1 MKAIFK
7 PFFALCGMIALST
20 ALSAD
25 SRVSPVGGAA
35 SSGAAGFLYSD
46 YLQTASD
53 EGHEL
58 GFQGS
63 FVVAE
68 RRSFLSGLAD
78 IGGGFSGRVLE
89 EVQSLPLRE
98 WGLHALGGGI
108 FEGERPA
115 HRRALLE
122 RGWRLADW
130 LADETLLAA
139 TEGGRASG
147 FIRTFELDVRSELGG
162 RRAQVGLNVLG
173 ALRERNDDAVAWQL
187 RGFKSSKGQGGNAG
201 LIYRR
206 LAGDALAGANVFLD
220 YETYSGDGFWR
231 WSGGTEFR
239 SAWVDVFGN
248 VYKAI
253 SDEEE
258 DGNVR
263 IYTADGYELEL
274 NVHSP
279 DVPWL
284 TGEATYYNW
293 DGKGSLKDDSGIRW
307 GLKLA
312 PWAGLEFGLEY
323 ENQDDSKNKSFAG
336 RVSYRGNFG
345 GVDAGQS
352 GGGGAFEARDWF
364 FAPAERE
371 YSQRIRKYEATNFQI
386 VIDFD
391 RTKTPPTRRFPI
403 TVVKP
408 GGVREIIMSAAELP
422 LTVIVPSGT
431 TVTISDNDAATS
443 ADPPLVLTYP
453 RTGGRVEIRSTV
465 AFALDGDRDFFRL
478 VEGGANITLAG
489 GTNAGFSFVAEQFA
503 TTMNFRRFELTLG
516 HTLSIAVS
524 ANPVPVTLTRL
535 AGKITLTTRI
545 PPPQAKTGV
554 MFAGGVIGG
563 TPIEPQ
569 QIAGLMAST
578 VLVQADTET
587 PPRFF
592 ATGASANAVV
602 VATLEASGGGVP
614 YIWGKAASE
623 GGQLLINNEGVVS
636 IPANTSPNGNTLT
649 LKAVVDDTP
658 AVNAP
663 VNPEPL
669 TVGFTI
675 VYRTLEQLAA
685 ATKLAVDNRIAS
697 GTPNLAFHPSGGI
710 SLVVATLEAS
720 KGLGGYTWTGTGEL
734 QINNDGVVWIP
745 ASQNPALPGRVLTVR
760 AILNDNAAHPL
771 AADTE
776 PLTVDFTVRYEAR
789 DPLTAT
795 AVAATDNSLDSDATP
810 PVYYTESTL
819 AAAAILV
826 ATVQHSGGGGDRTLL
841 RQGGQLLLD
850 DTTGALRIP
859 AGSIPTA
866 QGLLLSARVLVN
878 DDPNDPYGAQ
888 TPPVIVDFTVSY
900 QRITPLAV
908 VTNYAQGISPPTAGP
923 PPLPA
928 RAFHDSGGI
937 SLAVATLEAS
947 GGVGGNTWTG
957 TGQLE
962 IDNSGAVWIPDSQTP
977 TNAGRILTIRAV
989 LEDSSTHPS
998 TGRTEPV
1005 TVDLTVRYELQS
1017 PLTADIEFTSDN
1029 SLNRRESPPGFYV
1042 AANVADGEHI
1052 VATVRHTG
1060 GGGDRDRAAERGTF
1074 RWDKAADPEGGQ
1086 LLIDRASGEVRIPS
1100 SAVPTAE
1107 GVSLSLQAILN
1118 DDPADPYGA
1127 VSPPLTVKLTVVY
1140 KLIAGLAA
1148 RINIADGVVAGSE
1161 AITAQIRS
1169 GGGDP
1174 YTLTL
1179 YYDSAGRRRSSPII
1193 LGTPVYYDANGNRI
1207 NSPVTRVVTPPEQSK
1222 FYVRPAVE
1230 PRTINIVRLER
1241 RGSRRVA
1248 VEGTNPPIFREV
1260 PTFATITTETVIPGI
1275 PAQTMTT
1282 NLNVIPAS
1290 PALLLTASGSAEAIT
1305 VATMTASGGG
1315 GSYSFRAE
1323 PGGGLLVNLAGVVR
1337 IPGGEVPTA
1346 DGRTLTVRAILN
1358 DDPGTAAGLATDPVT
1373 VDFAVVY
1380 RTGLPPERRGEVVL
1394 ASDSL
1399 IDASGD
1405 VPVFYS
1411 DGAAETALIAATLQS
1426 NGRQANE
1433 VWSNQINKFTVGARQ
1448 GQLPDGVLE
1457 VDGGGVV
1464 RIPAGTEPTA
1474 AGRTMTLAAVVNY
1487 NYRSEDY
1494 TLRVTLQASTVT
1506 VRGTSPAFDRLT
1518 VGFTLAYRLR
1528 PLADWEH
1535 FISGQS
1541 ILERRVTIAGTGGR
1555 VVTTPVRVTAWGLA
1569 DSPAIPLATAVID
1582 GRGVFS
1588 ATRIAGGLDVAR
1600 QPSGEWA
1607 AIIPANTRPGG
1618 ELTLAARVAGLDTL
1632 PPRTVGLTAL
1642 FNALTPLRTEL
1653 RPAQMQ
1659 PAASQFSGGD
1669 EFVDVAPLRLVSGV
1683 LNVGN
1688 ISELHLLA
1696 SPTRDRELF
1705 ALTPSGGAAG
1715 ETAEYE
1721 FSVVGSPA
1729 EDFLRFNA
1737 ATGDFL
1743 LKEGEPGNNSEVFE
1757 ITVVLNDKGLGSELT
1772 PPLSTILSIRYLAF
1786 NTPLPSYPPLGLTWT
1801 NEQTSAE
1808 TRIPPPPR
1816 EGNSPFTRVRVDAK
1830 PEGRVS
1836 LIAGRFMAT
1845 GGSGNAR
1852 VESAEILPLFID
1864 PKTEPEEIPALRER
1878 YLPLEFLPDGRVR
1891 IEATCIGKD
1900 VSIRVRVSD
1909 AESGASQ
1916 IFRAAVATEA
1926 CPPPAFSDLE
1936 AKLAGKIPRDDRNK
1950 LNSLLRF
1957 GGQEFNFIT
1966 RGTDDGAPVDL
1977 NSVIRT
1983 FYVPD
1988 EGSTTSGRE
1997 YVILRDIRFKNGDRD
2012 ANLIVER
2019 GGDRFG
2025 LRRTDEGVYEI
2036 RFKRG
2041 QAYNTGNAH
2050 AVLVL
2055 RAQNT
2060 GGGSIVRTEIGV
2072 DRDGNRVARL
2082 VTTTVAGNPEFAA
2095 REPRRYTL
2103 RIHTGRFTHFEVYEV
2118 NTSRP
2123 GGGRLI
2129 EGGDFASILY
2139 YGGSTLAADTNI
2151 ADIRVVEGP
2160 GRSNLE
2166 TWVWQVEGGNT
2177 KAVAFLPGGANGT
2190 LRRVQI
2196 KNGQVPDADNIF
2208 RVTVSVRM
2216 PNEGNIQATV
2226 TVSALVVDPRH
2237 ADLKAQLGN
2246 TTITADL
2253 NNPIT
2258 LSAASATPLT
2268 TQILVLQ
2275 SLGLNLQLLQ
2285 LGQDEEFTRVNKI
2298 GGDLEYARTGTVGSV
2313 FISRFQPPG
2322 TTLSLILQ
2330 ASDGD
2335 GIPNNRGHVDTLR
2348 QHRPDRTYS
2357 VTVVYAAPPT
2367 TMTTTPPVVPLPPLP
2382 RRDVAVTAH
2391 LSDTEGMRV
2400 PGGRILDFYEVVPGD
2415 PRIVPSQLQQPP
2427 LPTRLAIAEVVSQ
2440 GANTLEIIGDD
2451 LALDGGTLYI
2461 PAGTLP
2467 SLPGQPTTLQSEV
2480 VVADVAD
2487 LLEPTTLT
2495 VRGRYLAT
2503 SGRLEAGAEDNS
2515 GGAIIAEHLMY
2526 AVGATSS
2533 PVAVASITARRPSV
2547 AADRVAA
2554 AMVRADPSNLAYRAL
2569 GDLEVDA
2576 QGRVLIPADVAPL
2589 TPPNGQL
2596 LTGAI
2601 VVSSDAQNFD
2611 FAPTTVSITV
2621 RYVLAEPLG
2630 TLQMKVIPRHVLA
2643 KTDANGNLDTSQRI
2657 TTFNSHLESF
2667 AERFVGTGIATRQG
2681 FATAPLTIAELSIP
2695 NAPAETLITS
2705 TRPEVRGYATGTTT
2719 TIAVPVTLTVGAQI
2733 DIVSRR
2739 NIGGIETEVPGG
2751 SGLAVIKEGGKTLL
2765 VNPSRQAYGEL
2776 FTATLRVSD
2785 TNDNALSR
2793 TRPVAYYTITAV
2805 HMLSVETEIFGP
2817 NLESRTSVFRGV
2829 SYVANRNTTSLDADN
2844 RAPSGARAVKEITV
2858 EIGSGE
2864 GVMYY
2869 SNAELTNG
2877 ARYHKGQRRVAL
2889 LKPRAPESIEL
2900 EAESIPLA
2908 ANLWPGSVEEFSPGT
2923 PRAGFVLKIDGAQRV
2938 LEDRLIIDGVE
2949 YGNHPH
2955 YLRNQ
2960 ARVVWKEKNLA
2971 PGAVSKVLPATLTV
2985 PIRNVEFT
2993 LGVEWNED
3001 GLLPVFKEGA
3011 GRTTLAI
3018 TVNSVEGNKG
3028 KRELGY
3034 AFANVRA
3041 LDAFRPAIYYPPGAP
3056 KNSPISNARQEVHN
3070 PGNQFSVEWLN
3081 SADGRTLLNRQT
3093 GGPVRI
3099 DFDPDDNI
3107 PPEGGKIFFELGWQH
3122 MYPGLGPHAER
3133 TTQGSD
3139 HYLWVKVVYQ
3149 TRPIA
3154 LSIRTP
3160 RTLGNTYLRDQ
3171 DSRGENDP
3179 YKVAVSRAGELGTLA
3194 LFHVNANDGARDDS
3208 NMTLKVIERNGFHV
3222 VDETE
3227 AGRSWPVQISA
3238 DVQAN
3243 GQTLTLIAEVND
3255 GDSGDAQYTKA
3266 QRITLRA
3273 AYGDYGNPIIIT
3285 TANSTMTM
3293 ARVAADP
3300 RVRGSFSAHGDAAEP
3315 GVVAN
3320 ALEYTRRFPNVPL
3333 SLRAT
3338 SPIDPTLNLVNLSGG
3353 SDADSTTPLTLSIV
3367 LNTGFDIVRRPNIDN
3382 DPDNGRAWLVR
3393 IASTT
3398 AAPVGQTLSLVVE
3411 LDDQGPAAFI
3421 TPQPARITLQAIYG
3435 TPPDILEAESKVGFI
3450 SPADSALRPA
3460 NIADR
3465 LLGVGETPLVHRR
3478 RSSSRPR
3485 LALAPF
3491 PASGGG

>member
-98 WGLHALGGGI
+98 WGLHALGGGV

-239 SAWVDVFGN
+239 SEWVDVFGN

-253 SDEEE
+253 TGVKK
-258 DGNVR
+258 DGIFR
-263 IYTADGYELEL
+263 IYTADGYEVEL

-293 DGKGSLKDDSGIRW
+293 DDKNLGEDDKDESGVRW

-323 ENQDDSKNKSFAG
+323 EKQDDDGKEFAG

-371 YSQRIRKYEATNFQI
+371 YSQRIRKVKENNFQVVIEGSTPASRLPI
-386 VIDFD
+386 VIKGSGVDV
-391 RTKTPPTRRFPI
+391 TI
-403 TVVKP
+403 TSHTQLPYPVV
-408 GGVREIIMSAAELP
+408 
-422 LTVIVPSGT
+422 VPSGT
-431 TVTISDNDAATS
+431 TVTISDNPNAPDD
-443 ADPPLVLTYP
+443 ADPIVLTYP

-516 HTLSIAVS
+516 HTLSIAVMPES
-524 ANPVPVTLTRL
+524 AATGP
-535 AGKITLTTRI
+535 ARI
-545 PPPQAKTGV
+545 PPPQVRAGV
-554 MFAGGVIGG
+554 RVEETIQGVVR
-563 TPIEPQ
+563 PFQ
-569 QIAGLMAST
+569 QVMALVAST
-578 VLVQADTET
+578 VLVQADSET
-587 PPRFF
+587 PPRFY
-592 ATGASANAVV
+592 ALAASPNLVE
-602 VATLEASGGGVP
+602 VATLTGSGGVDP
-614 YIWGKAASE
+614 HTWTRA
-623 GGQLLINNEGVVS
+623 GGQLEIDNAGVVS
-636 IPANTSPNGNTLT
+636 IPTGQSPSPSINGNILT
-649 LKAVVDDTP
+649 LKAILNDNPDP
-658 AVNAP
+658 NNAIASST
-663 VNPEPL
+663 EPL

-675 VYRTLEQLAA
+675 AYRTLEPLAVA
-685 ATKLAVDNRIAS
+685 ATNLADGIVS
-697 GTPNLAFHPSGGI
+697 GTPNLAFHGSGGI

-745 ASQNPALPGRVLTVR
+745 ASENPALPGRVLTVR

-826 ATVQHSGGGGDRTLL
+826 ATVQHSGGGGTRTLL

-850 DTTGALRIP
+850 TASGELRIP
-859 AGSIPTA
+859 AGSIPTE

-888 TPPVIVDFTVSY
+888 TSPVIVDFTVSY
-900 QRITPLAV
+900 RRITPLAAAV
-908 VTNYAQGISPPTAGP
+908 NYAQGISPPTAGP

-962 IDNSGAVWIPDSQTP
+962 IDNSGAVWIPTSQTP

-998 TGRTEPV
+998 TDRTEPV

-1179 YYDSAGRRRSSPII
+1179 YYDSSGRRRSSPVFFES
-1193 LGTPVYYDANGNRI
+1193 TPIHYDKNGDRI
-1207 NSPVTRVVTPPEQSK
+1207 PSPITRVVTPPEQSK

-1230 PRTINIVRLER
+1230 PRTINIVRVER

-1248 VEGTNPPIFREV
+1248 VEGTNPPIFREI

-1290 PALLLTASGSAEAIT
+1290 PALLLTASGSAQAII

-1380 RTGLPPERRGEVVL
+1380 RTGLPPERRGEAVL

-1457 VDGGGVV
+1457 VDGEGVV

-1541 ILERRVTIAGTGGR
+1541 ILERRETIPGTGGR
-1555 VVTTPVRVTAWGLA
+1555 AVAVPVRVTAWGLA

-1607 AIIPANTRPGG
+1607 AIIPANTAPGG

-1642 FNALTPLRTEL
+1642 FNALTSLNVELRRTQKQGLVNIVGGGVELEDEAPPSRTVNGVINVQNNPRLVLRTT
-1653 RPAQMQ
+1653 
-1659 PAASQFSGGD
+1659 D
-1669 EFVDVAPLRLVSGV
+1669 
-1683 LNVGN
+1683 
-1688 ISELHLLA
+1688 
-1696 SPTRDRELF
+1696 TRFF

-1715 ETAEYE
+1715 GAADYE
-1721 FSVVGSPA
+1721 FSVVGSPT
-1729 EDFLRFNA
+1729 EDFMRFDA
-1737 ATGDFL
+1737 ATGEFFL
-1743 LKEGEPGNNSEVFE
+1743 KRAEAGSNTEVFE

-1772 PPLSTILSIRYLAF
+1772 PPVSTILSIKYLPA
-1786 NTPLPSYPPLGLTWT
+1786 NSPLPSYPPLVLTWT

-1836 LIAGRFMAT
+1836 LIAGRFVAT

-1864 PKTEPEEIPALRER
+1864 PKTEPEEIPALQAR

-1988 EGSTTSGRE
+1988 EGNTTSGRE

-2487 LLEPTTLT
+2487 VLEPTTLT

-2611 FAPTTVSITV
+2611 FAPTTVNIAV

-2719 TIAVPVTLTVGAQI
+2719 TISVPVTLTVGAQI

-2805 HMLSVETEIFGP
+2805 HMLSVEMDIFGP
-2817 NLESRTSVFRGV
+2817 NLESRTSVFRGAA
-2829 SYVANRNTTSLDADN
+2829 YAANRSTTNLDSDN

-2960 ARVVWKEKNLA
+2960 ARVVWKEKN

-3353 SDADSTTPLTLSIV
+3353 SDADSTTPLKLSIV
-3367 LNTGFDIVRRPNIDN
+3367 LNTGFSIPTTD
-3382 DPDNGRAWLVR
+3382 GRAWTVR
-3393 IASTT
+3393 IAATT

-3411 LDDQGPAAFI
+3411 LDDQGPAAAI
-3421 TPQPARITLQAIYG
+3421 TPDPVTITLRAIYG
-3435 TPPDILEAESKVGFI
+3435 TPPDILEAEAKVGFI

-3465 LLGVGETPLVHRR
+3465 LLGVGETPPVHRR

>member
-89 EVQSLPLRE
+89 EVESLPLRE

-147 FIRTFELDVRSELGG
+147 FIRTFELDVRSELGT

-253 SDEEE
+253 SDEVE

-293 DGKGSLKDDSGIRW
+293 DGKHSQKDDNGVRW

-323 ENQDDSKNKSFAG
+323 EKQDDDGKEFAG

-371 YSQRIRKYEATNFQI
+371 YSQRIRKVTVGA
-386 VIDFD
+386 DFL
-391 RTKTPPTRRFPI
+391 I
-403 TVVKP
+403 TVVSATGSNVFP
-408 GGVREIIMSAAELP
+408 IEVRGQGISIDITAVPHTITVAGGVSIT
-422 LTVIVPSGT
+422 LTHGT
-431 TVTISDNDAATS
+431 PGVVGFG
-443 ADPPLVLTYP
+443 LQ
-453 RTGGRVEIRSTV
+453 RTGVRITTRSTV
-465 AFALDGDRDFFRL
+465 EFSFVGNTDIFRL
-478 VEGGANITLAG
+478 TDGEAEINKGAGISENFA
-489 GTNAGFSFVAEQFA
+489 FVAEQFGN
-503 TTMNFRRFELTLG
+503 TLNMRRFTL
-516 HTLSIAVS
+516 IAGTALAITVDDDAG
-524 ANPVPVTLTRL
+524 ANDPQNL
-535 AGKITLTTRI
+535 I
-545 PPPQAKTGV
+545 PPPQLRAGV
-554 MFAGGVIGG
+554 MVEETIQGVVR
-563 TPIEPQ
+563 PFQ
-569 QIAGLMAST
+569 QVMALVAAT
-578 VLVQADTET
+578 ALVQADTET

-592 ATGASANAVV
+592 ALAASANPVD
-602 VATLEASGGGVP
+602 VATLTGSGGFGDHT
-614 YIWGKAASE
+614 WAKAASQ
-623 GGQLLINNEGVVS
+623 GGQLEINNAGVVS
-636 IPANTSPNGNTLT
+636 IPTGQSPSANGNTLT
-649 LKAVVDDTP
+649 LKAIVNDDDSDP
-658 AVNAP
+658 NNAIASST
-663 VNPEPL
+663 EPL

-675 VYRTLEQLAA
+675 AYRTVEPLAVA
-685 ATKLAVDNRIAS
+685 ATNLADGIVS
-697 GTPNLAFHPSGGI
+697 GTPNLAFHGSGGI

-720 KGLGGYTWTGTGEL
+720 KGLPGDYTWTGTGEL

-745 ASQNPALPGRVLTVR
+745 ASENPALPGRVLTVR
-760 AILNDNAAHPL
+760 AVLNDDAAHP
-771 AADTE
+771 AAAITE

-789 DPLTAT
+789 DPLAAN
-795 AVAATDNSLDSDATP
+795 AVAATDNSLDSAATP

-826 ATVQHSGGGGDRTLL
+826 ATVQHSGGGGNRTLL

-850 DTTGALRIP
+850 TASGELRIP
-859 AGSIPTA
+859 AGSIPTE

-900 QRITPLAV
+900 QLITPLAV

-923 PPLPA
+923 PPVPA

-962 IDNSGAVWIPDSQTP
+962 IDNSGAVWIPTSQTP
-977 TNAGRILTIRAV
+977 TSDGRILTIRAI
-989 LEDSSTHPS
+989 LNDSAAHPS

-1017 PLTADIEFTSDN
+1017 PLAADIEYASDN
-1029 SLNRRESPPGFYV
+1029 NLNRRESPPGFYV
-1042 AANVADGEHI
+1042 AANAADGEHI

-1060 GGGDRDRAAERGTF
+1060 GGGDRDTF
-1074 RWDKAADPEGGQ
+1074 RWEKAADPEGGQ
-1086 LLIDRASGEVRIPS
+1086 LLIDRASGEVRIPG
-1100 SAVPTAE
+1100 SAVPTEE
-1107 GVSLSLQAILN
+1107 GVSLSLQAIIN
-1118 DDPADPYGA
+1118 DDPNDPFGA

-1148 RINIADGVVAGSE
+1148 RVNVADGVVAGSE
-1161 AITAQIRS
+1161 AITVQVLS
-1169 GGGDP
+1169 GGSYTVTMHYDGFGNP
-1174 YTLTL
+1174 ASGPEILIVSGVTLTR
-1179 YYDSAGRRRSSPII
+1179 YYDE
-1193 LGTPVYYDANGNRI
+1193 NGNQI
-1207 NSPVTRVVTPPEQSK
+1207 PSPRTQVVQGPEQSN
-1222 FYVRPAVE
+1222 FYVLPAIP
-1230 PRTINIVRLER
+1230 PRTFTQLQVS
-1241 RGSRRVA
+1241 G
-1248 VEGTNPPIFREV
+1248 NPPVI
-1260 PTFATITTETVIPGI
+1260 TTITTTIPGI
-1275 PAQTMTT
+1275 PAKTITT

-1290 PALLLTASGSAEAIT
+1290 PALLLTASGSAQAII

-1358 DDPGTAAGLATDPVT
+1358 DDDGTAAGQATDPVT

-1380 RTGLPPERRGEVVL
+1380 RTGLPPERRGEAVL

-1399 IDASGD
+1399 IDTSGD
-1405 VPVFYS
+1405 VPVFYR
-1411 DGAAETALIAATLQS
+1411 DGAADTALIVATLQS

-1433 VWSNQINKFTVGARQ
+1433 IWSNGVDKFTLGARQ

-1457 VDGGGVV
+1457 VDGEGVV

-1487 NYRSEDY
+1487 NFRLEPY
-1494 TLRVTLQASTVT
+1494 TLQVTLRASTVT
-1506 VRGTSPAFDRLT
+1506 VRGRSQAFDQLT
-1518 VGFTLAYRLR
+1518 VGFTVSYRLR

-1541 ILERRVTIAGTGGR
+1541 ILERRETIPGTGGR
-1555 VVTTPVRVTAWGLA
+1555 AVAVPVRLTAWGLA

-1607 AIIPANTRPGG
+1607 AIIPANTAPGG
-1618 ELTLAARVAGLDTL
+1618 ELTLLARVAGLDTL
-1632 PPRTVGLTAL
+1632 PPRTVGLTAV
-1642 FNALTPLRTEL
+1642 FNALTPFRVEVL
-1653 RPAQMQ
+1653 P
-1659 PAASQFSGGD
+1659 SD
-1669 EFVDVAPLRLVSGV
+1669 EVTPWRLVNGV
-1683 LNVGN
+1683 LNVYQPNQDFAFSGR
-1688 ISELHLLA
+1688 ETRLFVLA
-1696 SPTRDRELF
+1696 
-1705 ALTPSGGAAG
+1705 PSGGAAG
-1715 ETAEYE
+1715 GAADYE
-1721 FSVVGSPA
+1721 FSAVGVPT
-1729 EDFLRFNA
+1729 EDFMRFDA
-1737 ATGDFL
+1737 ATGGFFL
-1743 LKEGEPGNNSEVFE
+1743 KPFEPGSNTEIFE

-1772 PPLSTILSIRYLAF
+1772 PPLTTVVKIRYLEHR
-1786 NTPLPSYPPLGLTWT
+1786 TPLPSYAPLGLTWT

-1808 TRIPPPPR
+1808 TSFPPPPSS
-1816 EGNSPFTRVRVDAK
+1816 GDAPFTTVRVDAE
-1830 PEGRVS
+1830 PGGRVS

-1845 GGSGNAR
+1845 GGSGNVR
-1852 VESAEILPLFID
+1852 VELAEILPLFIPQYD
-1864 PKTEPEEIPALRER
+1864 PKLNPTGRVDEQERLALQAR

-1936 AKLAGKIPRDDRNK
+1936 VSRAGSLSRADRDKLEDPD
-1950 LNSLLRF
+1950 LNNELISRQRLL
-1957 GGQEFNFIT
+1957 T
-1966 RGTDDGAPVDL
+1966 RGALDGSPVDVSNL
-1977 NSVIRT
+1977 IRT
-1983 FYVPD
+1983 FHPPGD
-1988 EGSTTSGRE
+1988 DLNQPNPKE
-1997 YVILRDIRFKNGDRD
+1997 YVILKEIRFKDGDRD
-2012 ANLIVER
+2012 ANLLVER

-2025 LRRTDEGVYEI
+2025 LRRTNEGVYALT
-2036 RFKRG
+2036 FKKDQR
-2041 QAYNTGNAH
+2041 YNTGNNH

-2055 RAQNT
+2055 RAQNR
-2060 GGGSIVRTEIGV
+2060 GGGSVVRTEISV
-2072 DRDGNRVARL
+2072 DSNGNRVARL
-2082 VTTTVAGNPEFAA
+2082 VTTTVAGNPEFAD
-2095 REPRRYTL
+2095 RVPRRYTL
-2103 RIHTGRFTHFEVYEV
+2103 RIFTGSYPHFNLHIPVGNTHQ
-2118 NTSRP
+2118 TAGR
-2123 GGGRLI
+2123 GRLI
-2129 EGGDFASILY
+2129 EDDIVLTVYGRQLRADLVAADMWVQERPSRSNIGGWFWRVL
-2139 YGGSTLAADTNI
+2139 GGSSKAELRAFETNS
-2151 ADIRVVEGP
+2151 A
-2160 GRSNLE
+2160 
-2166 TWVWQVEGGNT
+2166 
-2177 KAVAFLPGGANGT
+2177 
-2190 LRRVQI
+2190 LRRLTF
-2196 KNGQVPDADNIF
+2196 KSGQRPDADGILRATVLVNITDNNIQTG
-2208 RVTVSVRM
+2208 VTVSV
-2216 PNEGNIQATV
+2216 
-2226 TVSALVVDPRH
+2226 LFLPRPVH
-2237 ADLKAQLGN
+2237 VDLKGQLPNGE
-2246 TTITADL
+2246 TADL
-2253 NNPIT
+2253 SGTIT
-2258 LSAASATPLT
+2258 IMAASAERNPSP
-2268 TQILVLQ
+2268 ILALQ
-2275 SLGLNLQLLQ
+2275 NLGLNLDLLQ
-2285 LGQDEEFTRVNKI
+2285 PGHDENYTSIRQSGGALMYESLGSKNGRVWIPANWATDSTLHLNI
-2298 GGDLEYARTGTVGSV
+2298 LATDGGGGGGGDLGGGVVTESN
-2313 FISRFQPPG
+2313 
-2322 TTLSLILQ
+2322 
-2330 ASDGD
+2330 D
-2335 GIPNNRGHVDTLR
+2335 LR
-2348 QHRPDRTYS
+2348 RERYDRTYR
-2357 VTVVYAAPPT
+2357 VTVAYIAPPMTMAT
-2367 TMTTTPPVVPLPPLP
+2367 TMTLPPLP

-2391 LSDTEGMRV
+2391 LSDNEGMRV
-2400 PGGRILDFYEVVPGD
+2400 PGGRILDFYAVVPGD
-2415 PRIVPSQLQQPP
+2415 PGFVPSRLQQPP

-2461 PAGTLP
+2461 PAGALP

-2503 SGRLEAGAEDNS
+2503 SGRLAAGVEDNS
-2515 GGAIIAEHLMY
+2515 GGALVAEHLMY

-2533 PVAVASITARRPSV
+2533 PVAVASITASRPPLL
-2547 AADRVAA
+2547 ADTLAGRTS
-2554 AMVRADPSNLAYRAL
+2554 MVRADPSNLAYRAL
-2569 GDLEVDA
+2569 GDFEVDA
-2576 QGRVLIPADVAPL
+2576 QGKVLIPADVAPL

-2621 RYVLAEPLG
+2621 RYLLAEPLG
-2630 TLQMKVIPRHVLA
+2630 TLQMKAVTTPKVHVIG
-2643 KTDANGNLDTSQRI
+2643 KTDDNGNLDFTGQRL
-2657 TTFNSHLESF
+2657 TTFNSHSE
-2667 AERFVGTGIATRQG
+2667 AIAHVTRGT
-2681 FATAPLTIAELSIP
+2681 FDPLTIAELSIP

-2705 TRPEVRGYATGTTT
+2705 TRPQVNGIGTDTTT
-2719 TIAVPVTLTVGAQI
+2719 TISVPVTLTIGAQI

-2785 TNDNALSR
+2785 NNDNPLSR
-2793 TRPVAYYTITAV
+2793 TRPVSYYTLTAV
-2805 HMLSVETEIFGP
+2805 HMLSVEMDVFGP
-2817 NLESRTSVFRGV
+2817 DLKT
-2829 SYVANRNTTSLDADN
+2829 
-2844 RAPSGARAVKEITV
+2844 P
-2858 EIGSGE
+2858 GS

-2869 SNAELTNG
+2869 SNVQLTNG
-2877 ARYHKGQRRVAL
+2877 ALYHKGQRRVAL
-2889 LKPRAPESIEL
+2889 LKPRFPSFTGGRSQLQPDFVTRIDTPPKPLAL
-2900 EAESIPLA
+2900 EAEPIALGQGF
-2908 ANLWPGSVEEFSPGT
+2908 WPGSVEEFARGFPG
-2923 PRAGFVLKIDGAQRV
+2923 AGYVLKIDGAQRV
-2938 LEDRLIIDGVE
+2938 IGDCNPNCE
-2949 YGNHPH
+2949 GNSPTHS
-2955 YLRNQ
+2955 LRNK
-2960 ARVVWKEKNLA
+2960 ARVVWKEKDLA
-2971 PGAVSKVLPATLTV
+2971 PGAVPRVLPATLTV
-2985 PIRNVEFT
+2985 SIQNVEFSGSPVWQELPGHANLGSRRDRLGPVEPGLVPIFNSRAQATTTTTVNNVT
-2993 LGVEWNED
+2993 LRSTLFG
-3001 GLLPVFKEGA
+3001 G
-3011 GRTTLAI
+3011 TTLAI
-3018 TVNSVEGNKG
+3018 TVNSVEGRANNKG
-3028 KRELGY
+3028 RRDLGY
-3034 AFANVRA
+3034 AIADISG
-3041 LDAFRPAIYYPPGAP
+3041 LDAFRPAIYYPPRTDLTSMITLSRRVIHNP
-3056 KNSPISNARQEVHN
+3056 ENQFDVSFVNPLLITNSPTFTRPLTLP
-3070 PGNQFSVEWLN
+3070 PGAS
-3081 SADGRTLLNRQT
+3081 

-3099 DFDPDDNI
+3099 NFDPNDSI
-3107 PPEGGKIFFELGWQH
+3107 PPDGRKIFYELGWNH
-3122 MYPGLGPHAER
+3122 RYPGLGPHAER
-3133 TTQGSD
+3133 TTQGSER
-3139 HYLWVKVVYQ
+3139 YLWVKVIYQ

-3154 LSIRTP
+3154 PGIRIP

-3179 YKVAVSRAGELGTLA
+3179 YKVAVSRTGELGTLA
-3194 LFHVNANDGARDDS
+3194 LFHVRANGGAHDND
-3208 NMTLKVIERNGFHV
+3208 MTLSIVARNGFNV
-3222 VDETE
+3222 MGADE
-3227 AGRSWPVQISA
+3227 AGRSWPVQISTGIQP
-3238 DVQAN
+3238 D
-3243 GQTLTLIAEVND
+3243 GRMLTLIAEITD
-3255 GDSGDAQYTKA
+3255 GNSGFAQYTKA

-3273 AYGDYGNPIIIT
+3273 IYGGQANPAT
-3285 TANSTMTM
+3285 
-3293 ARVAADP
+3293 P
-3300 RVRGSFSAHGDAAEP
+3300 RVRGSFSAHGDAAET
-3315 GVVAN
+3315 GVAAN

-3353 SDADSTTPLTLSIV
+3353 SDADSTTPLKLSIV
-3367 LNTGFDIVRRPNIDN
+3367 LNTGFDI
-3382 DPDNGRAWLVR
+3382 PDTDDAREWIVR

-3421 TPQPARITLQAIYG
+3421 TPQPATITLRAIYG
-3435 TPPDILEAESKVGFI
+3435 TPPDILEAEAKVGFI

-3465 LLGVGETPLVHRR
+3465 LLGVGETPPVHRR

>member
-68 RRSFLSGLAD
+68 RRSFLSALSEV
-78 IGGGFSGRVLE
+78 GGGFSGRVLE
-89 EVQSLPLRE
+89 EVESLPLRE

-147 FIRTFELDVRSELGG
+147 FIRTFELDVRSELGT

-253 SDEEE
+253 SDEVE

-293 DGKGSLKDDSGIRW
+293 DGKHSQKDDNGVRW

-371 YSQRIRKYEATNFQI
+371 YSQRIRKVT
-386 VIDFD
+386 VGTDFL
-391 RTKTPPTRRFPI
+391 I
-403 TVVKP
+403 TVVSADNAVFPISVRGSGISMDIASIASYPYIITVGGGVSITITHKP
-408 GGVREIIMSAAELP
+408 GA
-422 LTVIVPSGT
+422 
-431 TVTISDNDAATS
+431 VTFD
-443 ADPPLVLTYP
+443 LP
-453 RTGGRVEIRSTV
+453 RTGVRIIVKSEVE
-465 AFALDGDRDFFRL
+465 
-478 VEGGANITLAG
+478 
-489 GTNAGFSFVAEQFA
+489 FSFVGNRDIFRLNEGSAEINRGA
-503 TTMNFRRFELTLG
+503 GLNNGNFIFVAQQYADDENNRRF
-516 HTLSIAVS
+516 
-524 ANPVPVTLTRL
+524 
-535 AGKITLTTRI
+535 TLTTGHALAITVLATSSAMPADDPARI
-545 PPPQAKTGV
+545 PL
-554 MFAGGVIGG
+554 
-563 TPIEPQ
+563 PQ
-569 QIAGLMAST
+569 QLQTGINVEQRIDGIVVHQQVGTNTTLMANT
-578 VLVQADTET
+578 VLVQASTLT

-592 ATGASANAVV
+592 ATGSSTNPVE
-602 VATLEASGGGVP
+602 VATLEAMGGGGANSG
-614 YIWGKAASE
+614 YKWERAE
-623 GGQLLINNEGVVS
+623 TEDGQLTINNEGVIS
-636 IPANTSPNGNTLT
+636 IPANASPSAAGNTLT
-649 LKAVVDDTP
+649 LKAVLNDDDTV
-658 AVNAP
+658 ATP
-663 VNPEPL
+663 VGMMSEPL

-675 VYRTLEQLAA
+675 VYRTVEQLAA
-685 ATKLAVDNRIAS
+685 AVNYAQNSLRILPPTA
-697 GTPNLAFHPSGGI
+697 GPPPVPARAFHGSGGI

-734 QINNDGVVWIP
+734 QINNAGVVWIP
-745 ASQNPALPGRVLTVR
+745 ASENPALPGRELTVR
-760 AILNDNAAHPL
+760 AILNDNPSHPL

-789 DPLTAT
+789 DPPTVV
-795 AVAATDNSLDSDATP
+795 AVAANDNSLDSSSVTP
-810 PVYYTESTL
+810 LVYYTETTGE

-826 ATVQHSGGGGDRTLL
+826 ATMQHSGGGGTRTLAK
-841 RQGGQLLLD
+841 RGGQLELN
-850 DTTGALRIP
+850 TANGEVRIP
-859 AGSIPTA
+859 ARSIPSEE
-866 QGLLLSARVLVN
+866 GLSLSVRVVVN
-878 DDPNDPYGAQ
+878 DDPNDPYGAL
-888 TPPVIVDFTVSY
+888 TPEATLDFTVVY
-900 QRITPLAV
+900 RLITPLTAAV
-908 VTNYAQGISPPTAGP
+908 NYAQGISPPTAGP
-923 PPLPA
+923 PPVPA

-962 IDNSGAVWIPDSQTP
+962 IDNSGAVWIPTSQTP
-977 TNAGRILTIRAV
+977 TNAGRVLTIRAV

-1005 TVDLTVRYELQS
+1005 TVDLTVRYEIQS
-1017 PLTADIEFTSDN
+1017 PLAANIELAADN
-1029 SLNRRESPPGFYV
+1029 NLNRSETPPVFYV
-1042 AANVADGEHI
+1042 AENAKDGEHI
-1052 VATVRHTG
+1052 VATVQHTG
-1060 GGGDRDRAAERGTF
+1060 GGGDRDRFF
-1074 RWDKAADPEGGQ
+1074 RWEKAADPEGGQ
-1086 LLIDRASGEVRIPS
+1086 LEIDRASGEVRIPG
-1100 SAVPTAE
+1100 SAVPTPD

-1118 DDPADPYGA
+1118 DDPNDPYGA
-1127 VSPPLTVKLTVVY
+1127 VSPPLTVKFTVVY
-1140 KLIAGLAA
+1140 RLIEGLAA
-1148 RINIADGVVAGSE
+1148 RINVAQGVVAGAD
-1161 AITAQIRS
+1161 AITTQARS
-1169 GGGDP
+1169 GGNNFYVLP
-1174 YTLTL
+1174 
-1179 YYDSAGRRRSSPII
+1179 A
-1193 LGTPVYYDANGNRI
+1193 TPPRTFTRLQVSGNP
-1207 NSPVTRVVTPPEQSK
+1207 PVTT
-1222 FYVRPAVE
+1222 
-1230 PRTINIVRLER
+1230 
-1241 RGSRRVA
+1241 
-1248 VEGTNPPIFREV
+1248 
-1260 PTFATITTETVIPGI
+1260 TITTTIPGR

-1282 NLNVIPAS
+1282 GLNVIPAS
-1290 PALLLTASGSAEAIT
+1290 PALLLRPSGAATAII
-1305 VATMTASGGG
+1305 VATMRASGGG

-1337 IPGGEVPTA
+1337 IPAGEVPTE

-1373 VDFAVVY
+1373 VDFAVAY
-1380 RTGLPPERRGEVVL
+1380 RTGLSAERRGKVTL

-1399 IDASGD
+1399 LDASGD

-1411 DGAAETALIAATLQS
+1411 DGAAATGIIAATLQS

-1433 VWSNQINKFTVGARQ
+1433 IWSNRIAKLQ
-1448 GQLPDGVLE
+1448 GQLPDGVLDVNGE
-1457 VDGGGVV
+1457 GVV
-1464 RIPAGTEPTA
+1464 RIPGGTEPTA
-1474 AGRTMTLAAVVNY
+1474 DGKTLTLGAVLDYNLLFSSDREALLASALVTLKPEQLAAQL
-1487 NYRSEDY
+1487 S
-1494 TLRVTLQASTVT
+1494 LS
-1506 VRGTSPAFDRLT
+1506 RGILLDSDQLT

-1535 FISGQS
+1535 FISGES
-1541 ILERRVTIAGTGGR
+1541 LSGRVTIAGTGGR

-1588 ATRIAGGLDVAR
+1588 VTRIAGGLDAAR

-1607 AIIPANTRPGG
+1607 AIIPANTAPGG

-1632 PPRTVGLTAL
+1632 PPRTVGLTAV

-1653 RPAQMQ
+1653 RKPTRTFVR
-1659 PAASQFSGGD
+1659 PSGVTERAD
-1669 EFVDVAPLRLVSGV
+1669 FPSRTVNGV
-1683 LNVGN
+1683 LNIEWMSAHSQTN
-1688 ISELHLLA
+1688 DSLLF
-1696 SPTRDRELF
+1696 SLI
-1705 ALTPSGGAAG
+1705 PSGGAAG
-1715 ETAEYE
+1715 GAADYTLSA
-1721 FSVVGSPA
+1721 VGVPT
-1729 EDFLRFNA
+1729 EDFMRFDE
-1737 ATGDFL
+1737 ATGELFL
-1743 LKEGEPGNNSEVFE
+1743 KAAEAGSNSEVFE
-1757 ITVVLNDKGLGSELT
+1757 ITVVLNDKGLGGELT
-1772 PPLSTILSIRYLAF
+1772 PPLSTILSIKYLPQYS
-1786 NTPLPSYPPLGLTWT
+1786 PLPSYPALGLTWT

-1845 GGSGNAR
+1845 GGSGNVR

-1864 PKTEPEEIPALRER
+1864 PKTEPEEIPALQAR

-1936 AKLAGKIPRDDRNK
+1936 VRLAGRLSRADRDK
-1950 LNSLLRF
+1950 LEGLTAEEIRTESQKGLL
-1957 GGQEFNFIT
+1957 T
-1966 RGTDDGAPVDL
+1966 KGTLEDAPVDL
-1977 NSVIRT
+1977 NGVIRT
-1983 FYVPD
+1983 ASPD
-1988 EGSTTSGRE
+1988 GRTTTTNSKE
-1997 YVILRDIRFKNGDRD
+1997 YVILKGIRFTNGDRD
-2012 ANLIVER
+2012 ANLIVES
-2019 GGDRFG
+2019 GGNRFG
-2025 LRRTDEGVYEI
+2025 LRRASDGTYEI
-2036 RFKRG
+2036 TFKEM
-2041 QAYNTGNAH
+2041 QVYNSGFNDH
-2050 AVLVL
+2050 SILVL
-2055 RAQNT
+2055 RAQNR
-2060 GGGSIVRTEIGV
+2060 GGGSVVRTEISV
-2072 DRDGNRVARL
+2072 DSDGNRVARL
-2082 VTTTVAGNPEFAA
+2082 VTTTVAGNPEFAD
-2095 REPRRYTL
+2095 RVPRRYTL
-2103 RIHTGRFTHFEVYEV
+2103 RINTGFHPRFDIHRAGVGSGGSGPVFESY
-2118 NTSRP
+2118 
-2123 GGGRLI
+2123 I
-2129 EGGDFASILY
+2129 ILTV
-2139 YGGSTLAADTNI
+2139 YGGQLRADTTV
-2151 ADIRVVEGP
+2151 ADIWLVDQP
-2160 GRSNLE
+2160 GRGIINQW
-2166 TWVWQVEGGNT
+2166 TWHVFGGNS
-2177 KAVAFLPGGANGT
+2177 KAVLSVPRTTNE
-2190 LRRVQI
+2190 RRRRLLI
-2196 KNGQVPDADNIF
+2196 KAGQRPEADGLL
-2208 RVTVSVRM
+2208 RVTVSV
-2216 PNEGNIQATV
+2216 NLVGTGTQIAGTV
-2226 TVSALVVDPRH
+2226 AVRFIPRPVH
-2237 ADLKAQLGN
+2237 VDLKAQLTNGA
-2246 TTITADL
+2246 TADL
-2253 NNPIT
+2253 TKPIT
-2258 LSAASATPLT
+2258 IMAASATPNPN
-2268 TQILVLQ
+2268 QILVLQ
-2275 SLGLNLQLLQ
+2275 SVGLNLDLLQ
-2285 LGQDEEFTRVNKI
+2285 PGHDEHYTDLRKSRGPLLYEGTRRANGKVWIPPNWVTNSTLFVHLLATDGGGGG
-2298 GGDLEYARTGTVGSV
+2298 GGDLGGGVVTESN
-2313 FISRFQPPG
+2313 
-2322 TTLSLILQ
+2322 
-2330 ASDGD
+2330 D
-2335 GIPNNRGHVDTLR
+2335 LR
-2348 QHRPDRTYS
+2348 RERYDRTYR
-2357 VTVVYAAPPT
+2357 VTVVYAAPMT
-2367 TMTTTPPVVPLPPLP
+2367 LTTTPPMTLPPLP

-2400 PGGRILDFYEVVPGD
+2400 PGGRILDFYEVVPGE
-2415 PRIVPSQLQQPP
+2415 PGFVPSRLQQPP
-2427 LPTRLAIAEVVSQ
+2427 LQTRLAIAEVVSQ

-2461 PAGTLP
+2461 PAGALP
-2467 SLPGQPTTLQSEV
+2467 SLPDQPKELRSEV

-2503 SGRLEAGAEDNS
+2503 SGRLAAGAEDNS
-2515 GGAIIAEHLMY
+2515 GGALVAEHLMY
-2526 AVGATSS
+2526 AIGATSS
-2533 PVAVASITARRPSV
+2533 PVAVASITASRPSIL
-2547 AADRVAA
+2547 ADTLAGRTSP
-2554 AMVRADPSNLAYRAL
+2554 MVRADPSNLAYRAL
-2569 GDLEVDA
+2569 GDFEVDA
-2576 QGRVLIPADVAPL
+2576 QGKVLIPADVAPL

-2630 TLQMKVIPRHVLA
+2630 TLQIKVSPRHVLA

-2681 FATAPLTIAELSIP
+2681 FATIPLTIAELSIP

-2705 TRPEVRGYATGTTT
+2705 TRPEVRGYRTGTTT
-2719 TIAVPVTLTVGAQI
+2719 TISVPVTLTVGAQI

-2765 VNPSRQAYGEL
+2765 INPSRQAYGEL
-2776 FTATLRVSD
+2776 FTATLRVRDTSD
-2785 TNDNALSR
+2785 EALSR
-2793 TRPVAYYTITAV
+2793 ARPASYYTITAV
-2805 HMLSVETEIFGP
+2805 HMLSVEMDIFGP
-2817 NLESRTSVFRGV
+2817 NLESRTSVFRGL
-2829 SYVANRNTTSLDADN
+2829 SYAANRDPNNLLA
-2844 RAPSGARAVKEITV
+2844 GARTSKDITL

-2869 SNAELTNG
+2869 SNVELTNG
-2877 ARYHKGQRRVAL
+2877 ALYHKGQRRVAL
-2889 LKPRAPESIEL
+2889 LKPRAPEGIEL
-2900 EAESIPLA
+2900 EADSIPIGQGFA
-2908 ANLWPGSVEEFSPGT
+2908 PGSVEEFSPGT
-2923 PRAGFVLKIDGAQRV
+2923 PRAGFVLNIDGAQQAFN
-2938 LEDRLIIDGVE
+2938 I
-2949 YGNHPH
+2949 
-2955 YLRNQ
+2955 NQ
-2960 ARVVWKEKNLA
+2960 ARVVWKEKGLA

-2985 PIRNVEFT
+2985 PITNVLFT
-2993 LGVEWNED
+2993 LGVEWKEE
-3001 GLLPVFKEGA
+3001 GVVLPVFKDGT

-3018 TVNSVEGNKG
+3018 TVNSVEGRPNDKAN
-3028 KRELGY
+3028 RELGY
-3034 AFANVRA
+3034 ALANVRP
-3041 LDAFRPAIYYPPGAP
+3041 LDSFRPAIYYPPGAP
-3056 KNSPISNARQEVHN
+3056 NNSLISNARQEVHN
-3070 PGNQFSVEWLN
+3070 PDNQFSVSWLDA
-3081 SADGRTLLNRQT
+3081 ADVNTLLRRQT

-3099 DFDPDDNI
+3099 DFDPNDNI
-3107 PPEGGKIFFELGWQH
+3107 PPDGRKIFFELGWQH
-3122 MYPGLGPHAER
+3122 AYPGLGPHAGR

-3179 YKVAVSRAGELGTLA
+3179 YKVAVSRAGELSTLA
-3194 LFHVNANDGARDDS
+3194 LFHVRANDGARDDS
-3208 NMTLKVIERNGFHV
+3208 NMTLKVIESNGFHV

-3227 AGRSWPVQISA
+3227 AGRSWPVLISTG
-3238 DVQAN
+3238 VQAN

-3255 GDSGDAQYTKA
+3255 GNTGFAQYTKA

-3273 AYGDYGNPIIIT
+3273 IYGGQANP
-3285 TANSTMTM
+3285 
-3293 ARVAADP
+3293 AAP
-3300 RVRGSFSAHGDAAEP
+3300 RVRGSFSAHGDAAEI

-3320 ALEYTRRFPNVPL
+3320 ALAYNRQIPPVPFL
-3333 SLRAT
+3333 MISAT
-3338 SPIDPTLNLVNLSGG
+3338 SPVNPTLNLVNLSGG
-3353 SDADSTTPLTLSIV
+3353 SDADSTSPLKLSIV
-3367 LNTGFDIVRRPNIDN
+3367 LNTGFDI
-3382 DPDNGRAWLVR
+3382 PDTDDAREWIVR

-3398 AAPVGQTLSLVVE
+3398 AAPVGQTLTLVVE
-3411 LDDQGPAAFI
+3411 LDDTGPAAFI
-3421 TPQPARITLQAIYG
+3421 TPQPATITLQAIYG
-3435 TPPDILEAESKVGFI
+3435 TPPDILEAEAKVGFI

-3460 NIADR
+3460 NIADQ
-3465 LLGVGETPLVHRR
+3465 LLGVGETPPVHRR

>member
-78 IGGGFSGRVLE
+78 IGGGFSGRVIE

-98 WGLHALGGGI
+98 WGLHALGSGV

-253 SDEEE
+253 TDEKK
-258 DGNVR
+258 DGNFI

-293 DGKGSLKDDSGIRW
+293 DGKHSQKDDNGVRW

-323 ENQDDSKNKSFAG
+323 EKQDDDGKEFAG

-371 YSQRIRKYEATNFQI
+371 YSQRIRKVTVGGNFQI
-386 VIDFD
+386 TLSTGDSNVFPISVIDPQG
-391 RTKTPPTRRFPI
+391 TNI
-403 TVVKP
+403 TVITLNTPVP
-408 GGVREIIMSAAELP
+408 HTNTITVAGGVSIT
-422 LTVIVPSGT
+422 LTHRPG
-431 TVTISDNDAATS
+431 A
-443 ADPPLVLTYP
+443 LTLDLP
-453 RTGGRVEIRSTV
+453 RTGVRIEVKSTV
-465 AFALDGDRDFFRL
+465 AFSFDDNMDFFRL
-478 VEGGANITLAG
+478 TDGEAVITK
-489 GTNAGFSFVAEQFA
+489 GTGISENFAFVAEQFGN
-503 TTMNFRRFELTLG
+503 TLNMRRFELRTTG
-516 HTLSIAVS
+516 DTLSMTVNAS
-524 ANPVPVTLTRL
+524 AS
-535 AGKITLTTRI
+535 AGEKI
-545 PPPQAKTGV
+545 PPPQAKAGV
-554 MFAGGVIGG
+554 MFVSGIVNGQAIPFQNLPVQNLPV
-563 TPIEPQ
+563 T
-569 QIAGLMAST
+569 GLRASP
-578 VLVQADTET
+578 VLVQADAET
-587 PPRFF
+587 PPRFY
-592 ATGASANAVV
+592 ALAASANPVV
-602 VATLEASGGGVP
+602 VASMMASGGGMP
-614 YIWGKAASE
+614 YAWTKA
-623 GGQLLINNEGVVS
+623 GGQLEINNEGVVS
-636 IPANTSPNGNTLT
+636 IPTGQSPSANGNTLT
-649 LKAVVDDTP
+649 LTAIVNDTP
-658 AVNAP
+658 ANAP
-663 VNPEPL
+663 VATEPPAPTEPL
-669 TVGFTI
+669 TIGFTI
-675 VYRTLEQLAA
+675 AYRTAEALEA
-685 ATKLAVDNRIAS
+685 ATNLADGIVS
-697 GTPNLAFHPSGGI
+697 GTPNLAFHGSGGI

-720 KGLGGYTWTGTGEL
+720 KGLPGDYTWTGTGEL

-745 ASQNPALPGRVLTVR
+745 ASENPALPGRVLTVR
-760 AILNDNAAHPL
+760 AVLNDDAAHP
-771 AADTE
+771 AADITE

-789 DPLTAT
+789 DPLAVV
-795 AVAATDNSLDSDATP
+795 AVAANDNNLDSSSLTP
-810 PVYYTESTL
+810 LVYYTETTGE

-826 ATVQHSGGGGDRTLL
+826 ATMQHSGGGGTRTLAK
-841 RQGGQLLLD
+841 RGGQLELN
-850 DTTGALRIP
+850 TANGEVRIP
-859 AGSIPTA
+859 ARSIPSEE
-866 QGLLLSARVLVN
+866 GLSLSVRVVVN
-878 DDPNDPYGAQ
+878 DDPNDPYGAL
-888 TPPVIVDFTVSY
+888 TPEATLDFTVVY
-900 QRITPLAV
+900 RLITPLAAAV
-908 VTNYAQGISPPTAGP
+908 NYAQGISPPT

-962 IDNSGAVWIPDSQTP
+962 IDNSGAVWIPTSQTP
-977 TNAGRILTIRAV
+977 TNAGRILTIRAI
-989 LEDSSTHPS
+989 LNDSAAHPS

-1005 TVDLTVRYELQS
+1005 TVDLTVRYEIQS
-1017 PLTADIEFTSDN
+1017 PLAADIEYASDN
-1029 SLNRRESPPGFYV
+1029 NLNRRESPPAFYV
-1042 AANVADGEHI
+1042 AANAAAGEHI

-1060 GGGDRDRAAERGTF
+1060 GGGDRDRAVERGTF
-1074 RWDKAADPEGGQ
+1074 RWEKAADPEGGQ
-1086 LLIDRASGEVRIPS
+1086 LEIGEIIGEVRIPG
-1100 SAVPTAE
+1100 SAVPTEE

-1118 DDPADPYGA
+1118 DDPTDPYGA
-1127 VSPPLTVKLTVVY
+1127 VSPPLTAKLTVVY

-1148 RINIADGVVAGSE
+1148 RVNVAEGVVAGAD
-1161 AITAQIRS
+1161 AITAQVRS
-1169 GGGDP
+1169 GGNNFYVLP
-1174 YTLTL
+1174 AIPPRTFTRLQV
-1179 YYDSAGRRRSSPII
+1179 S
-1193 LGTPVYYDANGNRI
+1193 GNP
-1207 NSPVTRVVTPPEQSK
+1207 PVTT
-1222 FYVRPAVE
+1222 
-1230 PRTINIVRLER
+1230 TI
-1241 RGSRRVA
+1241 
-1248 VEGTNPPIFREV
+1248 
-1260 PTFATITTETVIPGI
+1260 ATTIPGI
-1275 PAQTMTT
+1275 PAKTITT

-1290 PALLLTASGSAEAIT
+1290 PALLLTASGSAQAIV

-1315 GSYSFRAE
+1315 GSYTFRAE

-1380 RTGLPPERRGEVVL
+1380 RTGLPPERRGEAVL

-1405 VPVFYS
+1405 VPVFYR
-1411 DGAAETALIAATLQS
+1411 DGAADTALIVATLQS

-1433 VWSNQINKFTVGARQ
+1433 IWSNGVDKFTLGARQ

-1457 VDGGGVV
+1457 VDGDGVV

-1487 NYRSEDY
+1487 NFRLEPY
-1494 TLRVTLQASTVT
+1494 TLQVTLRASTVT
-1506 VRGTSPAFDRLT
+1506 VRGRSQAFDQLT
-1518 VGFTLAYRLR
+1518 VGFTVSYRLR

-1541 ILERRVTIAGTGGR
+1541 ILERRETIPGTGGR
-1555 VVTTPVRVTAWGLA
+1555 AVAVPVRLTAWGLA

-1632 PPRTVGLTAL
+1632 PPRTVGLTAV

-1653 RPAQMQ
+1653 RKPTRTFVR
-1659 PAASQFSGGD
+1659 PGGVTERAD
-1669 EFVDVAPLRLVSGV
+1669 FPSRTVNGV
-1683 LNVGN
+1683 LNIEWMSAHSQTN
-1688 ISELHLLA
+1688 DSLLF
-1696 SPTRDRELF
+1696 SLI
-1705 ALTPSGGAAG
+1705 PSGGAAG
-1715 ETAEYE
+1715 GAADYTLSA
-1721 FSVVGSPA
+1721 VGVPT
-1729 EDFLRFNA
+1729 EDFMRFDE
-1737 ATGDFL
+1737 ATGELFL
-1743 LKEGEPGNNSEVFE
+1743 KAAEAGSNSEVFE

-1772 PPLSTILSIRYLAF
+1772 PPLSTILSIKYLPQYS
-1786 NTPLPSYPPLGLTWT
+1786 PLPSYPALGLTWT

-1864 PKTEPEEIPALRER
+1864 PKTKPEEIPALQAR

-1936 AKLAGKIPRDDRNK
+1936 VRLVGQLSRDELSRLEGKTQ
-1950 LNSLLRF
+1950 
-1957 GGQEFNFIT
+1957 QEISYNRIRTKGPFD
-1966 RGTDDGAPVDL
+1966 GTLVDV

-1983 FYVPD
+1983 FRV
-1988 EGSTTSGRE
+1988 EGDGQNRVFKE
-1997 YVILRDIRFKNGDRD
+1997 YRILQGIRFKDGDRD
-2012 ANLIVER
+2012 ANLIAER
-2019 GGDRFG
+2019 GAGLSGRFIFRKGRGD
-2025 LRRTDEGVYEI
+2025 TYEVLI
-2036 RFKRG
+2036 KAG
-2041 QAYNTGNAH
+2041 QGYHLNENLSSE
-2050 AVLVL
+2050 LVL
-2055 RAQNT
+2055 RAQNR
-2060 GGGSIVRTEIGV
+2060 GGGSFVRTEISV
-2072 DRDGNRVARL
+2072 DSNGNRVARL
-2082 VTTTVAGNPEFAA
+2082 VTTTVAGNPEFAD

-2103 RIHTGRFTHFEVYEV
+2103 RIYTGRFGHFHVHIP
-2118 NTSRP
+2118 NTSGSP
-2123 GGGRLI
+2123 GSGPLVLGGVATTI
-2129 EGGDFASILY
+2129 
-2139 YGGSTLAADTNI
+2139 YGGAFAADTAI
-2151 ADIRVVEGP
+2151 ADIWLQDQPNGDTTP
-2160 GRSNLE
+2160 
-2166 TWVWQVEGGNT
+2166 WVWGFDGGSN
-2177 KAVAFLPGGANGT
+2177 KAELQATRGLGQNQGHF
-2190 LRRVQI
+2190 RRVFA
-2196 KNGQVPDADNIF
+2196 KAGQRPDADGVF
-2208 RVTVSVRM
+2208 RVTVSVRTV
-2216 PNEGNIQATV
+2216 PQHSEVRATV
-2226 TVSALVVDPRH
+2226 TVSAQFVPRPRH
-2237 ADLKAQLGN
+2237 VDLKAQLTNGA
-2246 TTITADL
+2246 TADL
-2253 NNPIT
+2253 TNPIT
-2258 LSAASATPLT
+2258 IMAASATPDT
-2268 TQILVLQ
+2268 NQILVLQ
-2275 SLGLNLQLLQ
+2275 SVGLNLDLLQ
-2285 LGQDEEFTRVNKI
+2285 PGHDENYTDLRKSRGPLLYEGTRGANGKVWIPPNWVTNSTLFVHLLATDGGGGG
-2298 GGDLEYARTGTVGSV
+2298 GGDLGGGVVTESN
-2313 FISRFQPPG
+2313 
-2322 TTLSLILQ
+2322 
-2330 ASDGD
+2330 D
-2335 GIPNNRGHVDTLR
+2335 LR
-2348 QHRPDRTYS
+2348 RERYDRTYR
-2357 VTVVYAAPPT
+2357 VTVVYAAPMT
-2367 TMTTTPPVVPLPPLP
+2367 LTTTPPMTLPPLP

-2400 PGGRILDFYEVVPGD
+2400 PGGRILDFYEVVPGE
-2415 PRIVPSQLQQPP
+2415 PGFVPSRLQQPP
-2427 LPTRLAIAEVVSQ
+2427 LQTRLAIAEVVSQ

-2461 PAGTLP
+2461 PAGALP
-2467 SLPGQPTTLQSEV
+2467 SLPDQPKELRSEV

-2503 SGRLEAGAEDNS
+2503 SGRLAAGAEDNS
-2515 GGAIIAEHLMY
+2515 GGALIAEHLMY
-2526 AVGATSS
+2526 AIGATSS
-2533 PVAVASITARRPSV
+2533 PVAVASITASRPSIL
-2547 AADRVAA
+2547 ADTLAGRTA

-2569 GDLEVDA
+2569 GDFEVDA

-2621 RYVLAEPLG
+2621 RYLLAEPLG
-2630 TLQMKVIPRHVLA
+2630 TLQMKAVTTPKVHVIA
-2643 KTDANGNLDTSQRI
+2643 KTDDNGNLDFTGQRL
-2657 TTFNSHLESF
+2657 TTFNSHSE
-2667 AERFVGTGIATRQG
+2667 AIAHVTRGT
-2681 FATAPLTIAELSIP
+2681 FAPLTIAELSIP
-2695 NAPAETLITS
+2695 NAPDETLITS
-2705 TRPEVRGYATGTTT
+2705 TRPQVNGIGTDTTT
-2719 TIAVPVTLTVGAQI
+2719 TISVPHTLTVGAQI

-2785 TNDNALSR
+2785 NNDNPLSR
-2793 TRPVAYYTITAV
+2793 TRPVSYYTLTAV
-2805 HMLSVETEIFGP
+2805 HMLSVEMDVFGP
-2817 NLESRTSVFRGV
+2817 DLKT
-2829 SYVANRNTTSLDADN
+2829 
-2844 RAPSGARAVKEITV
+2844 P
-2858 EIGSGE
+2858 GS

-2869 SNAELTNG
+2869 SNVELTNG
-2877 ARYHKGQRRVAL
+2877 ALYHKGQRRVAL
-2889 LKPRAPESIEL
+2889 LKPRFPSFTGGRSQLQPDFVTRIDTPPKPLAL
-2900 EAESIPLA
+2900 EAEPIALGQGF
-2908 ANLWPGSVEEFSPGT
+2908 WPGSVEEFAPGF
-2923 PRAGFVLKIDGAQRV
+2923 PGAGYVLKIDGAQRV
-2938 LEDRLIIDGVE
+2938 IGDCNPNCE
-2949 YGNHPH
+2949 GNSPTHS
-2955 YLRNQ
+2955 LRNK
-2960 ARVVWKEKNLA
+2960 ARVVWKEKDLA
-2971 PGAVSKVLPATLTV
+2971 PGAVPRVLPATLTV
-2985 PIRNVEFT
+2985 SIQNVEFSGSPVWQE
-2993 LGVEWNED
+2993 LPGHANLP
-3001 GLLPVFKEGA
+3001 GLVPVFNSGA
-3011 GRTTLAI
+3011 QATTTTTVNNVTLRSTLFGGTTLAI
-3018 TVNSVEGNKG
+3018 TVNSVEGRTNNKG
-3028 KRELGY
+3028 RRELGY
-3034 AFANVRA
+3034 AIADISG
-3041 LDAFRPAIYYPPGAP
+3041 LDAFRPAIYYPPRTDLSSMITLSRRVIHNP
-3056 KNSPISNARQEVHN
+3056 ENQFDVSFVSPLRITNSPTFTRPLTLP
-3070 PGNQFSVEWLN
+3070 PGAS
-3081 SADGRTLLNRQT
+3081 

-3099 DFDPDDNI
+3099 NFDPNDSI
-3107 PPEGGKIFFELGWQH
+3107 PPDGRKIFYELGWNH
-3122 MYPGLGPHAER
+3122 RYPGLGPHAER
-3133 TTQGSD
+3133 TTQGSER
-3139 HYLWVKVVYQ
+3139 YLWVKVIYQ

-3154 LSIRTP
+3154 PGIRTP

-3179 YKVAVSRAGELGTLA
+3179 YKVAVSRTGELGTLA
-3194 LFHVNANDGARDDS
+3194 LFHVRANGGAHDNDMQLS
-3208 NMTLKVIERNGFHV
+3208 IVARNGFHV
-3222 VDETE
+3222 VDADE
-3227 AGRSWPVQISA
+3227 AGRSWPVQISTGIQP
-3238 DVQAN
+3238 D
-3243 GQTLTLIAEVND
+3243 GRTLTLIAEMTD
-3255 GDSGDAQYTKA
+3255 GNSGFAQYTKA

-3273 AYGDYGNPIIIT
+3273 IYGGQANPAT
-3285 TANSTMTM
+3285 
-3293 ARVAADP
+3293 P
-3300 RVRGSFSAHGDAAEP
+3300 RVRGSFSAHGDAAET
-3315 GVVAN
+3315 GVAAN

-3353 SDADSTTPLTLSIV
+3353 SDADSTTPLKLSIV
-3367 LNTGFDIVRRPNIDN
+3367 LNTGFDI
-3382 DPDNGRAWLVR
+3382 PDTDDSREWIVR

-3435 TPPDILEAESKVGFI
+3435 TPPDILEAEAKVGFI

-3465 LLGVGETPLVHRR
+3465 LLGVGETPPVHRR

>member
-58 GFQGS
+58 GFRGS

-98 WGLHALGGGI
+98 WGLHALGGGV

-253 SDEEE
+253 TDEVE

-279 DVPWL
+279 DVPWV

-293 DGKGSLKDDSGIRW
+293 DGKHSHKDDNGVRW

-323 ENQDDSKNKSFAG
+323 EKQDDDGKEFAG

-352 GGGGAFEARDWF
+352 GGGAAFEARDWF

-371 YSQRIRKYEATNFQI
+371 YSQRIRKVTVDVRNFQI
-386 VIDFD
+386 VIEDS
-391 RTKTPPTRRFPI
+391 TPNSRLPI
-403 TVVKP
+403 MVE
-408 GGVREIIMSAAELP
+408 GSGVDVTINIGELP
-422 LTVIVPSGT
+422 FTLVVPDRT
-431 TVTISDNDAATS
+431 TVTISDNPAADNT
-443 ADPPLVLTYP
+443 DPPLVLTYP

-489 GTNAGFSFVAEQFA
+489 GTNADFSFVAEQFA

-658 AVNAP
+658 AANAP

-745 ASQNPALPGRVLTVR
+745 ASENPALPGRVLTVR

-826 ATVQHSGGGGDRTLL
+826 ATVQHSGGGGTRTLL

-850 DTTGALRIP
+850 TASGELRIP

-1086 LLIDRASGEVRIPS
+1086 LLIDRASGEVRIPG

-1230 PRTINIVRLER
+1230 PRTINIVRVER

-1248 VEGTNPPIFREV
+1248 VEGTNPPIFREI
-1260 PTFATITTETVIPGI
+1260 PTFVTITTETVIPGI

-1290 PALLLTASGSAEAIT
+1290 PALLLTASGSADAVT

-1535 FISGQS
+1535 FVSGQS
-1541 ILERRVTIAGTGGR
+1541 ILERRETIPGTGGR
-1555 VVTTPVRVTAWGLA
+1555 AVAVPVRVTAWGLA

-1607 AIIPANTRPGG
+1607 AIIPANTAPGG

-1659 PAASQFSGGD
+1659 PAASQFSSGD

-1936 AKLAGKIPRDDRNK
+1936 AKLAGKRHRDDRNK

-1957 GGQEFNFIT
+1957 GGQEFDLIT

-1983 FYVPD
+1983 FYVPG
-1988 EGSTTSGRE
+1988 EGETTSGRE
-1997 YVILRDIRFKNGDRD
+1997 YVILRDVRFKNGDRD

-2103 RIHTGRFTHFEVYEV
+2103 RIFTGSFLHFEVREV
-2118 NTSRP
+2118 Q
-2123 GGGRLI
+2123 GRLV
-2129 EGGDFASILY
+2129 EGGDFPTILY
-2139 YGGSTLAADTNI
+2139 SDSFTLAADTDI
-2151 ADIRVVEGP
+2151 ADIRLEEGP
-2160 GRSNLE
+2160 ARSNIPQ
-2166 TWVWQVEGGNT
+2166 WVWQIEGGSS
-2177 KAVAFLPGGANGT
+2177 KAALLGSGIV
-2190 LRRVQI
+2190 RRVRV
-2196 KNGQVPDADNIF
+2196 KGGQAADADNII
-2208 RVTVSVRM
+2208 RVTVSVRL
-2216 PNEGNIQATV
+2216 PNDGNIQATV
-2226 TVSALVVDPRH
+2226 TVSALVVNPRH

-2258 LSAASATPLT
+2258 LTTASATPLT
-2268 TQILVLQ
+2268 TRILVLQ

-2298 GGDLEYARTGTVGSV
+2298 GGDLGLEYVRTGTVGSV
-2313 FISRFQPPG
+2313 FIAPGQPPG
-2322 TTLSLILQ
+2322 ATLSLILR

-2487 LLEPTTLT
+2487 VLEPTTLT

-2569 GDLEVDA
+2569 GDFEVDA
-2576 QGRVLIPADVAPL
+2576 QGKVLIPADVAPL

-2621 RYVLAEPLG
+2621 RYLLAEPLG
-2630 TLQMKVIPRHVLA
+2630 TLQMKAVTTPKVHVIA
-2643 KTDANGNLDTSQRI
+2643 KTDDNGNLDFTGQRL
-2657 TTFNSHLESF
+2657 TTFNSHSE
-2667 AERFVGTGIATRQG
+2667 AIAHVTRGT
-2681 FATAPLTIAELSIP
+2681 FAPLTIAELSIP

-2705 TRPEVRGYATGTTT
+2705 TRPEVRGIGTDTTT
-2719 TIAVPVTLTVGAQI
+2719 TISVPHTLTVGAQI

-2785 TNDNALSR
+2785 NNDNPLSR
-2793 TRPVAYYTITAV
+2793 TRPVSYYTITAV
-2805 HMLSVETEIFGP
+2805 HMLSVEMDVFGP
-2817 NLESRTSVFRGV
+2817 DLKT
-2829 SYVANRNTTSLDADN
+2829 
-2844 RAPSGARAVKEITV
+2844 P
-2858 EIGSGE
+2858 GS

-2869 SNAELTNG
+2869 SNVELTNG
-2877 ARYHKGQRRVAL
+2877 ALYHKGQRRVAL
-2889 LKPRAPESIEL
+2889 LKPRFPSFTGGRSQLQPDFVTRIDTPPKPLTL
-2900 EAESIPLA
+2900 EAEPIALGQGF
-2908 ANLWPGSVEEFSPGT
+2908 WPGSVEEFARGFPG
-2923 PRAGFVLKIDGAQRV
+2923 AGYVLKIDGAQRV
-2938 LEDRLIIDGVE
+2938 IGDCNPNCE
-2949 YGNHPH
+2949 GNSPTHS
-2955 YLRNQ
+2955 LRNK
-2960 ARVVWKEKNLA
+2960 ARVVWKEKDLA
-2971 PGAVSKVLPATLTV
+2971 PGAVPRVLPATLTV
-2985 PIRNVEFT
+2985 SIQNVEFSGSPVWRE
-2993 LGVEWNED
+2993 LPGHANLP
-3001 GLLPVFKEGA
+3001 GLVPVFNSGA
-3011 GRTTLAI
+3011 QATTTTTVNNVTLRSTLFGGTTLAI
-3018 TVNSVEGNKG
+3018 TVNSVEGRTNNKG
-3028 KRELGY
+3028 RRELGY
-3034 AFANVRA
+3034 AIADISG
-3041 LDAFRPAIYYPPGAP
+3041 LDAFRPAIYYPPRTDLSSMITLSRRVIHNP
-3056 KNSPISNARQEVHN
+3056 ENQFDVSFVSPLRITNSPTFTRPLTLP
-3070 PGNQFSVEWLN
+3070 PGAS
-3081 SADGRTLLNRQT
+3081 

-3099 DFDPDDNI
+3099 NFDPNDNI
-3107 PPEGGKIFFELGWQH
+3107 PPDGRKIFYELGWNH
-3122 MYPGLGPHAER
+3122 RYPGLGPHAER
-3133 TTQGSD
+3133 TTQGSER
-3139 HYLWVKVVYQ
+3139 YLWVKVIYQ

-3154 LSIRTP
+3154 PGIRTP

-3179 YKVAVSRAGELGTLA
+3179 YKVAVSRTGELGTLA
-3194 LFHVNANDGARDDS
+3194 LFHVRANGGAHDNDMQLS
-3208 NMTLKVIERNGFHV
+3208 IVARNGFHV
-3222 VDETE
+3222 VDADE
-3227 AGRSWPVQISA
+3227 AGRSWPVQISTGIQP
-3238 DVQAN
+3238 D
-3243 GQTLTLIAEVND
+3243 GRTLTLIAEITD
-3255 GDSGDAQYTKA
+3255 GNSGFAQYTKA

-3273 AYGDYGNPIIIT
+3273 IYGGQANPAT
-3285 TANSTMTM
+3285 
-3293 ARVAADP
+3293 P
-3300 RVRGSFSAHGDAAEP
+3300 RVRGSFSAHGDAAET
-3315 GVVAN
+3315 GVAAN

-3353 SDADSTTPLTLSIV
+3353 SDADSTTPLKLSIV
-3367 LNTGFDIVRRPNIDN
+3367 LNTGFDI
-3382 DPDNGRAWLVR
+3382 PDTDDAREWIVR

-3421 TPQPARITLQAIYG
+3421 TPQPATITLRAIYG
-3435 TPPDILEAESKVGFI
+3435 TPPDILEAEAKVGFI

-3460 NIADR
+3460 DIADR
-3465 LLGVGETPLVHRR
+3465 LLGVGETPPIHRR

>member
-98 WGLHALGGGI
+98 WGLHALGGGV

-187 RGFKSSKGQGGNAG
+187 RGFKSSKGTGGNAG

-239 SAWVDVFGN
+239 SEWVDVFGN

-253 SDEEE
+253 SDEVE

-263 IYTADGYELEL
+263 IYTADGYEVEL

-279 DVPWL
+279 DVPWV

-293 DGKGSLKDDSGIRW
+293 KGKYPQNDDKDESGVRW
-307 GLKLA
+307 GVKLA

-323 ENQDDSKNKSFAG
+323 EKQDKSKNKEFAG

-371 YSQRIRKYEATNFQI
+371 YSQRIRKVTVGA
-386 VIDFD
+386 DFEI
-391 RTKTPPTRRFPI
+391 RVVGSSVPI
-403 TVVKP
+403 TVE
-408 GGVREIIMSAAELP
+408 GSGIDNITIAANTP
-422 LTVIVPSGT
+422 TVIIIPSGVS
-431 TVTISDNDAATS
+431 VT
-443 ADPPLVLTYP
+443 LTHSSGMVTLRYP
-453 RTGGRVEIRSTV
+453 RTGVQVVIQSEVVLASDDTT
-465 AFALDGDRDFFRL
+465 DFFRL
-478 VEGGANITLAG
+478 NDGIADIERGTGITARAFRFVAQQYADDDNNRRFTLATG
-489 GTNAGFSFVAEQFA
+489 HSLAITVDMDATGVANQIPLPQQLQTGINVEQRIDGIVVHQQVGTN
-503 TTMNFRRFELTLG
+503 TT
-516 HTLSIAVS
+516 
-524 ANPVPVTLTRL
+524 
-535 AGKITLTTRI
+535 
-545 PPPQAKTGV
+545 
-554 MFAGGVIGG
+554 
-563 TPIEPQ
+563 
-569 QIAGLMAST
+569 LMANT
-578 VLVQADTET
+578 VLVQASTLT

-592 ATGASANAVV
+592 ATGSSTNPVE
-602 VATLEASGGGVP
+602 VATLEAMGGGGANSG
-614 YIWGKAASE
+614 YKWERAE
-623 GGQLLINNEGVVS
+623 TEDGQLTINNEGVIS
-636 IPANTSPNGNTLT
+636 IPANASPSAAGNTLT
-649 LKAVVDDTP
+649 LKAVLNDDDTV
-658 AVNAP
+658 ATP
-663 VNPEPL
+663 VGMESEPL

-675 VYRTLEQLAA
+675 VYRTVEQLAA
-685 ATKLAVDNRIAS
+685 AVNYAQNTLRILPPTA
-697 GTPNLAFHPSGGI
+697 GPPPLPARAFHGSGGI

-734 QINNDGVVWIP
+734 QINNAGVVWIP
-745 ASQNPALPGRVLTVR
+745 ASENPALPGRELTVR
-760 AILNDNAAHPL
+760 AILNDNPSHPL

-789 DPLTAT
+789 DPPTVV
-795 AVAATDNSLDSDATP
+795 AVAANDNSLDSSSVTP
-810 PVYYTESTL
+810 LVYYTETTGE

-826 ATVQHSGGGGDRTLL
+826 ATMQHSGGGGTRTLAK
-841 RQGGQLLLD
+841 RGGQLELN
-850 DTTGALRIP
+850 TANGEVRIP
-859 AGSIPTA
+859 ARSIPSEE
-866 QGLLLSARVLVN
+866 GLSLSVRVVVN
-878 DDPNDPYGAQ
+878 DDPNDPYGAL
-888 TPPVIVDFTVSY
+888 TPEATLDFTVVY
-900 QRITPLAV
+900 RLITPLTAAV
-908 VTNYAQGISPPTAGP
+908 NYAQGISPPTAGP
-923 PPLPA
+923 PPVPA

-962 IDNSGAVWIPDSQTP
+962 IDNSGAVWIPTSQTP
-977 TNAGRILTIRAV
+977 TNAGRVLTIRAV
-989 LEDSSTHPS
+989 LNDSATHPS

-1005 TVDLTVRYELQS
+1005 TVDLTVRYEIQS
-1017 PLTADIEFTSDN
+1017 PLAANIELAADN
-1029 SLNRRESPPGFYV
+1029 NLNRSETPPVFYV
-1042 AANVADGEHI
+1042 AENAKDGEHI
-1052 VATVRHTG
+1052 VATVQHTG
-1060 GGGDRDRAAERGTF
+1060 GGGDRDRFF
-1074 RWDKAADPEGGQ
+1074 RWEKAADPEGGQ
-1086 LLIDRASGEVRIPS
+1086 LEIDRASGEVRIPG
-1100 SAVPTAE
+1100 SAVPTPD

-1118 DDPADPYGA
+1118 DDPNDPYGA
-1127 VSPPLTVKLTVVY
+1127 VSPPLTVKFTVVY
-1140 KLIAGLAA
+1140 RLIEGLAA
-1148 RINIADGVVAGSE
+1148 RINVAQGVVAGAD
-1161 AITAQIRS
+1161 AITTQARS
-1169 GGGDP
+1169 GGNNFYVLP
-1174 YTLTL
+1174 
-1179 YYDSAGRRRSSPII
+1179 A
-1193 LGTPVYYDANGNRI
+1193 TPPRTFTRLQVSGNP
-1207 NSPVTRVVTPPEQSK
+1207 PVTT
-1222 FYVRPAVE
+1222 
-1230 PRTINIVRLER
+1230 
-1241 RGSRRVA
+1241 
-1248 VEGTNPPIFREV
+1248 
-1260 PTFATITTETVIPGI
+1260 TITTTIPGR

-1282 NLNVIPAS
+1282 GLNVIPAS
-1290 PALLLTASGSAEAIT
+1290 PALLLRPSGAATAII
-1305 VATMTASGGG
+1305 VATMRASGGG

-1337 IPGGEVPTA
+1337 IPAGEVPTE

-1373 VDFAVVY
+1373 VDFAVAY
-1380 RTGLPPERRGEVVL
+1380 RTGLSAERRGKVTL

-1399 IDASGD
+1399 LDASGD

-1411 DGAAETALIAATLQS
+1411 DGAAATGIIAATLQS

-1433 VWSNQINKFTVGARQ
+1433 IWSNRIAKLQ
-1448 GQLPDGVLE
+1448 GQLPDGVLDVNGE
-1457 VDGGGVV
+1457 GVV
-1464 RIPAGTEPTA
+1464 RIPGGTEPTA
-1474 AGRTMTLAAVVNY
+1474 DGKTLTLGAVLDYNLLFSSDREALLASALVTLNSEQLAAQL
-1487 NYRSEDY
+1487 S
-1494 TLRVTLQASTVT
+1494 LS
-1506 VRGTSPAFDRLT
+1506 RGILLDSDQLT

-1535 FISGQS
+1535 FISGES
-1541 ILERRVTIAGTGGR
+1541 LSGRVTIAGTGGR

-1588 ATRIAGGLDVAR
+1588 VTRIAGGLDAAR

-1607 AIIPANTRPGG
+1607 AIIPANTAPGG

-1632 PPRTVGLTAL
+1632 PPRTVGLTAV

-1653 RPAQMQ
+1653 RKPTRTFVR
-1659 PAASQFSGGD
+1659 PGGVTERAD
-1669 EFVDVAPLRLVSGV
+1669 FPSRTVNGV
-1683 LNVGN
+1683 LNIEWMSAHSQTN
-1688 ISELHLLA
+1688 DSLLF
-1696 SPTRDRELF
+1696 SLI
-1705 ALTPSGGAAG
+1705 PSGGAAG
-1715 ETAEYE
+1715 GAADYTLSA
-1721 FSVVGSPA
+1721 VGVPT
-1729 EDFLRFNA
+1729 EDFMRFDE
-1737 ATGDFL
+1737 ATGELFL
-1743 LKEGEPGNNSEVFE
+1743 KAAEAGSNSEVFE

-1772 PPLSTILSIRYLAF
+1772 PPLSTILSIKYLPQYS
-1786 NTPLPSYPPLGLTWT
+1786 PLPSYPALGLTWT

-1845 GGSGNAR
+1845 GGSGNVR

-1864 PKTEPEEIPALRER
+1864 PKTEPEEIPALQAR

-1926 CPPPAFSDLE
+1926 CPPPVFSDLE
-1936 AKLAGKIPRDDRNK
+1936 AKLAGKRHRDDRNK

-1957 GGQEFNFIT
+1957 GGQEFDFIT

-1983 FYVPD
+1983 FYVPG

-1997 YVILRDIRFKNGDRD
+1997 YVILRDVRFKNGDRD

-2025 LRRTDEGVYEI
+2025 LRRTNEGVYEI

-2103 RIHTGRFTHFEVYEV
+2103 RIFTGSFLHFDVREVQ
-2118 NTSRP
+2118 
-2123 GGGRLI
+2123 GRLV
-2129 EGGDFASILY
+2129 EGGDFPTILY
-2139 YGGSTLAADTNI
+2139 SDSFTLAADTDI
-2151 ADIRVVEGP
+2151 ADIRLEEGP
-2160 GRSNLE
+2160 ARSNIPQ
-2166 TWVWQVEGGNT
+2166 WVWQIEGGSS
-2177 KAVAFLPGGANGT
+2177 KAALLGSGVV
-2190 LRRVQI
+2190 RRVRV
-2196 KNGQVPDADNIF
+2196 KGGQAADADNII
-2208 RVTVSVRM
+2208 RVTVSVRL
-2216 PNEGNIQATV
+2216 PNDGNIQATV
-2226 TVSALVVDPRH
+2226 TVSALVVNPRH

-2258 LSAASATPLT
+2258 LTTASATPLT
-2268 TQILVLQ
+2268 TRILVLQ

-2298 GGDLEYARTGTVGSV
+2298 GGDLGLEYVRTGTVGSV
-2313 FISRFQPPG
+2313 FIAPGQPPG
-2322 TTLSLILQ
+2322 ATLSLILQ

-2335 GIPNNRGHVDTLR
+2335 GLPNNRGHVDTLR
-2348 QHRPDRTYS
+2348 QHRPDRDYEITI
-2357 VTVVYAAPPT
+2357 VYAAPPAPPA
-2367 TMTTTPPVVPLPPLP
+2367 PPVVPPPPPLP

-2400 PGGRILDFYEVVPGD
+2400 PGGRTLDFYTVAPSANKFFA
-2415 PRIVPSQLQQPP
+2415 PLSARI
-2427 LPTRLAIAEVVSQ
+2427 AIAEVVSQ
-2440 GANTLEIIGDD
+2440 GANTLAITGDD
-2451 LALDGGTLYI
+2451 LELDGVTLYI
-2461 PAGTLP
+2461 PAGARP
-2467 SLPGQPTTLQSEV
+2467 SLPSDATGLRTAEV

-2495 VRGRYLAT
+2495 VRGRYLGVSEQLA
-2503 SGRLEAGAEDNS
+2503 AGAEDNS
-2515 GGAIIAEHLMY
+2515 GGAIISEHIVY

-2533 PVAVASITARRPSV
+2533 PVAVASITASRKRFETSDNRPG
-2547 AADRVAA
+2547 RVE
-2554 AMVRADPSNLAYRAL
+2554 PSDLAYRAL
-2569 GDLEVDA
+2569 GDFEVDA

-2589 TPPNGQL
+2589 TPPDGQL

-2601 VVSSDAQNFD
+2601 VVSSANQQNLNL
-2611 FAPTTVSITV
+2611 APTTVSITV

-2630 TLQMKVIPRHVLA
+2630 TLQMKVSPRHVLA

-2681 FATAPLTIAELSIP
+2681 FATIPLTIAELSIP

-2739 NIGGIETEVPGG
+2739 NIGGIETEVLGG

-2765 VNPSRQAYGEL
+2765 VNPTRQAYGEL
-2776 FTATLRVSD
+2776 FTATLRVRDTSD
-2785 TNDNALSR
+2785 EALSR
-2793 TRPVAYYTITAV
+2793 ARPASYYTLTAV
-2805 HMLSVETEIFGP
+2805 HMLSVEMDIFGP
-2817 NLESRTSVFRGV
+2817 NLESRTSVFRGL
-2829 SYVANRNTTSLDADN
+2829 SYAANRDPNNLLA
-2844 RAPSGARAVKEITV
+2844 GARTSKDITL

-2869 SNAELTNG
+2869 SNVELTNG
-2877 ARYHKGQRRVAL
+2877 ALYHKGQRRVAL
-2889 LKPRAPESIEL
+2889 LKPRAPEGIEL
-2900 EAESIPLA
+2900 EADSIPIGQGFA
-2908 ANLWPGSVEEFSPGT
+2908 PGSVEEFSPGT
-2923 PRAGFVLKIDGAQRV
+2923 PRAGFVLNIDGAQQAFN
-2938 LEDRLIIDGVE
+2938 I
-2949 YGNHPH
+2949 
-2955 YLRNQ
+2955 NQ
-2960 ARVVWKEKNLA
+2960 ARVVWKEKGLA

-2985 PIRNVEFT
+2985 PITNVLFT
-2993 LGVEWNED
+2993 LGVEWSEE

-3018 TVNSVEGNKG
+3018 TVNSVEGRPNNKA

-3107 PPEGGKIFFELGWQH
+3107 PPDGRKIFFELGWQH

-3227 AGRSWPVQISA
+3227 AGRSWPVQISTG
-3238 DVQAN
+3238 VQAN

-3255 GDSGDAQYTKA
+3255 GNTGFAQYTKA

-3273 AYGDYGNPIIIT
+3273 IYGGQANP
-3285 TANSTMTM
+3285 
-3293 ARVAADP
+3293 AAP
-3300 RVRGSFSAHGDAAEP
+3300 RVRGSFSAHGDAAEI

-3320 ALEYTRRFPNVPL
+3320 ALAYNRQIPPVPFL
-3333 SLRAT
+3333 MISAT
-3338 SPIDPTLNLVNLSGG
+3338 SPVNPTLNLVNLSGG
-3353 SDADSTTPLTLSIV
+3353 SDADSTSPLKLSIV
-3367 LNTGFDIVRRPNIDN
+3367 LNTGFDI
-3382 DPDNGRAWLVR
+3382 PDTDDSREWIVR

-3398 AAPVGQTLSLVVE
+3398 AAPVGQTLTLVVE
-3411 LDDQGPAAFI
+3411 LDDTGPAAFI
-3421 TPQPARITLQAIYG
+3421 TPQPATITLQAIYG
-3435 TPPDILEAESKVGFI
+3435 TPPDILEAEAKVGFI

-3465 LLGVGETPLVHRR
+3465 LLSVGETPPVHRR

>member
-98 WGLHALGGGI
+98 WGLHALGGGV

-239 SAWVDVFGN
+239 SEWVDVFGN

-253 SDEEE
+253 TDEKK
-258 DGNVR
+258 DGIFR
-263 IYTADGYELEL
+263 TYTADGYELEL

-293 DGKGSLKDDSGIRW
+293 KGKYPQNDDKDESGVRW
-307 GLKLA
+307 GVKLA

-323 ENQDDSKNKSFAG
+323 EKQDKSKNKEFAG

-371 YSQRIRKYEATNFQI
+371 YSQRIRKVTVGAPPP
-386 VIDFD
+386 
-391 RTKTPPTRRFPI
+391 PPTPTFTFARTSLPIRLLGQGGGLDLMFPD
-403 TVVKP
+403 
-408 GGVREIIMSAAELP
+408 
-422 LTVIVPSGT
+422 VPSGHSV
-431 TVTISDNDAATS
+431 TVTGMENGAPAPTRILSPD
-443 ADPPLVLTYP
+443 
-453 RTGGRVEIRSTV
+453 RTTGDYTFAV
-465 AFALDGDRDFFRL
+465 AFALTGTVTVQHDSGSGTSPLIYIFPETGTTVRVMSTVAISSQEFDFLRLTDGSAEISR
-478 VEGGANITLAG
+478 GTGITTTIG
-489 GTNAGFSFVAEQFA
+489 FVAEQFGN
-503 TTMNFRRFELTLG
+503 TLNFRRFTLATG
-516 HTLSIAVS
+516 NTLAITVS
-524 ANPVPVTLTRL
+524 AG
-535 AGKITLTTRI
+535 AGANDPQNLI
-545 PPPQAKTGV
+545 PPPQLRAGV
-554 MFAGGVIGG
+554 MVEETIQGVVR
-563 TPIEPQ
+563 PFQ
-569 QIAGLMAST
+569 QVMALVAAT
-578 VLVQADTET
+578 NLVQADTET

-592 ATGASANAVV
+592 ALAASSTPVE
-602 VATLEASGGGVP
+602 VATLTGSGGVDP
-614 YIWGKAASE
+614 HTWAKAASQ
-623 GGQLLINNEGVVS
+623 GGQLEINSAGVVS
-636 IPANTSPNGNTLT
+636 IPTGQSPLANGNTLT
-649 LKAVVDDTP
+649 LKAIVNDDASDP
-658 AVNAP
+658 NNAIARST
-663 VNPEPL
+663 EPL

-675 VYRTLEQLAA
+675 AYRTVEAFTAVTNLADGI
-685 ATKLAVDNRIAS
+685 VS

-720 KGLGGYTWTGTGEL
+720 GGIPNIDYTWTGTGEL
-734 QINNDGVVWIP
+734 QINNAGVVWIP
-745 ASQNPALPGRVLTVR
+745 ASENPALPGRVLTVR
-760 AILNDNAAHPL
+760 AVLNDNPNHGG
-771 AADTE
+771 TE
-776 PLTVDFTVRYEAR
+776 PLTLDFTVRYEAR
-789 DPLTAT
+789 DPLAAS
-795 AVAATDNSLDSDATP
+795 AVAADDNSLDSAATP

-826 ATVQHSGGGGDRTLL
+826 ATVQHSGGGGTRTLL

-850 DTTGALRIP
+850 TSSGALRIP
-859 AGSIPTA
+859 AGSIPSTA
-866 QGLLLSARVLVN
+866 GLLLSARVLVN
-878 DDPNDPYGAQ
+878 DDPNDPYGAV

-900 QRITPLAV
+900 QLITPLTAAV
-908 VTNYAQGISPPTAGP
+908 NYAQGISPPTAGP

-937 SLAVATLEAS
+937 SLAVATLEVS

-1161 AITAQIRS
+1161 AITAQVR
-1169 GGGDP
+1169 
-1174 YTLTL
+1174 
-1179 YYDSAGRRRSSPII
+1179 SAG
-1193 LGTPVYYDANGNRI
+1193 NN
-1207 NSPVTRVVTPPEQSK
+1207 
-1222 FYVRPAVE
+1222 FYVLPAIP
-1230 PRTINIVRLER
+1230 PRTFTQLQVS
-1241 RGSRRVA
+1241 G
-1248 VEGTNPPIFREV
+1248 NPPVI
-1260 PTFATITTETVIPGI
+1260 TTITTTIPGI
-1275 PAQTMTT
+1275 PAKTITT

-1290 PALLLTASGSAEAIT
+1290 PALLLTASGSAEAII

-1535 FISGQS
+1535 FISGES
-1541 ILERRVTIAGTGGR
+1541 LSGRVTIAGTGGR

-1588 ATRIAGGLDVAR
+1588 ATRITGGLDVAR

-1642 FNALTPLRTEL
+1642 FNALTSLNVELRRTQKQGLVNIVGGGVELEDEAPPSRTVNGVINVQNNPRLVLRTT
-1653 RPAQMQ
+1653 
-1659 PAASQFSGGD
+1659 D
-1669 EFVDVAPLRLVSGV
+1669 
-1683 LNVGN
+1683 
-1688 ISELHLLA
+1688 
-1696 SPTRDRELF
+1696 TRFF

-1715 ETAEYE
+1715 GAADYE
-1721 FSVVGSPA
+1721 LSVVGSPA
-1729 EDFLRFNA
+1729 EDFMRFDA
-1737 ATGDFL
+1737 ATGEFFL
-1743 LKEGEPGNNSEVFE
+1743 KRAETGSNTEVFE

-1772 PPLSTILSIRYLAF
+1772 PPVSTILSIKYLPV
-1786 NTPLPSYPPLGLTWT
+1786 NVPLPSYPPVGLTWT

-1808 TRIPPPPR
+1808 TSFPPPPSS
-1816 EGNSPFTRVRVDAK
+1816 GDAPFTTVRVDAE
-1830 PEGRVS
+1830 PGGRVS

-1845 GGSGNAR
+1845 GGSGNVR

-1936 AKLAGKIPRDDRNK
+1936 AKLAGKRFRDDRNK
-1950 LNSLLRF
+1950 LESLLRY
-1957 GGQEFNFIT
+1957 GGQGFDLIT

-1983 FYVPD
+1983 FYVPGED
-1988 EGSTTSGRE
+1988 DTTSRRE

-2082 VTTTVAGNPEFAA
+2082 VTTTVAGNPEFAD

-2313 FISRFQPPG
+2313 FISRFQSPG

-2487 LLEPTTLT
+2487 VLEPTTLT

-2503 SGRLEAGAEDNS
+2503 SGRLAAGAEDNS

-2576 QGRVLIPADVAPL
+2576 QGKVLIPADVAPL

-2621 RYVLAEPLG
+2621 SYVLAEPLG
-2630 TLQMKVIPRHVLA
+2630 TLQMKVAPRHVLA

-2681 FATAPLTIAELSIP
+2681 FATIPLTIAELSIP

-2719 TIAVPVTLTVGAQI
+2719 TISVPVTLTVGAQI

-2805 HMLSVETEIFGP
+2805 HMLSVEMDIFGP
-2817 NLESRTSVFRGV
+2817 NLESRTSVFRGAA
-2829 SYVANRNTTSLDADN
+2829 YAANRSTTNLDSDN

-2960 ARVVWKEKNLA
+2960 ARVVWKEKN

-2993 LGVEWNED
+2993 LGVEWKE
-3001 GLLPVFKEGA
+3001 GEGSLPVFQDGT

-3018 TVNSVEGNKG
+3018 TVNSVEGRPKNKE
-3028 KRELGY
+3028 KRVLGY
-3034 AFANVRA
+3034 AIADVSG
-3041 LDAFRPAIYYPPGAP
+3041 LDAFRPAIYYPPGTP
-3056 KNSPISNARQEVHN
+3056 KNSMITLSRREIHN
-3070 PGNQFSVEWLN
+3070 PEGQFDVSFVSPLVVDN
-3081 SADGRTLLNRQT
+3081 SLTFPNSFTLSPVAS

-3099 DFDPDDNI
+3099 SFDPNDNI
-3107 PPEGGKIFFELGWQH
+3107 PPDGRKIFFELGWNH
-3122 MYPGLGPHAER
+3122 RYSGLGPHAER

-3139 HYLWVKVVYQ
+3139 HYLWVKVIYQ

-3154 LSIRTP
+3154 PGIRIP

-3171 DSRGENDP
+3171 DSRGENDS

-3194 LFHVNANDGARDDS
+3194 LFHVRANDGAHDNDMQLS
-3208 NMTLKVIERNGFHV
+3208 IVARNGFHV
-3222 VDETE
+3222 VDADE
-3227 AGRSWPVQISA
+3227 AGRSWPVQISTGIQP
-3238 DVQAN
+3238 D
-3243 GQTLTLIAEVND
+3243 GRTLTLIAEITD
-3255 GDSGDAQYTKA
+3255 GNSGFAQYTKA

-3285 TANSTMTM
+3285 TENSTMTM

-3300 RVRGSFSAHGDAAEP
+3300 RVRGSFSAHGDAAET

-3353 SDADSTTPLTLSIV
+3353 SDADSTTPLKLSIV
-3367 LNTGFDIVRRPNIDN
+3367 LNTGFDI
-3382 DPDNGRAWLVR
+3382 PDTDDSREWIVR

-3435 TPPDILEAESKVGFI
+3435 TPPDILEAEAKVGFI

-3465 LLGVGETPLVHRR
+3465 LLGVGETPPVHRR

-3491 PASGGG
+3491 PVSGGG

>member
-98 WGLHALGGGI
+98 WGLHALGGGV

-253 SDEEE
+253 SDEVE

-293 DGKGSLKDDSGIRW
+293 KGKYPQNDDKDESGVRW
-307 GLKLA
+307 GVKLA

-323 ENQDDSKNKSFAG
+323 EKQDKSKNKEFAG

-371 YSQRIRKYEATNFQI
+371 YAQRIRKVTVGA
-386 VIDFD
+386 DFL
-391 RTKTPPTRRFPI
+391 I
-403 TVVKP
+403 TVVSADSAAYP
-408 GGVREIIMSAAELP
+408 IEVEGPGVAITIASGPAPHTITVAGGVS
-422 LTVIVPSGT
+422 LTIT
-431 TVTISDNDAATS
+431 H
-443 ADPPLVLTYP
+443 DPGAVVFALQ
-453 RTGGRVEIRSTV
+453 RTGVRITTRSEVEFSFVGNTDI
-465 AFALDGDRDFFRL
+465 FRL
-478 VEGGANITLAG
+478 TDGEAEINKGAGISENFA
-489 GTNAGFSFVAEQFA
+489 FVAEQFGN
-503 TTMNFRRFELTLG
+503 TLNMRRFTLTAGNALAI
-516 HTLSIAVS
+516 TVS
-524 ANPVPVTLTRL
+524 AN
-535 AGKITLTTRI
+535 AGADDPQNLI
-545 PPPQAKTGV
+545 PPPQLQAGV
-554 MFAGGVIGG
+554 QVQEMIRGVVR
-563 TPIEPQ
+563 PFQ
-569 QIAGLMAST
+569 QVAALVAAT
-578 VLVQADTET
+578 ALVQADTET

-592 ATGASANAVV
+592 ALAASANPVE
-602 VATLEASGGGVP
+602 VATLTGSGGFGDHT
-614 YIWGKAASE
+614 WAKAASQ
-623 GGQLLINNEGVVS
+623 GGQLEINNAGVVS
-636 IPANTSPNGNTLT
+636 IPTGQSPSANGNTLT
-649 LKAVVDDTP
+649 LKAIVNDDDSDP
-658 AVNAP
+658 NNAIASST
-663 VNPEPL
+663 EPL

-675 VYRTLEQLAA
+675 AYRTAEALEA
-685 ATKLAVDNRIAS
+685 ATNLADGIVS
-697 GTPNLAFHPSGGI
+697 GTPNLAFHGSGGI

-720 KGLGGYTWTGTGEL
+720 KGLPGDYTWTGTGEL

-745 ASQNPALPGRVLTVR
+745 ASENPALPGRVLTVR
-760 AILNDNAAHPL
+760 AVLNDDAAHP
-771 AADTE
+771 AADITE

-850 DTTGALRIP
+850 TASGELRIP
-859 AGSIPTA
+859 AGSIPTE

-888 TPPVIVDFTVSY
+888 TPPVIVDFTVAY
-900 QRITPLAV
+900 QLITPLAV

-962 IDNSGAVWIPDSQTP
+962 IDNSGAVWIPASQTP

-1248 VEGTNPPIFREV
+1248 VEGTNPPIFREI
-1260 PTFATITTETVIPGI
+1260 PTFVTITTETVIPGI

-1290 PALLLTASGSAEAIT
+1290 PALLLTASGSAQAIT

-1457 VDGGGVV
+1457 VDSEGVV

-1535 FISGQS
+1535 FISGES
-1541 ILERRVTIAGTGGR
+1541 LSGRVTIAGTGGR

-1632 PPRTVGLTAL
+1632 PPRTVGLTAV

-1659 PAASQFSGGD
+1659 PAASQFSSGN

-1988 EGSTTSGRE
+1988 EGNTTSGRE

-2025 LRRTDEGVYEI
+2025 LRRTNEGVYEI

-2060 GGGSIVRTEIGV
+2060 GGGSVVRTEIGV

-2082 VTTTVAGNPEFAA
+2082 VTTTVAGNPEFAD
-2095 REPRRYTL
+2095 RVPRRYTL

-2285 LGQDEEFTRVNKI
+2285 RGQDEEFTRVNKI

-2487 LLEPTTLT
+2487 VLEPTTLT

-2576 QGRVLIPADVAPL
+2576 QGRVFIPADVAPL

-2611 FAPTTVSITV
+2611 FAPTTVNIAV

-2705 TRPEVRGYATGTTT
+2705 TRPEVRGYRTGTTT
-2719 TIAVPVTLTVGAQI
+2719 TISVPVTLTVGAQI

-2805 HMLSVETEIFGP
+2805 HMLSVEMDIFGP
-2817 NLESRTSVFRGV
+2817 NLESRTSVFRGAA
-2829 SYVANRNTTSLDADN
+2829 YAANRSTTDLNSDN

-3001 GLLPVFKEGA
+3001 GLLPVFKDGA

-3435 TPPDILEAESKVGFI
+3435 TPPDILEAEAKVGFI

-3465 LLGVGETPLVHRR
+3465 LLGVGETPPVHRR

-3491 PASGGG
+3491 PVSGGG

>member
-98 WGLHALGGGI
+98 WGLHALGGGV

-258 DGNVR
+258 EGNVR
-263 IYTADGYELEL
+263 IYTADGYEVEL

-293 DGKGSLKDDSGIRW
+293 KGKYPQNDDKDESGVRW
-307 GLKLA
+307 GVKLA

-323 ENQDDSKNKSFAG
+323 EKQDKSKNKEFAG

-352 GGGGAFEARDWF
+352 GGGAAFEARDWF

-371 YSQRIRKYEATNFQI
+371 YSQRIRKVTVGA
-386 VIDFD
+386 DFL
-391 RTKTPPTRRFPI
+391 I
-403 TVVKP
+403 TVV
-408 GGVREIIMSAAELP
+408 SAANEVFPISVRGSGISLDIARADITTFP
-422 LTVIVPSGT
+422 YTITVGSGVSLTITHAPGEVVF
-431 TVTISDNDAATS
+431 
-443 ADPPLVLTYP
+443 VLP
-453 RTGGRVEIRSTV
+453 RTGVRIEVKSTV
-465 AFALDGDRDFFRL
+465 
-478 VEGGANITLAG
+478 V
-489 GTNAGFSFVAEQFA
+489 FSFVGNRDIVRLIGGSAEFNKGAGISDDFVFQA
-503 TTMNFRRFELTLG
+503 QQYGDENHNRMYELLTTG
-516 HTLSIAVS
+516 DTLSMTVNA
-524 ANPVPVTLTRL
+524 AATGL
-535 AGKITLTTRI
+535 AQI
-545 PPPQAKTGV
+545 PPPQARVGV
-554 MFAGGVIGG
+554 MVVGGMLGENNPLQQG
-563 TPIEPQ
+563 PIT
-569 QIAGLMAST
+569 GLRAAT

-592 ATGASANAVV
+592 ALAASANPVE
-602 VATLEASGGGVP
+602 VATLTGSGGGDP
-614 YIWGKAASE
+614 HTWAKATSQ
-623 GGQLLINNEGVVS
+623 GGQLEINSAGVVS
-636 IPANTSPNGNTLT
+636 IPTGQSPSANGNTLT
-649 LKAVVDDTP
+649 LKAILDHNAATAP
-658 AVNAP
+658 AAA
-663 VNPEPL
+663 EPL

-675 VYRTLEQLAA
+675 AYRTAEALEA
-685 ATKLAVDNRIAS
+685 ATNLADGIVS
-697 GTPNLAFHPSGGI
+697 GTPNLAFHGSGGI

-720 KGLGGYTWTGTGEL
+720 KGLPGDYTWTGTGEL

-745 ASQNPALPGRVLTVR
+745 ASENPALPGRVLTVR
-760 AILNDNAAHPL
+760 AVLNDDAAHP
-771 AADTE
+771 AADITE

-789 DPLTAT
+789 DPLAAN
-795 AVAATDNSLDSDATP
+795 AVAATDPSLDSAATP

-850 DTTGALRIP
+850 TASGELRIP
-859 AGSIPTA
+859 AGSIPTE

-900 QRITPLAV
+900 QLITPLAAV
-908 VTNYAQGISPPTAGP
+908 VNYAQGISPPTAGP

-937 SLAVATLEAS
+937 SLAVATLEVS

-962 IDNSGAVWIPDSQTP
+962 IDNSGAVWIPTSQTP

-1161 AITAQIRS
+1161 AITAQVR
-1169 GGGDP
+1169 
-1174 YTLTL
+1174 
-1179 YYDSAGRRRSSPII
+1179 SAG
-1193 LGTPVYYDANGNRI
+1193 NN
-1207 NSPVTRVVTPPEQSK
+1207 
-1222 FYVRPAVE
+1222 FYVLPAIP
-1230 PRTINIVRLER
+1230 PRTFTQLQVS
-1241 RGSRRVA
+1241 G
-1248 VEGTNPPIFREV
+1248 NPPVI
-1260 PTFATITTETVIPGI
+1260 TTITTTIPGI
-1275 PAQTMTT
+1275 PAKTITT

-1290 PALLLTASGSAEAIT
+1290 PALLLTASGSAQAII

-1399 IDASGD
+1399 IDTSGD

-1541 ILERRVTIAGTGGR
+1541 ILERRETIPGTGGR
-1555 VVTTPVRVTAWGLA
+1555 AVAVPVRVTAWGLA

-1607 AIIPANTRPGG
+1607 AIIPANTAPGG

-1642 FNALTPLRTEL
+1642 FNALTSLNVELRRTQKQGLVNIVGGGVELEDEAPPSRTVNGVINVQNNPRLVLRTT
-1653 RPAQMQ
+1653 
-1659 PAASQFSGGD
+1659 D
-1669 EFVDVAPLRLVSGV
+1669 
-1683 LNVGN
+1683 
-1688 ISELHLLA
+1688 
-1696 SPTRDRELF
+1696 TRFF

-1715 ETAEYE
+1715 GAADYE
-1721 FSVVGSPA
+1721 FSVVGSPT
-1729 EDFLRFNA
+1729 EDFMRFDA
-1737 ATGDFL
+1737 ATGEFFL
-1743 LKEGEPGNNSEVFE
+1743 KRAEAGSNTEVFE

-1772 PPLSTILSIRYLAF
+1772 PPVSTILSIKYLPA
-1786 NTPLPSYPPLGLTWT
+1786 NSPLPSYPPLVLTWT

-1836 LIAGRFMAT
+1836 LIAGRFVAT

-1864 PKTEPEEIPALRER
+1864 PKTEPEEIPALQAR

-1988 EGSTTSGRE
+1988 EGNTTSGRE

-2487 LLEPTTLT
+2487 VLEPTTLT

-2611 FAPTTVSITV
+2611 FAPTTVNIAV

-2630 TLQMKVIPRHVLA
+2630 TLQMKVAPRHVLA

-2705 TRPEVRGYATGTTT
+2705 TRPEVRGYRTGTTT
-2719 TIAVPVTLTVGAQI
+2719 TISVPVTLTVGAQI

-2805 HMLSVETEIFGP
+2805 HMLSVEMDIFGP
-2817 NLESRTSVFRGV
+2817 NLESRTSVFRGAA
-2829 SYVANRNTTSLDADN
+2829 YAANRSTTGLNSDN

-3160 RTLGNTYLRDQ
+3160 RTLGNAYLRDQ

-3273 AYGDYGNPIIIT
+3273 AYGDYGDPIIIT

-3367 LNTGFDIVRRPNIDN
+3367 LNTGFDI
-3382 DPDNGRAWLVR
+3382 PDTDDAREWIVR

-3435 TPPDILEAESKVGFI
+3435 TPPDILEAEAKVGFI

-3460 NIADR
+3460 DIADR
-3465 LLGVGETPLVHRR
+3465 LLGVGETPPVHRR

>member
-239 SAWVDVFGN
+239 SEWVDVFGN

-253 SDEEE
+253 TDEKK
-258 DGNVR
+258 DGNFI

-293 DGKGSLKDDSGIRW
+293 DGKHSQKDDNGVRW

-323 ENQDDSKNKSFAG
+323 EKQDDSKNKSFAG

-352 GGGGAFEARDWF
+352 GGGAAFEARDWF

-371 YSQRIRKYEATNFQI
+371 YSQRIRKATRSGGGPVEI
-386 VIDFD
+386 TLRAGSAVL
-391 RTKTPPTRRFPI
+391 PI
-403 TVVKP
+403 TVQSSGITTIIPVGTTFPHIITVTSGGSSITITHKP
-408 GGVREIIMSAAELP
+408 GA
-422 LTVIVPSGT
+422 
-431 TVTISDNDAATS
+431 VTFD
-443 ADPPLVLTYP
+443 LP
-453 RTGGRVEIRSTV
+453 RTGVRIIVKSEV
-465 AFALDGDRDFFRL
+465 VFASDDNTDFFRL
-478 VEGGANITLAG
+478 TDGEAEITRG
-489 GTNAGFSFVAEQFA
+489 VGITTRNFVFVAEQYA
-503 TTMNFRRFELTLG
+503 DENHNRRFELLTTG
-516 HTLSIAVS
+516 DTLSIAVS

-745 ASQNPALPGRVLTVR
+745 ASENPALPGRVLTVR

-789 DPLTAT
+789 DPLAVV
-795 AVAATDNSLDSDATP
+795 AVAANDNNLDSSSVTP
-810 PVYYTESTL
+810 LVYYTETTGE

-826 ATVQHSGGGGDRTLL
+826 ATMQHSGGGGTRTLAK
-841 RQGGQLLLD
+841 RGGQLELN
-850 DTTGALRIP
+850 TANGEVRIP
-859 AGSIPTA
+859 ARSIPSEE
-866 QGLLLSARVLVN
+866 GLSLSVRVVVN
-878 DDPNDPYGAQ
+878 DDNSDAYGAL
-888 TPPVIVDFTVSY
+888 TPEVILDFTVVY
-900 QRITPLAV
+900 RLITPLAV

-923 PPLPA
+923 PPVPA

-962 IDNSGAVWIPDSQTP
+962 IDNSGAVWIPTSQTP
-977 TNAGRILTIRAV
+977 TNAGRVLTIRAV
-989 LEDSSTHPS
+989 LNDSATHPS

-1005 TVDLTVRYELQS
+1005 TVDLTVRYEIQS
-1017 PLTADIEFTSDN
+1017 PLAANIELAADN
-1029 SLNRRESPPGFYV
+1029 NLNRSETPPVFYV
-1042 AANVADGEHI
+1042 AENAKDGEHI
-1052 VATVRHTG
+1052 VATVQHTG
-1060 GGGDRDRAAERGTF
+1060 GGGDRDRFF
-1074 RWDKAADPEGGQ
+1074 RWEKAADPEGGQ
-1086 LLIDRASGEVRIPS
+1086 LEIDRASGEVRIPG
-1100 SAVPTAE
+1100 SAVPTPD

-1118 DDPADPYGA
+1118 DDPNDPYGA
-1127 VSPPLTVKLTVVY
+1127 VSPPLTVKFTVVY
-1140 KLIAGLAA
+1140 RLIEGLAA
-1148 RINIADGVVAGSE
+1148 RINVAQGVVAGAD
-1161 AITAQIRS
+1161 AITTQARS
-1169 GGGDP
+1169 GGNNFYVLP
-1174 YTLTL
+1174 
-1179 YYDSAGRRRSSPII
+1179 A
-1193 LGTPVYYDANGNRI
+1193 TPPRTFTRLQVSGNP
-1207 NSPVTRVVTPPEQSK
+1207 PVTT
-1222 FYVRPAVE
+1222 
-1230 PRTINIVRLER
+1230 
-1241 RGSRRVA
+1241 
-1248 VEGTNPPIFREV
+1248 
-1260 PTFATITTETVIPGI
+1260 TITTTIPGR

-1282 NLNVIPAS
+1282 GLNVIPAS
-1290 PALLLTASGSAEAIT
+1290 PALLLRPSGAATAII
-1305 VATMTASGGG
+1305 VATMRASGGG

-1337 IPGGEVPTA
+1337 IPAGEVPTE

-1373 VDFAVVY
+1373 VDFAVAY
-1380 RTGLPPERRGEVVL
+1380 RTGLSAERRGKVTL

-1399 IDASGD
+1399 LDASGD

-1411 DGAAETALIAATLQS
+1411 DGAAATGIIAATLQS

-1433 VWSNQINKFTVGARQ
+1433 IWSNRIAKLQ
-1448 GQLPDGVLE
+1448 GQLPDGVLDVNGE
-1457 VDGGGVV
+1457 GVV
-1464 RIPAGTEPTA
+1464 RIPGGTEPTA
-1474 AGRTMTLAAVVNY
+1474 DGKTLTLGAVLDYNLLFSSDREALLASALVTLKPEQLAAQL
-1487 NYRSEDY
+1487 S
-1494 TLRVTLQASTVT
+1494 LS
-1506 VRGTSPAFDRLT
+1506 RGILLDSDQLT

-1535 FISGQS
+1535 FISGES
-1541 ILERRVTIAGTGGR
+1541 LSGRVTIAGTGGR

-1588 ATRIAGGLDVAR
+1588 VTRIAGGLDAAR

-1607 AIIPANTRPGG
+1607 AIIPANTAPGG

-1632 PPRTVGLTAL
+1632 PPRTVGLTAV

-1653 RPAQMQ
+1653 RKPTRTFVR
-1659 PAASQFSGGD
+1659 PGGVTERAD
-1669 EFVDVAPLRLVSGV
+1669 FPSRTVNGV
-1683 LNVGN
+1683 LNIEWLSAHSQSN
-1688 ISELHLLA
+1688 DSLLF
-1696 SPTRDRELF
+1696 SMI
-1705 ALTPSGGAAG
+1705 PSGGAAG
-1715 ETAEYE
+1715 GTADYTL
-1721 FSVVGSPA
+1721 SVEGVPT
-1729 EDFLRFNA
+1729 EDFMRFDA
-1737 ATGDFL
+1737 ATGELFL
-1743 LKEGEPGNNSEVFE
+1743 KAAEAGSNSEVFE

-1772 PPLSTILSIRYLAF
+1772 PPLSTILSIKYLPQYS
-1786 NTPLPSYPPLGLTWT
+1786 PLPSYPAIGLTWT

-1816 EGNSPFTRVRVDAK
+1816 DGDSPFTTVRVDAER
-1830 PEGRVS
+1830 EGRVS

-1845 GGSGNAR
+1845 GGSGNVR

-1864 PKTEPEEIPALRER
+1864 PKTEPEEIPALQAR

-1936 AKLAGKIPRDDRNK
+1936 VRLVGQLNRAELSRLEGKTQQEISYNRIRTKGPFD
-1950 LNSLLRF
+1950 
-1957 GGQEFNFIT
+1957 GGL
-1966 RGTDDGAPVDL
+1966 VDV

-1983 FYVPD
+1983 FRV
-1988 EGSTTSGRE
+1988 EGDGQNRV
-1997 YVILRDIRFKNGDRD
+1997 YKPYRILQGIRFKDGDRD
-2012 ANLIVER
+2012 ANLIAER
-2019 GGDRFG
+2019 GAGPSGRFIFRKGSGD
-2025 LRRTDEGVYEI
+2025 TYEVLI
-2036 RFKRG
+2036 KAG
-2041 QAYNTGNAH
+2041 QGYQTNPNNPSI
-2050 AVLVL
+2050 LVL
-2055 RAQNT
+2055 RAQNR
-2060 GGGSIVRTEIGV
+2060 GGGSFVRTEISV

-2082 VTTTVAGNPEFAA
+2082 VTTTVAGNPEFAD

-2103 RIHTGRFTHFEVYEV
+2103 RIYTGRFGHFHVHNVE
-2118 NTSRP
+2118 T
-2123 GGGRLI
+2123 GALT
-2129 EGGDFASILY
+2129 EGGEALTV
-2139 YGGSTLAADTNI
+2139 YGGSFRADTAI
-2151 ADIRVVEGP
+2151 ADIWLQRIPSGDK
-2160 GRSNLE
+2160 GA
-2166 TWVWQVEGGNT
+2166 WVWGFDGGSN
-2177 KAVAFLPGGANGT
+2177 KAELQAPRGTSGQNGH
-2190 LRRVQI
+2190 LRRVVA
-2196 KNGQVPDADNIF
+2196 KAGQRPDADGVF
-2208 RVTVSVRM
+2208 RVTVSVRTV
-2216 PNEGNIQATV
+2216 PQHSEVLATV
-2226 TVSALVVDPRH
+2226 TVSALFLPRPVH
-2237 ADLKAQLGN
+2237 VDLKAQLTNGA
-2246 TTITADL
+2246 TADL
-2253 NNPIT
+2253 TKPIT
-2258 LSAASATPLT
+2258 LTAASATPNPN
-2268 TQILVLQ
+2268 QILVLQ
-2275 SLGLNLQLLQ
+2275 SVGLNLDLLQ
-2285 LGQDEEFTRVNKI
+2285 PGHDENYTDLRKSRGPLLYEGTRGANGKVWIPPNWVTNSTLFVHLLATDGGGGG
-2298 GGDLEYARTGTVGSV
+2298 GGDLGGGVVTESN
-2313 FISRFQPPG
+2313 
-2322 TTLSLILQ
+2322 
-2330 ASDGD
+2330 D
-2335 GIPNNRGHVDTLR
+2335 LR
-2348 QHRPDRTYS
+2348 RERYDRTYR
-2357 VTVVYAAPPT
+2357 VTVVYAAPMT
-2367 TMTTTPPVVPLPPLP
+2367 LTTTPPMTLPPLP

-2400 PGGRILDFYEVVPGD
+2400 PGGRILDFHVVVPGE
-2415 PRIVPSQLQQPP
+2415 PGFVPSRLQQPP
-2427 LPTRLAIAEVVSQ
+2427 LQARLAIAEVVSQ

-2461 PAGTLP
+2461 PAGALP

-2503 SGRLEAGAEDNS
+2503 SGRLAAGAEDNS
-2515 GGAIIAEHLMY
+2515 GGALIAEHLMY
-2526 AVGATSS
+2526 AIGATSS
-2533 PVAVASITARRPSV
+2533 PVAVASITASRPSIL
-2547 AADRVAA
+2547 ADTLAGRTA

-2601 VVSSDAQNFD
+2601 VVSSDAQNFN

-2630 TLQMKVIPRHVLA
+2630 TLQMKAVPRHVLA
-2643 KTDANGNLDTSQRI
+2643 KTDADGNLDTSQRI

-2681 FATAPLTIAELSIP
+2681 FVNAPLTIAELSIP

-2705 TRPEVRGYATGTTT
+2705 TRPQVNGIGTGTTN
-2719 TIAVPVTLTVGAQI
+2719 TISVPVILTVGAQI

-2765 VNPSRQAYGEL
+2765 INPTRQAYGEL
-2776 FTATLRVSD
+2776 FTATLRVRDTSD
-2785 TNDNALSR
+2785 EALSR
-2793 TRPVAYYTITAV
+2793 ARPASYYTITAV
-2805 HMLSVETEIFGP
+2805 HMLSVEMDIFGP
-2817 NLESRTSVFRGV
+2817 NLESRTSVFRGL
-2829 SYVANRNTTSLDADN
+2829 SYAANRDPNNLLA
-2844 RAPSGARAVKEITV
+2844 GARTSKDITL

-2869 SNAELTNG
+2869 SNVELTNG
-2877 ARYHKGQRRVAL
+2877 ALYHKGLRRVAL
-2889 LKPRAPESIEL
+2889 LKPRAPEGIEL
-2900 EAESIPLA
+2900 EADSIPIGQGFA
-2908 ANLWPGSVEEFSPGT
+2908 PGSVEEFSPGT
-2923 PRAGFVLKIDGAQRV
+2923 PRAGFVLNIDGAQQAFN
-2938 LEDRLIIDGVE
+2938 I
-2949 YGNHPH
+2949 
-2955 YLRNQ
+2955 NQ
-2960 ARVVWKEKNLA
+2960 ARVVWKEKGLA

-2985 PIRNVEFT
+2985 PIRNELFT
-2993 LGVEWNED
+2993 LGVEWKEE
-3001 GLLPVFKEGA
+3001 GVVLPVFKDGT

-3018 TVNSVEGNKG
+3018 TVNSVEGRPNNKAN
-3028 KRELGY
+3028 RELGY
-3034 AFANVRA
+3034 ALANVRP
-3041 LDAFRPAIYYPPGAP
+3041 LDSFRPAIYYPPGAP
-3056 KNSPISNARQEVHN
+3056 NNSLISNARQEVHN
-3070 PGNQFSVEWLN
+3070 PDNQFSVSWLDA
-3081 SADGRTLLNRQT
+3081 ADVNTLLRRQT

-3099 DFDPDDNI
+3099 DFDPNDNI
-3107 PPEGGKIFFELGWQH
+3107 PPDGRKIFFELGWQH
-3122 MYPGLGPHAER
+3122 AYPGLGPHAGR

-3179 YKVAVSRAGELGTLA
+3179 YKVAVSRAGELSTLA
-3194 LFHVNANDGARDDS
+3194 LFHVRANDGARDDS
-3208 NMTLKVIERNGFHV
+3208 NMTLKVIESNGFHV

-3227 AGRSWPVQISA
+3227 AGRSWPVLISTG
-3238 DVQAN
+3238 VQAN

-3255 GDSGDAQYTKA
+3255 GNTGFAQYTKA

-3273 AYGDYGNPIIIT
+3273 IYGGQANP
-3285 TANSTMTM
+3285 
-3293 ARVAADP
+3293 AAP
-3300 RVRGSFSAHGDAAEP
+3300 RVRGSFSAHGDAAEI

-3320 ALEYTRRFPNVPL
+3320 ALAYNRQIPPVPFL
-3333 SLRAT
+3333 MISAT
-3338 SPIDPTLNLVNLSGG
+3338 SPVNPTLNLVNLSGG
-3353 SDADSTTPLTLSIV
+3353 SDADSTSPLKLSIV
-3367 LNTGFDIVRRPNIDN
+3367 LNTGFDI
-3382 DPDNGRAWLVR
+3382 PDTDDAREWIVR

-3398 AAPVGQTLSLVVE
+3398 AAPVGQTLTLVVE
-3411 LDDQGPAAFI
+3411 LDDTGPAAFI
-3421 TPQPARITLQAIYG
+3421 TPQPATITLQAIYG
-3435 TPPDILEAESKVGFI
+3435 TPPDILEAEAKVGFI

-3465 LLGVGETPLVHRR
+3465 LLSVGETPPVHRR

>member
-89 EVQSLPLRE
+89 EVESLPLRE
-98 WGLHALGGGI
+98 WGLHALGGGV

-147 FIRTFELDVRSELGG
+147 FIRTFELDVRSELGT

-253 SDEEE
+253 TDEKK
-258 DGNVR
+258 DGNFI

-293 DGKGSLKDDSGIRW
+293 DGKGSLKDDNGVRW

-371 YSQRIRKYEATNFQI
+371 YSQRIRKATRPGSTPVQI
-386 VIDFD
+386 TLVSADNAVL
-391 RTKTPPTRRFPI
+391 PI
-403 TVVKP
+403 TVQSSGITTTIPVGTTFPHVITVTSGGSSITITHKP
-408 GGVREIIMSAAELP
+408 GA
-422 LTVIVPSGT
+422 
-431 TVTISDNDAATS
+431 VTFD
-443 ADPPLVLTYP
+443 LP
-453 RTGGRVEIRSTV
+453 RTGVRIIVKSEV
-465 AFALDGDRDFFRL
+465 VFASDDNTDFFRL
-478 VEGGANITLAG
+478 TDGEAEITRG
-489 GTNAGFSFVAEQFA
+489 VGITTRNFVFVAEQYA
-503 TTMNFRRFELTLG
+503 DENHNRRFELLTTG
-516 HTLSIAVS
+516 DTLSIAVS

-850 DTTGALRIP
+850 TASGELRIP
-859 AGSIPTA
+859 AGSIPTE

-888 TPPVIVDFTVSY
+888 TSPVIVDFTVSY

-962 IDNSGAVWIPDSQTP
+962 IDNSGAVWIPASQTP
-977 TNAGRILTIRAV
+977 TADGRILTIRAV

-1017 PLTADIEFTSDN
+1017 PLAADIEFTSDN

-1074 RWDKAADPEGGQ
+1074 RWDKAANPEGGQ

-1148 RINIADGVVAGSE
+1148 RINIADGVVAGSD
-1161 AITAQIRS
+1161 AITAQVLS

-1179 YYDSAGRRRSSPII
+1179 YYDSNGSPVSRPFVVVSGPFTATIH
-1193 LGTPVYYDANGNRI
+1193 YNENGNRVS
-1207 NSPVTRVVTPPEQSK
+1207 SPVTRVVTPPEQSK

-1230 PRTINIVRLER
+1230 PRTINIVRVER
-1241 RGSRRVA
+1241 RGSRRVE
-1248 VEGTNPPIFREV
+1248 VEGTNPPIFREI

-1290 PALLLTASGSAEAIT
+1290 PALLLTASGSAQAII

-1373 VDFAVVY
+1373 VDFAVAY
-1380 RTGLPPERRGEVVL
+1380 RTGLSAERRGKVTL

-1399 IDASGD
+1399 LDASGD

-1411 DGAAETALIAATLQS
+1411 DGAAATGIIAATLQS

-1433 VWSNQINKFTVGARQ
+1433 IWSNRIAKLQ
-1448 GQLPDGVLE
+1448 GQLPDGVLDVNGE
-1457 VDGGGVV
+1457 GVV
-1464 RIPAGTEPTA
+1464 RIPGGTEPTA
-1474 AGRTMTLAAVVNY
+1474 DGKTLTLGAVLDYNLLFSSDREALLASALVTLNSEQLAAQL
-1487 NYRSEDY
+1487 S
-1494 TLRVTLQASTVT
+1494 LS
-1506 VRGTSPAFDRLT
+1506 RGILLDSDQLT

-1535 FISGQS
+1535 FISGES
-1541 ILERRVTIAGTGGR
+1541 LSGRVTIAGTGGR

-1588 ATRIAGGLDVAR
+1588 VTRIAGGLDAAR

-1632 PPRTVGLTAL
+1632 PPRTVGLTAV

-1653 RPAQMQ
+1653 RKPTRTFVR
-1659 PAASQFSGGD
+1659 PGGVTERAD
-1669 EFVDVAPLRLVSGV
+1669 FPSRTVNGV
-1683 LNVGN
+1683 LNIEWMSAHSQTN
-1688 ISELHLLA
+1688 DSLLF
-1696 SPTRDRELF
+1696 SLI
-1705 ALTPSGGAAG
+1705 PSGGAAG
-1715 ETAEYE
+1715 GAADYTL
-1721 FSVVGSPA
+1721 SVEGVPT
-1729 EDFLRFNA
+1729 EDFMRFDA
-1737 ATGDFL
+1737 ATGELFL
-1743 LKEGEPGNNSEVFE
+1743 KAAEAGSNSEVFE

-1772 PPLSTILSIRYLAF
+1772 PPLSTILSIKYLPQYS
-1786 NTPLPSYPPLGLTWT
+1786 PLPSYPAIGLTWT

-1816 EGNSPFTRVRVDAK
+1816 DGDSPFTTVRVDAER
-1830 PEGRVS
+1830 EGRVS

-1845 GGSGNAR
+1845 GGSGNVR

-1864 PKTEPEEIPALRER
+1864 PKTEPEEIPALQAR

-1936 AKLAGKIPRDDRNK
+1936 AKLAGKRHRDDRNK

-1957 GGQEFNFIT
+1957 GGQEFDLIT

-1983 FYVPD
+1983 FYVPG
-1988 EGSTTSGRE
+1988 EGNTTSGRE
-1997 YVILRDIRFKNGDRD
+1997 YVILRDVRFKNGDRD

-2072 DRDGNRVARL
+2072 DQDGNRVARL

-2103 RIHTGRFTHFEVYEV
+2103 RIFTGRFLHFEVREV
-2118 NTSRP
+2118 Q
-2123 GGGRLI
+2123 GRLV
-2129 EGGDFASILY
+2129 EGGDFPTILY
-2139 YGGSTLAADTNI
+2139 SDSFTLAADTDI
-2151 ADIRVVEGP
+2151 ADIRLEEGP
-2160 GRSNLE
+2160 LRSNIPQ
-2166 TWVWQVEGGNT
+2166 WVWQIEGGSS
-2177 KAVAFLPGGANGT
+2177 KAALLGSGVV
-2190 LRRVQI
+2190 RRVRV
-2196 KNGQVPDADNIF
+2196 KGGQAADADNII
-2208 RVTVSVRM
+2208 RVTVSVRL
-2216 PNEGNIQATV
+2216 PNDGNIQATV
-2226 TVSALVVDPRH
+2226 TVSALVVNPRH

-2258 LSAASATPLT
+2258 LTTASATPLT
-2268 TQILVLQ
+2268 TRILVLQ

-2285 LGQDEEFTRVNKI
+2285 RGQDEEFTRVNKI
-2298 GGDLEYARTGTVGSV
+2298 GGDLALEYVRTGTVGSV
-2313 FISRFQPPG
+2313 FIAAGQPPG
-2322 TTLSLILQ
+2322 TTLSLILR

-2335 GIPNNRGHVDTLR
+2335 GLPNNRGHVDTLR
-2348 QHRPDRTYS
+2348 QHRPDRDYEITI
-2357 VTVVYAAPPT
+2357 VYAAPPAPPA
-2367 TMTTTPPVVPLPPLP
+2367 PPVVPPPPPLP

-2391 LSDTEGMRV
+2391 LSDTDGMRV
-2400 PGGRILDFYEVVPGD
+2400 PGGRTLDFYTVAPSANKFFA
-2415 PRIVPSQLQQPP
+2415 PLSARI
-2427 LPTRLAIAEVVSQ
+2427 AIAEVVSQ
-2440 GANTLEIIGDD
+2440 GANTLAITGDD
-2451 LALDGGTLYI
+2451 LELDGVTLYI
-2461 PAGTLP
+2461 PAGARP
-2467 SLPGQPTTLQSEV
+2467 SLPSDATGLRTAEV

-2487 LLEPTTLT
+2487 VLEPTTLT
-2495 VRGRYLAT
+2495 VRGRYLGVSEQLA
-2503 SGRLEAGAEDNS
+2503 AGAEDNS
-2515 GGAIIAEHLMY
+2515 GGAIISEHIVY

-2533 PVAVASITARRPSV
+2533 PVAVASITASRKRFETSDNRPG
-2547 AADRVAA
+2547 RVE
-2554 AMVRADPSNLAYRAL
+2554 PSDLAYRAL
-2569 GDLEVDA
+2569 GDFEVDA

-2589 TPPNGQL
+2589 TPPNGQR

-2601 VVSSDAQNFD
+2601 VVSPAAQNSD
-2611 FAPTTVSITV
+2611 IAPTTVSITV
-2621 RYVLAEPLG
+2621 SYVLAEPLG
-2630 TLQMKVIPRHVLA
+2630 TLQIKVSPRHVLA

-2681 FATAPLTIAELSIP
+2681 FATIPLTIAELSIP

-2765 VNPSRQAYGEL
+2765 INPTRQAYGEL
-2776 FTATLRVSD
+2776 FTATLRVRDTSD
-2785 TNDNALSR
+2785 EALSR
-2793 TRPVAYYTITAV
+2793 ARPASYYTITAV
-2805 HMLSVETEIFGP
+2805 HMLSVEMDIFGP
-2817 NLESRTSVFRGV
+2817 NLESRTSVFRGL
-2829 SYVANRNTTSLDADN
+2829 SYAANRDPNNLLA
-2844 RAPSGARAVKEITV
+2844 GARTSKDITL

-2869 SNAELTNG
+2869 SNVELTNG
-2877 ARYHKGQRRVAL
+2877 ALYHKGLRRVAL
-2889 LKPRAPESIEL
+2889 LKPRAPEGIEL
-2900 EAESIPLA
+2900 EADSIPIGQGFA
-2908 ANLWPGSVEEFSPGT
+2908 PGSVEEFSPGT
-2923 PRAGFVLKIDGAQRV
+2923 PRAGFVLNIDGAQQAFN
-2938 LEDRLIIDGVE
+2938 I
-2949 YGNHPH
+2949 
-2955 YLRNQ
+2955 NQ
-2960 ARVVWKEKNLA
+2960 ARVVWKEKGLA

-2985 PIRNVEFT
+2985 PITNVLFT
-2993 LGVEWNED
+2993 LGVEWNEE
-3001 GLLPVFKEGA
+3001 GLLPVFKDGA

-3018 TVNSVEGNKG
+3018 TVNSVEGRPNNKA

-3435 TPPDILEAESKVGFI
+3435 TPPDILEAEAKVGFI

-3465 LLGVGETPLVHRR
+3465 LLGVGETPPVHRR

>member
-25 SRVSPVGGAA
+25 SRVSSGGGAA

-58 GFQGS
+58 AFQGS

-98 WGLHALGGGI
+98 WGLHALGGGV

-239 SAWVDVFGN
+239 SEWVDVFGN

-293 DGKGSLKDDSGIRW
+293 KGKYPQNDDKDESGVRW
-307 GLKLA
+307 GVKLA

-323 ENQDDSKNKSFAG
+323 EKQDKSKKKEFAG

-371 YSQRIRKYEATNFQI
+371 YSQRIRKVT
-386 VIDFD
+386 VGSDFL
-391 RTKTPPTRRFPI
+391 I
-403 TVVKP
+403 TVVSADSVVYP
-408 GGVREIIMSAAELP
+408 IEVESSGRTLTTIASGPAPHTITVAGGVS
-422 LTVIVPSGT
+422 LTIT
-431 TVTISDNDAATS
+431 H
-443 ADPPLVLTYP
+443 DPGAVVFALQ
-453 RTGGRVEIRSTV
+453 RTGVRITTRSTV
-465 AFALDGDRDFFRL
+465 
-478 VEGGANITLAG
+478 V
-489 GTNAGFSFVAEQFA
+489 FSFVGNRDIFRLINGRAEFIKGAGINDGYVFEAQQFGDEENMRRYELL
-503 TTMNFRRFELTLG
+503 TTG
-516 HTLSIAVS
+516 DTLSMTVDAS
-524 ANPVPVTLTRL
+524 ASE
-535 AGKITLTTRI
+535 AAKI

-554 MFAGGVIGG
+554 MFAGGVVGG
-563 TPIEPQ
+563 IVLQQQPIT
-569 QIAGLMAST
+569 GLRAAT

-587 PPRFF
+587 PPRFY
-592 ATGASANAVV
+592 ALAASANPVE
-602 VATLEASGGGVP
+602 VATLTGSGGGDP
-614 YIWGKAASE
+614 HTWAKATSQ
-623 GGQLLINNEGVVS
+623 GGQLEINSAGVVS
-636 IPANTSPNGNTLT
+636 IPTGQSPSANGNTLT
-649 LKAVVDDTP
+649 LKAILNHNAATAP
-658 AVNAP
+658 AAA
-663 VNPEPL
+663 EPL

-675 VYRTLEQLAA
+675 AYRTAEALEA
-685 ATKLAVDNRIAS
+685 ATNLADGIVS
-697 GTPNLAFHPSGGI
+697 GTPNLAFHGSGGI

-720 KGLGGYTWTGTGEL
+720 KGLPGDYTWTGTGEL

-745 ASQNPALPGRVLTVR
+745 ASENPALPGRVLTVR
-760 AILNDNAAHPL
+760 AVLNDDAAHP
-771 AADTE
+771 AAAITE

-789 DPLTAT
+789 DPLAAN
-795 AVAATDNSLDSDATP
+795 AVAATDNSLDSAATP

-826 ATVQHSGGGGDRTLL
+826 ATVQHSGGGGNRTLL

-850 DTTGALRIP
+850 TASGELRIP
-859 AGSIPTA
+859 AGSIPTE

-888 TPPVIVDFTVSY
+888 TPPVIVDFTVAY
-900 QRITPLAV
+900 QLITPLAV

-937 SLAVATLEAS
+937 SLAVATLEVS

-1248 VEGTNPPIFREV
+1248 VEGTNPPIFREI
-1260 PTFATITTETVIPGI
+1260 PIFATITTETVIPGI

-1290 PALLLTASGSAEAIT
+1290 PALLLTASGSADAIT

-1380 RTGLPPERRGEVVL
+1380 RTGLPPERRGEAVL

-1535 FISGQS
+1535 FISGES
-1541 ILERRVTIAGTGGR
+1541 LSGRVTIAGTGGR

-1588 ATRIAGGLDVAR
+1588 ATRITGGLDVAR

-1607 AIIPANTRPGG
+1607 AIIPANTAPGG

-1659 PAASQFSGGD
+1659 PAASQFSSGD

-1936 AKLAGKIPRDDRNK
+1936 AKLAGKRHRDDRNK

-1957 GGQEFNFIT
+1957 GGQEFDLIT

-1983 FYVPD
+1983 FYVPG
-1988 EGSTTSGRE
+1988 EGNTTSGRE
-1997 YVILRDIRFKNGDRD
+1997 YVILRDVRFKNGDRD

-2025 LRRTDEGVYEI
+2025 LRRTNEGVYEI

-2103 RIHTGRFTHFEVYEV
+2103 RIFTGRFLHFEVREV
-2118 NTSRP
+2118 Q
-2123 GGGRLI
+2123 GRLV
-2129 EGGDFASILY
+2129 EGGDFPTILY
-2139 YGGSTLAADTNI
+2139 SDSFTLAADTDI
-2151 ADIRVVEGP
+2151 ADIRLEEGP
-2160 GRSNLE
+2160 ARSNIPQ
-2166 TWVWQVEGGNT
+2166 WVWQIEGGSS
-2177 KAVAFLPGGANGT
+2177 KAALLGSGVV
-2190 LRRVQI
+2190 RRVRV
-2196 KNGQVPDADNIF
+2196 KGGQAADADNII
-2208 RVTVSVRM
+2208 RVTVSVRL
-2216 PNEGNIQATV
+2216 PNDGNIQATV

-2258 LSAASATPLT
+2258 LTTASTTPLT
-2268 TQILVLQ
+2268 TRILVLQ

-2285 LGQDEEFTRVNKI
+2285 RGQDEEFTRVNKI
-2298 GGDLEYARTGTVGSV
+2298 GGDLALEYVRTGTVGSV
-2313 FISRFQPPG
+2313 FIAAGQPPG
-2322 TTLSLILQ
+2322 TTLSLILR

-2335 GIPNNRGHVDTLR
+2335 GLPNNRGHVDTLR
-2348 QHRPDRTYS
+2348 QHRPDRDYEITI
-2357 VTVVYAAPPT
+2357 VYAAPPAPPA
-2367 TMTTTPPVVPLPPLP
+2367 PPVVPPPPPLP

-2400 PGGRILDFYEVVPGD
+2400 PGGRTLDFYTVAPSANKFFA
-2415 PRIVPSQLQQPP
+2415 PLSARI
-2427 LPTRLAIAEVVSQ
+2427 AIAEVVSQ
-2440 GANTLEIIGDD
+2440 GANTLAITGDD
-2451 LALDGGTLYI
+2451 LELDGVTLYI
-2461 PAGTLP
+2461 PAGARP
-2467 SLPGQPTTLQSEV
+2467 SLPSDATGLRTAEV

-2487 LLEPTTLT
+2487 VLEPTTLT
-2495 VRGRYLAT
+2495 VRGRYLGVSEQLA
-2503 SGRLEAGAEDNS
+2503 AGAEDNS
-2515 GGAIIAEHLMY
+2515 GGAIISEHIVY

-2533 PVAVASITARRPSV
+2533 PVAVASITASRKRFETSDNRPG
-2547 AADRVAA
+2547 RVE
-2554 AMVRADPSNLAYRAL
+2554 PSDLAYRAL
-2569 GDLEVDA
+2569 GDFEVDA
-2576 QGRVLIPADVAPL
+2576 QGRVFIPADVAPL

-2601 VVSSDAQNFD
+2601 VVSPAAQNSD
-2611 FAPTTVSITV
+2611 IAPTTVSITV
-2621 RYVLAEPLG
+2621 SYVLAEPLG

-2705 TRPEVRGYATGTTT
+2705 TRPEVRGYRTGTTT
-2719 TIAVPVTLTVGAQI
+2719 TISVPVTLTVGAQI

-2805 HMLSVETEIFGP
+2805 HMLSVEMDIFGP
-2817 NLESRTSVFRGV
+2817 NLESRTSVFRGAA
-2829 SYVANRNTTSLDADN
+2829 YAANRSTTNLDSDN

-3001 GLLPVFKEGA
+3001 GLLPVFKDGA

-3208 NMTLKVIERNGFHV
+3208 NMTLKVIESKSNGFHV
-3222 VDETE
+3222 VDATK

-3273 AYGDYGNPIIIT
+3273 AYGDYGDPIIIT

-3300 RVRGSFSAHGDAAEP
+3300 RVRGSFSAHGDALEAAA
-3315 GVVAN
+3315 VAN
-3320 ALEYTRRFPNVPL
+3320 GLEYNRRFPNVPL

-3435 TPPDILEAESKVGFI
+3435 TPPDILEAEAKVGFI

-3465 LLGVGETPLVHRR
+3465 LLGVGETPPVHRR

-3491 PASGGG
+3491 PVSGGG

>member
-98 WGLHALGGGI
+98 WGLHALGGGV

-239 SAWVDVFGN
+239 SEWVDVFGN

-293 DGKGSLKDDSGIRW
+293 DGKHSQKDDNGVRW

-323 ENQDDSKNKSFAG
+323 EKQDKSKNKEFAG

-371 YSQRIRKYEATNFQI
+371 YSQRIRKVT
-386 VIDFD
+386 VGSDFL
-391 RTKTPPTRRFPI
+391 I
-403 TVVKP
+403 TVVSADSVVYP
-408 GGVREIIMSAAELP
+408 IEVESSGRTLTTIASGPAPHTITVAGGVS
-422 LTVIVPSGT
+422 LTIT
-431 TVTISDNDAATS
+431 H
-443 ADPPLVLTYP
+443 DPGAVVFALQ
-453 RTGGRVEIRSTV
+453 RTGVRITTRSTV
-465 AFALDGDRDFFRL
+465 
-478 VEGGANITLAG
+478 V
-489 GTNAGFSFVAEQFA
+489 FSFVGNRDIFRLINGRAEFIKGAGINDGYVFEAQQFGDEENMRRYELL
-503 TTMNFRRFELTLG
+503 TTG
-516 HTLSIAVS
+516 DTLSMTVDAS
-524 ANPVPVTLTRL
+524 ASE
-535 AGKITLTTRI
+535 AAKI

-554 MFAGGVIGG
+554 MFAGGVVGG
-563 TPIEPQ
+563 IVLQQQPIT
-569 QIAGLMAST
+569 GLRAAT

-592 ATGASANAVV
+592 ALAASANPVE
-602 VATLEASGGGVP
+602 VATLTGSGGGNP
-614 YIWGKAASE
+614 HTWARATSQ
-623 GGQLLINNEGVVS
+623 GGQLEINSAGVVS
-636 IPANTSPNGNTLT
+636 IPTGQSPSANGNTLT
-649 LKAVVDDTP
+649 LKAILNHNAATAP
-658 AVNAP
+658 AAA
-663 VNPEPL
+663 EPL

-675 VYRTLEQLAA
+675 AYRTAEALEA
-685 ATKLAVDNRIAS
+685 ATNLADGIVS
-697 GTPNLAFHPSGGI
+697 GTPNLAFHGSGGI

-720 KGLGGYTWTGTGEL
+720 KGLPGDYTWTGTGEL

-745 ASQNPALPGRVLTVR
+745 ASENPALPGRVLTVR
-760 AILNDNAAHPL
+760 AVLNDDAAHP
-771 AADTE
+771 AADITE

-789 DPLTAT
+789 DPLAAN
-795 AVAATDNSLDSDATP
+795 AVAATDNSLDSAATP

-900 QRITPLAV
+900 QLITPLAV

-937 SLAVATLEAS
+937 SLAVATLEVS

-1086 LLIDRASGEVRIPS
+1086 LEIDRASGEVRIPS

-1248 VEGTNPPIFREV
+1248 VEGTNPPIFREI
-1260 PTFATITTETVIPGI
+1260 PTFVTITTETVIPGI

-1487 NYRSEDY
+1487 NYRLEDY

-1535 FISGQS
+1535 FISGES
-1541 ILERRVTIAGTGGR
+1541 LSGRETIPGTGGR

-1632 PPRTVGLTAL
+1632 PPRTVGLTAV

-1653 RPAQMQ
+1653 RKPTRTFVRPSGVTERAVF
-1659 PAASQFSGGD
+1659 ASRT
-1669 EFVDVAPLRLVSGV
+1669 VNGV
-1683 LNVGN
+1683 LNIEWLSAHSQSN
-1688 ISELHLLA
+1688 DSLLF
-1696 SPTRDRELF
+1696 SMI
-1705 ALTPSGGAAG
+1705 PSGGAAG
-1715 ETAEYE
+1715 GAADYTLSA
-1721 FSVVGSPA
+1721 VGVPT
-1729 EDFLRFNA
+1729 EDFMRFDE
-1737 ATGDFL
+1737 ATGELFL
-1743 LKEGEPGNNSEVFE
+1743 KAAEAGSNSEVFE

-1772 PPLSTILSIRYLAF
+1772 PPLSTILSIKYLPQYS
-1786 NTPLPSYPPLGLTWT
+1786 PLPSYPALGLTWT
-1801 NEQTSAE
+1801 NEQTSEE

-1816 EGNSPFTRVRVDAK
+1816 DGNAPFTTVRVDAER
-1830 PEGRVS
+1830 EGRVS

-1845 GGSGNAR
+1845 GGSGNVR

-1864 PKTEPEEIPALRER
+1864 PKTEPEEIPALQAR

-1936 AKLAGKIPRDDRNK
+1936 VRLVGQLNRAELSRLEGKTQQEISYNRIRTKGPFD
-1950 LNSLLRF
+1950 
-1957 GGQEFNFIT
+1957 GGL
-1966 RGTDDGAPVDL
+1966 VDV

-1983 FYVPD
+1983 FRV
-1988 EGSTTSGRE
+1988 EGDGQNRV
-1997 YVILRDIRFKNGDRD
+1997 YKPYRILQGIRFKDGDRD
-2012 ANLIVER
+2012 ANLIAER
-2019 GGDRFG
+2019 GAGPSGRFIFRKGRGD
-2025 LRRTDEGVYEI
+2025 TYEVI
-2036 RFKRG
+2036 IKAG
-2041 QAYNTGNAH
+2041 QGYHQNANQFSE
-2050 AVLVL
+2050 LVL
-2055 RAQNT
+2055 RAQNR
-2060 GGGSIVRTEIGV
+2060 GGGSFVRTEISV

-2082 VTTTVAGNPEFAA
+2082 VTTTVAGNPEFAD

-2103 RIHTGRFTHFEVYEV
+2103 RIYTGRFGHFHVHNVE
-2118 NTSRP
+2118 T
-2123 GGGRLI
+2123 GALT
-2129 EGGDFASILY
+2129 EGGEALTV
-2139 YGGSTLAADTNI
+2139 YGGSFRADTAI
-2151 ADIRVVEGP
+2151 ADIWLQDIPDGDK
-2160 GRSNLE
+2160 GA
-2166 TWVWQVEGGNT
+2166 WVWGFDGGSN
-2177 KAVAFLPGGANGT
+2177 KAELQAPRGTSGQNGH
-2190 LRRVQI
+2190 LRRVVA
-2196 KNGQVPDADNIF
+2196 KAGQRPDADGVF
-2208 RVTVSVRM
+2208 RVTVSVRTV
-2216 PNEGNIQATV
+2216 PQHSEVRATV
-2226 TVSALVVDPRH
+2226 TVSALFLPRPVH
-2237 ADLKAQLGN
+2237 VDLKAQLTNGA
-2246 TTITADL
+2246 TADL
-2253 NNPIT
+2253 TKPIT
-2258 LSAASATPLT
+2258 LTAASATPT
-2268 TQILVLQ
+2268 PNQILVLQ
-2275 SLGLNLQLLQ
+2275 SVGLNLDLLQ
-2285 LGQDEEFTRVNKI
+2285 PGHDENYTDLRKSRGPLLYEGTRGANGKVWIPPNWVTNSTLFVHLLATDGGGGG
-2298 GGDLEYARTGTVGSV
+2298 GGDLGGGVVTESN
-2313 FISRFQPPG
+2313 
-2322 TTLSLILQ
+2322 
-2330 ASDGD
+2330 D
-2335 GIPNNRGHVDTLR
+2335 LR
-2348 QHRPDRTYS
+2348 RERYDRTYR
-2357 VTVVYAAPPT
+2357 VTVVYAAPMT
-2367 TMTTTPPVVPLPPLP
+2367 LTTTPPMTLPPLP

-2391 LSDTEGMRV
+2391 LSDNEGMRV

-2415 PRIVPSQLQQPP
+2415 PGFVPSRLQQPP
-2427 LPTRLAIAEVVSQ
+2427 LQTRLAIAEVVSQ

-2461 PAGTLP
+2461 PAGALP
-2467 SLPGQPTTLQSEV
+2467 SLPDQPTTLQSEV

-2503 SGRLEAGAEDNS
+2503 SGRLAAGAEDNS
-2515 GGAIIAEHLMY
+2515 GGALIAEHLMY
-2526 AVGATSS
+2526 AIGATSS
-2533 PVAVASITARRPSV
+2533 PVAVASITASRPSIL
-2547 AADRVAA
+2547 ADTLAGRTA

-2569 GDLEVDA
+2569 GDFEVDA
-2576 QGRVLIPADVAPL
+2576 QGRVFIPADVAPL

-2611 FAPTTVSITV
+2611 FAPTTVNIAV

-2705 TRPEVRGYATGTTT
+2705 TRPQVSGIGTGATT
-2719 TIAVPVTLTVGAQI
+2719 TISVPVTLTVGAQI

-2739 NIGGIETEVPGG
+2739 NIGGIETELPGG

-2805 HMLSVETEIFGP
+2805 HMLSVEMDIFGP
-2817 NLESRTSVFRGV
+2817 NLESRTSVFRGAA
-2829 SYVANRNTTSLDADN
+2829 YAANRSTTNLDSDN

-3001 GLLPVFKEGA
+3001 GLLPVFKDGA

-3179 YKVAVSRAGELGTLA
+3179 YKVAVSRAGELTDIQGNNETLP
-3194 LFHVNANDGARDDS
+3194 LFHVNANGGAHDND
-3208 NMTLKVIERNGFHV
+3208 MTLQVIESSGFYV
-3222 VDETE
+3222 ENAGT
-3227 AGRSWPVQISA
+3227 AGRSWPVLISA
-3238 DVQAN
+3238 DVQAD
-3243 GQTLTLIAEVND
+3243 GRTLTLIAEVTD
-3255 GDSGDAQYTKA
+3255 GDSGDAQYTDA

-3273 AYGDYGNPIIIT
+3273 IYGGQANP
-3285 TANSTMTM
+3285 
-3293 ARVAADP
+3293 AAP
-3300 RVRGSFSAHGDAAEP
+3300 RVRGSFSAHGDAAET
-3315 GVVAN
+3315 GVAAN
-3320 ALEYTRRFPNVPL
+3320 ALEFTRRFPNVPL
-3333 SLRAT
+3333 SLRAV
-3338 SPIDPTLNLVNLSGG
+3338 SKLSPTLNLVNLSGG
-3353 SDADSTTPLTLSIV
+3353 SDADSTSPMTLSIV
-3367 LNTGFDIVRRPNIDN
+3367 LNTGFDIVSRPNIDN

-3411 LDDQGPAAFI
+3411 LDDTGPAAFI
-3421 TPQPARITLQAIYG
+3421 TPDPVRVTLRAIYG
-3435 TPPDILEAESKVGFI
+3435 TPPDILEAEAKVGFI

-3465 LLGVGETPLVHRR
+3465 LLGVGETPPVHRR

>member
-293 DGKGSLKDDSGIRW
+293 DGKHSQKDDNGVRW

-323 ENQDDSKNKSFAG
+323 EKQDDDGKEFAG

-371 YSQRIRKYEATNFQI
+371 YSQRIRKVTVGA
-386 VIDFD
+386 DFL
-391 RTKTPPTRRFPI
+391 I
-403 TVVKP
+403 TVVSATGSNVFP
-408 GGVREIIMSAAELP
+408 IEVRGQGISIDITAVPHTITVAGGVSIT
-422 LTVIVPSGT
+422 LTHGT
-431 TVTISDNDAATS
+431 PGVVGFG
-443 ADPPLVLTYP
+443 LQ
-453 RTGGRVEIRSTV
+453 RTGVRITTRSTV
-465 AFALDGDRDFFRL
+465 EFSFVGNTDIFRL
-478 VEGGANITLAG
+478 TDGEAEINKGAGISENFA
-489 GTNAGFSFVAEQFA
+489 FVAEQFGN
-503 TTMNFRRFELTLG
+503 TLNMRRFTL
-516 HTLSIAVS
+516 IAGTALAITVDDDAG
-524 ANPVPVTLTRL
+524 ANDPQNL
-535 AGKITLTTRI
+535 I
-545 PPPQAKTGV
+545 PPPQLRAGV
-554 MFAGGVIGG
+554 MVEETIQGVVR
-563 TPIEPQ
+563 PFQ
-569 QIAGLMAST
+569 QVMALVAAT
-578 VLVQADTET
+578 ALVQADTET

-592 ATGASANAVV
+592 ALAASANPVE
-602 VATLEASGGGVP
+602 VATLTGSGGFGDHT
-614 YIWGKAASE
+614 WAKAASQ
-623 GGQLLINNEGVVS
+623 GGQLEINNAGVVS
-636 IPANTSPNGNTLT
+636 IPTGQSPSANGNTLT
-649 LKAVVDDTP
+649 LKAIVNDDDSDP
-658 AVNAP
+658 NNAIASST
-663 VNPEPL
+663 EPL

-675 VYRTLEQLAA
+675 AYRTAEALEA
-685 ATKLAVDNRIAS
+685 ATNLADGIVS
-697 GTPNLAFHPSGGI
+697 GTPNLAFHGSGGI

-720 KGLGGYTWTGTGEL
+720 KGLPGDYTWTGTGEL

-745 ASQNPALPGRVLTVR
+745 ASENPALPGRVLTVR
-760 AILNDNAAHPL
+760 AVLNDDAAHP
-771 AADTE
+771 AADITE

-789 DPLTAT
+789 DPLAAN
-795 AVAATDNSLDSDATP
+795 AVAATDNSLDSAATP

-850 DTTGALRIP
+850 TASGELRIP
-859 AGSIPTA
+859 AGSIPTE

-888 TPPVIVDFTVSY
+888 TSPVIVDFTVSY
-900 QRITPLAV
+900 RRITPLAAAV
-908 VTNYAQGISPPTAGP
+908 NYAQGISPPTAGP

-962 IDNSGAVWIPDSQTP
+962 IDNSGAVWIPASQTP
-977 TNAGRILTIRAV
+977 TSDGRILTIRAI
-989 LEDSSTHPS
+989 LNDSAAHPS
-998 TGRTEPV
+998 TDRTEPV
-1005 TVDLTVRYELQS
+1005 TVDLTVRYEIQS
-1017 PLTADIEFTSDN
+1017 PLAADIEYASDN
-1029 SLNRRESPPGFYV
+1029 SLNRRESPPAFYV
-1042 AANVADGEHI
+1042 AANAADGEHI

-1060 GGGDRDRAAERGTF
+1060 GGGDRDTF
-1074 RWDKAADPEGGQ
+1074 RWEKAADPEGGQ
-1086 LLIDRASGEVRIPS
+1086 LLIDRASGEVRIPG
-1100 SAVPTAE
+1100 SAVPTEE

-1118 DDPADPYGA
+1118 DDPTDPYGA
-1127 VSPPLTVKLTVVY
+1127 VSPPLTAKLTVVY

-1148 RINIADGVVAGSE
+1148 RVNVADGVVAGAD
-1161 AITAQIRS
+1161 AITAQVRS
-1169 GGGDP
+1169 GGNNFYVLP
-1174 YTLTL
+1174 AIPPRTFTRLQV
-1179 YYDSAGRRRSSPII
+1179 S
-1193 LGTPVYYDANGNRI
+1193 GNP
-1207 NSPVTRVVTPPEQSK
+1207 PVTT
-1222 FYVRPAVE
+1222 
-1230 PRTINIVRLER
+1230 TI
-1241 RGSRRVA
+1241 
-1248 VEGTNPPIFREV
+1248 T
-1260 PTFATITTETVIPGI
+1260 ATIPGR

-1290 PALLLTASGSAEAIT
+1290 PALLLTASGSAQAII

-1346 DGRTLTVRAILN
+1346 DGQTLTVRAILN
-1358 DDPGTAAGLATDPVT
+1358 DDDGTAAGMATDPVT

-1380 RTGLPPERRGEVVL
+1380 RTGLPPERRGEAVL

-1405 VPVFYS
+1405 VPVFYR
-1411 DGAAETALIAATLQS
+1411 DGAAETALIVATLQS

-1433 VWSNQINKFTVGARQ
+1433 IWSNGVDKFTLGARQ

-1457 VDGGGVV
+1457 VDSEGVV

-1487 NYRSEDY
+1487 NFRREPY

-1506 VRGTSPAFDRLT
+1506 VRGTSPAFDQLT

-1535 FISGQS
+1535 FISGES
-1541 ILERRVTIAGTGGR
+1541 ILERRETIPGTGGR
-1555 VVTTPVRVTAWGLA
+1555 AVAVPVRVTAWGLA

-1588 ATRIAGGLDVAR
+1588 ATHIAGGLDVAR

-1607 AIIPANTRPGG
+1607 AIIPANTAPGG

-1632 PPRTVGLTAL
+1632 PPRTVGLTAV

-1653 RPAQMQ
+1653 RKPTRTFVR
-1659 PAASQFSGGD
+1659 PGGVTERAD
-1669 EFVDVAPLRLVSGV
+1669 FPTRTVNGV
-1683 LNVGN
+1683 LNIEWMSAHSQTN
-1688 ISELHLLA
+1688 DSLLF
-1696 SPTRDRELF
+1696 SLI
-1705 ALTPSGGAAG
+1705 PSGGAAG
-1715 ETAEYE
+1715 GAADYTL
-1721 FSVVGSPA
+1721 SVEGVPT
-1729 EDFLRFNA
+1729 EDFMRFDE
-1737 ATGDFL
+1737 ATGELFL
-1743 LKEGEPGNNSEVFE
+1743 KAAEAGSNSEVFE

-1772 PPLSTILSIRYLAF
+1772 PPLSTILSIKYLPQYS
-1786 NTPLPSYPPLGLTWT
+1786 PLPSYPALGLTWT

-1845 GGSGNAR
+1845 GGSGNVR

-1864 PKTEPEEIPALRER
+1864 PKTEPEEIPALQAR

-1936 AKLAGKIPRDDRNK
+1936 VRLVGQLSRDELSRLEGKTQ
-1950 LNSLLRF
+1950 
-1957 GGQEFNFIT
+1957 QEISYNRIRTKGPFD
-1966 RGTDDGAPVDL
+1966 GTLVDV

-1983 FYVPD
+1983 FRV
-1988 EGSTTSGRE
+1988 EGDGQNRVFKE
-1997 YVILRDIRFKNGDRD
+1997 YRILQGIRFKDGDRD
-2012 ANLIVER
+2012 ANLIAER
-2019 GGDRFG
+2019 GAGLSGRFIFRKGRGD
-2025 LRRTDEGVYEI
+2025 TYEVLI
-2036 RFKRG
+2036 KAG
-2041 QAYNTGNAH
+2041 QGYHLNENLSSE
-2050 AVLVL
+2050 LVL
-2055 RAQNT
+2055 RAQNR
-2060 GGGSIVRTEIGV
+2060 GGGSFVRTEISV
-2072 DRDGNRVARL
+2072 DSNGNRVARL
-2082 VTTTVAGNPEFAA
+2082 VTTTVAGNPEFAD

-2103 RIHTGRFTHFEVYEV
+2103 RIYTGRFGHFHVHIP
-2118 NTSRP
+2118 NTSGSP
-2123 GGGRLI
+2123 GSGPLVLGGVATTI
-2129 EGGDFASILY
+2129 
-2139 YGGSTLAADTNI
+2139 YGGAFAADTAI
-2151 ADIRVVEGP
+2151 ADIWLQDQPNGDTTP
-2160 GRSNLE
+2160 
-2166 TWVWQVEGGNT
+2166 WVWGFDGGSN
-2177 KAVAFLPGGANGT
+2177 KAELQATRGLGQNQGHF
-2190 LRRVQI
+2190 RRVFA
-2196 KNGQVPDADNIF
+2196 KAGQRPDADGVF
-2208 RVTVSVRM
+2208 RVTVSVRTV
-2216 PNEGNIQATV
+2216 PQHSEVRATV
-2226 TVSALVVDPRH
+2226 TVSAQFVPRPRH
-2237 ADLKAQLGN
+2237 VDLKAQLPNGE
-2246 TTITADL
+2246 TADLSGTITITA
-2253 NNPIT
+2253 
-2258 LSAASATPLT
+2258 ASAERNPN
-2268 TQILVLQ
+2268 QILVLQ
-2275 SLGLNLQLLQ
+2275 SVGLNLDLLQ
-2285 LGQDEEFTRVNKI
+2285 PGHDENYTDLRKSRGPLLYEGTRGANGKVWIPPNWVTNSTLFVHLLATDGGGGG
-2298 GGDLEYARTGTVGSV
+2298 GGDLGGGVVTESN
-2313 FISRFQPPG
+2313 
-2322 TTLSLILQ
+2322 
-2330 ASDGD
+2330 D
-2335 GIPNNRGHVDTLR
+2335 LR
-2348 QHRPDRTYS
+2348 RERYDRTYR
-2357 VTVVYAAPPT
+2357 VTVVYAAPMT
-2367 TMTTTPPVVPLPPLP
+2367 LTTTPPMTLPPLP

-2415 PRIVPSQLQQPP
+2415 PGFVPSRLQQPP
-2427 LPTRLAIAEVVSQ
+2427 LQTRLAIAEVVSQ

-2461 PAGTLP
+2461 PAGALP
-2467 SLPGQPTTLQSEV
+2467 SLPDQPKELRSEV
-2480 VVADVAD
+2480 VVSDVAD

-2503 SGRLEAGAEDNS
+2503 SGRLAAGAEDNS
-2515 GGAIIAEHLMY
+2515 GGALIAEHLMY

-2533 PVAVASITARRPSV
+2533 PVAVASITASRPSIL
-2547 AADRVAA
+2547 ADTLAGRTA

-2630 TLQMKVIPRHVLA
+2630 TLQMKAVTTPKRHVLG
-2643 KTDANGNLDTSQRI
+2643 KTDANGNLDFTGQRL
-2657 TTFNSHLESF
+2657 TTFNSHSEAIVFSGVSGDLT
-2667 AERFVGTGIATRQG
+2667 RGTS
-2681 FATAPLTIAELSIP
+2681 APLTIAELSIP

-2705 TRPEVRGYATGTTT
+2705 IFYRTEITGGSRSGGGVIVGAVTNTLATITAVI
-2719 TIAVPVTLTVGAQI
+2719 TIGAQI

-2785 TNDNALSR
+2785 NNDNPLSR
-2793 TRPVAYYTITAV
+2793 TRPVSYYTLTAV
-2805 HMLSVETEIFGP
+2805 HMLSVEMDVFGP
-2817 NLESRTSVFRGV
+2817 DLTRPGR
-2829 SYVANRNTTSLDADN
+2829 
-2844 RAPSGARAVKEITV
+2844 
-2858 EIGSGE
+2858 

-2869 SNAELTNG
+2869 SNVSLTNG
-2877 ARYHKGQRRVAL
+2877 ALYHKGQRRVAL
-2889 LKPRAPESIEL
+2889 LKPRAPSSTGGRSQLQPDLTRVDTPGISLVL
-2900 EAESIPLA
+2900 EAESIGIGQGFWA
-2908 ANLWPGSVEEFSPGT
+2908 GKVEEFVPGSPG
-2923 PRAGFVLKIDGAQRV
+2923 AGYVLQIDGAQQAFN
-2938 LEDRLIIDGVE
+2938 I
-2949 YGNHPH
+2949 
-2955 YLRNQ
+2955 NQ
-2960 ARVVWKEKNLA
+2960 ARVVWKEKGLA
-2971 PGAVSKVLPATLTV
+2971 PGAVSRVLPTTLTV
-2985 PIRNVEFT
+2985 SITNVAFT
-2993 LGVEWNED
+2993 LGVEWKE
-3001 GLLPVFKEGA
+3001 GEGSLPVFQGGT

-3018 TVNSVEGNKG
+3018 TVNAVEGQTSNT
-3028 KRELGY
+3028 RRVLGD
-3034 AFANVRA
+3034 AVANVRP
-3041 LDAFRPAIYYPPGAP
+3041 LDAFRPAIYYPPGTP
-3056 KNSPISNARQEVHN
+3056 YNSMIYLTRTIVHN
-3070 PGNQFSVEWLN
+3070 PGDQFAARFLN
-3081 SADGRTLLNRQT
+3081 SFGTTYSGPSAVNS
-3093 GGPVRI
+3093 GGPVHI

-3107 PPEGGKIFFELGWQH
+3107 PPDGRKIFFELGWQH

-3139 HYLWVKVVYQ
+3139 HYLWVKVIYQ

-3179 YKVAVSRAGELGTLA
+3179 YKVAVSRTGELGTLA
-3194 LFHVNANDGARDDS
+3194 LFHVRANDGAHDND
-3208 NMTLKVIERNGFHV
+3208 MTLKVIERNGFHV
-3222 VDETE
+3222 ENAGT

-3255 GDSGDAQYTKA
+3255 GNTGFAQYTKA

-3285 TANSTMTM
+3285 TENSTMTM

-3300 RVRGSFSAHGDAAEP
+3300 RVRGSFSAHGDAAET

-3333 SLRAT
+3333 SLRAV
-3338 SPIDPTLNLVNLSGG
+3338 SKLSPTLNLVNLSGG
-3353 SDADSTTPLTLSIV
+3353 SDADSTTPLKLSIV
-3367 LNTGFDIVRRPNIDN
+3367 LNTGFDI
-3382 DPDNGRAWLVR
+3382 PDTDDAREWIVR

-3398 AAPVGQTLSLVVE
+3398 AAPDGRTLTLVVE

-3435 TPPDILEAESKVGFI
+3435 TPPDILEAEAKVGFI

-3460 NIADR
+3460 DIADR
-3465 LLGVGETPLVHRR
+3465 LLGVGETSPVHRR

>member
-98 WGLHALGGGI
+98 WGLHALGGGV

-253 SDEEE
+253 SDEVE

-279 DVPWL
+279 DVPWV

-293 DGKGSLKDDSGIRW
+293 KGKYPQNDDKDESGVRW
-307 GLKLA
+307 GVKLA

-323 ENQDDSKNKSFAG
+323 EKQDDDGKEFAG

-352 GGGGAFEARDWF
+352 GGGAAFEARDWF

-371 YSQRIRKYEATNFQI
+371 YSQRIRKVTVGA
-386 VIDFD
+386 DFL
-391 RTKTPPTRRFPI
+391 I
-403 TVVKP
+403 TVVSADNAAYP
-408 GGVREIIMSAAELP
+408 IEVEGPGVAITIALADGPAPHTITVAGGVS
-422 LTVIVPSGT
+422 LTIT
-431 TVTISDNDAATS
+431 H
-443 ADPPLVLTYP
+443 DPGAVVFALQ
-453 RTGGRVEIRSTV
+453 RTGVRITTRSTV
-465 AFALDGDRDFFRL
+465 
-478 VEGGANITLAG
+478 V
-489 GTNAGFSFVAEQFA
+489 FSFVENRDIFRLINGRAEISKGAGINDGFVFQA
-503 TTMNFRRFELTLG
+503 QQYADENYNRMFELLRVGDTLA
-516 HTLSIAVS
+516 IEVKPS
-524 ANPVPVTLTRL
+524 ASGL
-535 AGKITLTTRI
+535 AQI
-545 PPPQAKTGV
+545 PPPQARVGV
-554 MFAGGVIGG
+554 MVVGGMLGEDNPLQQG
-563 TPIEPQ
+563 PIT
-569 QIAGLMAST
+569 GLRAAT

-592 ATGASANAVV
+592 ALAASANPVE
-602 VATLEASGGGVP
+602 VATLTGSGGGDP
-614 YIWGKAASE
+614 HTWAKATSQ
-623 GGQLLINNEGVVS
+623 GGQLEINSAGVVS
-636 IPANTSPNGNTLT
+636 IPTGQSPSANGNTLT
-649 LKAVVDDTP
+649 LKAILNHNAATAP
-658 AVNAP
+658 AAT
-663 VNPEPL
+663 EPL

-675 VYRTLEQLAA
+675 AYRTAEALEA
-685 ATKLAVDNRIAS
+685 ATNLADGIVS
-697 GTPNLAFHPSGGI
+697 GTPNLAFHGSGGI

-720 KGLGGYTWTGTGEL
+720 KGLPGDYTWTGTGEL

-745 ASQNPALPGRVLTVR
+745 ASENPALPGRVLTVR
-760 AILNDNAAHPL
+760 AVLNDDAAHP
-771 AADTE
+771 AADITE

-789 DPLTAT
+789 DPLAAN
-795 AVAATDNSLDSDATP
+795 AVAATDPSLDSAATP

-850 DTTGALRIP
+850 TASGELRIP
-859 AGSIPTA
+859 AGSIPTE

-888 TPPVIVDFTVSY
+888 TPPVIVDFTVAY
-900 QRITPLAV
+900 QLITPLAV

-962 IDNSGAVWIPDSQTP
+962 IDNSGAVWIPASQTP

-1042 AANVADGEHI
+1042 AANAADGEHI

-1060 GGGDRDRAAERGTF
+1060 GGGDRDTF
-1074 RWDKAADPEGGQ
+1074 RWEKAADPEGGQ
-1086 LLIDRASGEVRIPS
+1086 LLIDRASGEVRIPG
-1100 SAVPTAE
+1100 SAVPTEE
-1107 GVSLSLQAILN
+1107 GVSLSLQAIIN
-1118 DDPADPYGA
+1118 DDPTDPFGA
-1127 VSPPLTVKLTVVY
+1127 VSAPLTVKLTVVY

-1148 RINIADGVVAGSE
+1148 RVNIADGVVAGSD
-1161 AITAQIRS
+1161 AITAQVRS
-1169 GGGDP
+1169 
-1174 YTLTL
+1174 
-1179 YYDSAGRRRSSPII
+1179 
-1193 LGTPVYYDANGNRI
+1193 NGNNFYVLPAIPPRTFTRLQVSG
-1207 NSPVTRVVTPPEQSK
+1207 NPPVTT
-1222 FYVRPAVE
+1222 
-1230 PRTINIVRLER
+1230 TI
-1241 RGSRRVA
+1241 
-1248 VEGTNPPIFREV
+1248 
-1260 PTFATITTETVIPGI
+1260 ATTIPGI
-1275 PAQTMTT
+1275 PAKTITT

-1290 PALLLTASGSAEAIT
+1290 PALLLTASGSAQAIV

-1315 GSYSFRAE
+1315 GSYTFRAE

-1380 RTGLPPERRGEVVL
+1380 RTGLPPERRGEAVL

-1405 VPVFYS
+1405 VPVFYR
-1411 DGAAETALIAATLQS
+1411 DGAADTALIVATLQS

-1433 VWSNQINKFTVGARQ
+1433 VWSNGVDKFTLGARQ

-1457 VDGGGVV
+1457 VDSEGVV

-1487 NYRSEDY
+1487 NFRREPY
-1494 TLRVTLQASTVT
+1494 TLQVTLRASTVT
-1506 VRGTSPAFDRLT
+1506 VRGRSQAFDQLT
-1518 VGFTLAYRLR
+1518 VGFTVSYRLR

-1535 FISGQS
+1535 FVSGQS
-1541 ILERRVTIAGTGGR
+1541 ILERRETIPGTGGR
-1555 VVTTPVRVTAWGLA
+1555 AVAVPVRLTAWGLA

-1642 FNALTPLRTEL
+1642 FNALTSLNVELRRTQKQGLVNIVGGGVELEDEAPPSRTVNGVINVQNNPRLVLRTT
-1653 RPAQMQ
+1653 
-1659 PAASQFSGGD
+1659 D
-1669 EFVDVAPLRLVSGV
+1669 
-1683 LNVGN
+1683 
-1688 ISELHLLA
+1688 
-1696 SPTRDRELF
+1696 TRFF

-1715 ETAEYE
+1715 GAADYE
-1721 FSVVGSPA
+1721 LSVVGSPT
-1729 EDFLRFNA
+1729 EDFMRFDA
-1737 ATGDFL
+1737 ATGEFFL
-1743 LKEGEPGNNSEVFE
+1743 KRAEAGSNTEVFE

-1772 PPLSTILSIRYLAF
+1772 PPVSTILSIKYLPA
-1786 NTPLPSYPPLGLTWT
+1786 NSPLPSYPPLVLTWT

-1864 PKTEPEEIPALRER
+1864 PKTEPEEIPALQAR

-1983 FYVPD
+1983 FFVPD
-1988 EGSTTSGRE
+1988 EDDTTSRRE

-2060 GGGSIVRTEIGV
+2060 GGSIVRTEIGV
-2072 DRDGNRVARL
+2072 DQDGNRVARL

-2103 RIHTGRFTHFEVYEV
+2103 RIHTGRFLHFDVYEV
-2118 NTSRP
+2118 QSR
-2123 GGGRLI
+2123 LV
-2129 EGGDFASILY
+2129 EGGDFPTILY
-2139 YGGSTLAADTNI
+2139 SDSFTLAADTDI
-2151 ADIRVVEGP
+2151 ADIWLEEGP
-2160 GRSNLE
+2160 GSSNIG
-2166 TWVWQVEGGNT
+2166 TWVWQVEGGSS
-2177 KAVAFLPGGANGT
+2177 KAT
-2190 LRRVQI
+2190 LLGSSRVRRVRV
-2196 KNGQVPDADNIF
+2196 KGGQAADADNII
-2208 RVTVSVRM
+2208 RVTVSVRL

-2226 TVSALVVDPRH
+2226 TVSALVVNPRH

-2258 LSAASATPLT
+2258 LTTASATPLT
-2268 TQILVLQ
+2268 TRILVLQ

-2298 GGDLEYARTGTVGSV
+2298 GGDLGLEYVRTGTVGSV
-2313 FISRFQPPG
+2313 FIAPGQPPG
-2322 TTLSLILQ
+2322 ATLSLILR

-2503 SGRLEAGAEDNS
+2503 SGRLAAGAEDNS
-2515 GGAIIAEHLMY
+2515 GGALVAEHLMY
-2526 AVGATSS
+2526 AIGATSS

-2667 AERFVGTGIATRQG
+2667 AERFVGTGIATRQD
-2681 FATAPLTIAELSIP
+2681 FATIPLTIAELSIP

-2805 HMLSVETEIFGP
+2805 HMLSVEMDIFGP
-2817 NLESRTSVFRGV
+2817 NLESRTSVFRGAA
-2829 SYVANRNTTSLDADN
+2829 YAANRSTTSLDSDN

-2869 SNAELTNG
+2869 SNVELTNG

-2960 ARVVWKEKNLA
+2960 ARVVWKEKN

-2993 LGVEWNED
+2993 LGVEWKE
-3001 GLLPVFKEGA
+3001 GEGSLPVFQDGT

-3018 TVNSVEGNKG
+3018 TVNSVEGRPKNKE
-3028 KRELGY
+3028 KRVLGY
-3034 AFANVRA
+3034 AIADVSG
-3041 LDAFRPAIYYPPGAP
+3041 LDAFRPAIYYPPGTP
-3056 KNSPISNARQEVHN
+3056 KNSMITLSRREIHN
-3070 PGNQFSVEWLN
+3070 PEGQFDVSFVSPLVVDN
-3081 SADGRTLLNRQT
+3081 SLTFPNSFTLSPVAS

-3099 DFDPDDNI
+3099 SFDPNDNI
-3107 PPEGGKIFFELGWQH
+3107 PPDGRKIFFELGWNH
-3122 MYPGLGPHAER
+3122 RYSGLGPHAER

-3139 HYLWVKVVYQ
+3139 HYLWVKVIYQ

-3154 LSIRTP
+3154 PGIRIP

-3171 DSRGENDP
+3171 DSRGENDS

-3194 LFHVNANDGARDDS
+3194 LFHVRANDGAHDNDMQLS
-3208 NMTLKVIERNGFHV
+3208 IVARNGFHV
-3222 VDETE
+3222 VDADE
-3227 AGRSWPVQISA
+3227 AGRSWPVQISTGIQP
-3238 DVQAN
+3238 D
-3243 GQTLTLIAEVND
+3243 GRTLTLIAEITD
-3255 GDSGDAQYTKA
+3255 GNSGFAQYTKA

-3285 TANSTMTM
+3285 TENSTMTM

-3300 RVRGSFSAHGDAAEP
+3300 RVRGSFSAHGDAAET

-3353 SDADSTTPLTLSIV
+3353 SDADSTTPLKLSIV
-3367 LNTGFDIVRRPNIDN
+3367 LNTGFDI
-3382 DPDNGRAWLVR
+3382 PDTDDSREWIVR

-3435 TPPDILEAESKVGFI
+3435 TPPDILEAEAKVGFI

-3465 LLGVGETPLVHRR
+3465 LLGVGETPPVHRR

-3491 PASGGG
+3491 PVSGGG

>member
-98 WGLHALGGGI
+98 WGLHALGGGV

-147 FIRTFELDVRSELGG
+147 FIRTFELDVRSELGT

-239 SAWVDVFGN
+239 SEWVDVFGN

-253 SDEEE
+253 SDEVK
-258 DGNVR
+258 DGNV
-263 IYTADGYELEL
+263 ITYTADGYELEL

-293 DGKGSLKDDSGIRW
+293 DGKHSQKDDNGVRW

-323 ENQDDSKNKSFAG
+323 ENQDDSKKKSFAG

-352 GGGGAFEARDWF
+352 GGGVAFEARDWF

-371 YSQRIRKYEATNFQI
+371 YSQRIRKVT
-386 VIDFD
+386 VGGDFL
-391 RTKTPPTRRFPI
+391 I
-403 TVVKP
+403 TVVSADNAVFPILVRGSGISMDIASIASYPHTITVGGGVSITITHKP
-408 GGVREIIMSAAELP
+408 GA
-422 LTVIVPSGT
+422 
-431 TVTISDNDAATS
+431 VTFD
-443 ADPPLVLTYP
+443 LP
-453 RTGGRVEIRSTV
+453 RTGVRIIVRSEVE
-465 AFALDGDRDFFRL
+465 
-478 VEGGANITLAG
+478 
-489 GTNAGFSFVAEQFA
+489 FSFVGNRDIFRLNEGSAEIVKGAGISGDYVFEAQQYVDE
-503 TTMNFRRFELTLG
+503 NHNRRFALMTTGDTLEMSVDMSKDG
-516 HTLSIAVS
+516 VA
-524 ANPVPVTLTRL
+524 
-535 AGKITLTTRI
+535 RI
-545 PPPQAKTGV
+545 PPPTAR
-554 MFAGGVIGG
+554 AGVILLGG
-563 TPIEPQ
+563 MLGENTEPLQQQPIT
-569 QIAGLMAST
+569 GLMAST

-592 ATGASANAVV
+592 ALATSANPVV
-602 VATLEASGGGVP
+602 VATLTGSGGVGTHT
-614 YIWGKAASE
+614 WEKAASE
-623 GGQLLINNEGVVS
+623 GGQLTINSAGEVS
-636 IPANTSPNGNTLT
+636 IPANAAPLAEGNTLT
-649 LKAVVDDTP
+649 LKAVVDDSNSP
-658 AVNAP
+658 MAP
-663 VNPEPL
+663 VATDPL

-675 VYRTLEQLAA
+675 VYRTVEPF
-685 ATKLAVDNRIAS
+685 AVTMTNYAQGVSPPTAGSPPIPAR
-697 GTPNLAFHPSGGI
+697 AFHPSGGI

-720 KGLGGYTWTGTGEL
+720 GGIPNIDYTWTGTGEL
-734 QINNDGVVWIP
+734 QINNAGVVWIP
-745 ASQNPALPGRVLTVR
+745 ASENPALPGRVLTVR
-760 AILNDNAAHPL
+760 AVLDDNPNHGG
-771 AADTE
+771 TE

-826 ATVQHSGGGGDRTLL
+826 ATVQHSGGGGTRSME
-841 RQGGQLLLD
+841 RRGGNLMLNPASGELS
-850 DTTGALRIP
+850 IP
-859 AGSIPTA
+859 AGSIPSTA
-866 QGLLLSARVLVN
+866 GLLLSARVVVE
-878 DDPNDPYGAQ
+878 DDNSDDYGSV
-888 TPPVIVDFTVSY
+888 TPDVTVDFTVVY
-900 QRITPLAV
+900 RRITSLTAAV
-908 VTNYAQGISPPTAGP
+908 NYAQGISPPTAGP
-923 PPLPA
+923 PPVPA

-962 IDNSGAVWIPDSQTP
+962 IDNSGAVWIPTSQTP
-977 TNAGRILTIRAV
+977 TNAGRVLTIRAV
-989 LEDSSTHPS
+989 LNDSATHPS

-1005 TVDLTVRYELQS
+1005 TVDLTVRYEIQS
-1017 PLTADIEFTSDN
+1017 PLAANIELAADN
-1029 SLNRRESPPGFYV
+1029 NLNRRETPPVFYV
-1042 AANVADGEHI
+1042 AENAKDGEHI
-1052 VATVRHTG
+1052 VATVQHTG
-1060 GGGDRDRAAERGTF
+1060 GGGDRDRFF
-1074 RWDKAADPEGGQ
+1074 RWEKAADPEGGQ
-1086 LLIDRASGEVRIPS
+1086 LEIDRASGEVRIPG
-1100 SAVPTAE
+1100 SAVPTPD

-1118 DDPADPYGA
+1118 DDPNDPYGA
-1127 VSPPLTVKLTVVY
+1127 VSPPLTVKFTVVY
-1140 KLIAGLAA
+1140 RLIEGLAA
-1148 RINIADGVVAGSE
+1148 RINVAQGVVAGAD
-1161 AITAQIRS
+1161 AITTQARS
-1169 GGGDP
+1169 GGNNFYVLP
-1174 YTLTL
+1174 
-1179 YYDSAGRRRSSPII
+1179 A
-1193 LGTPVYYDANGNRI
+1193 TPPRTFTRLQVSGNP
-1207 NSPVTRVVTPPEQSK
+1207 PVTT
-1222 FYVRPAVE
+1222 
-1230 PRTINIVRLER
+1230 
-1241 RGSRRVA
+1241 
-1248 VEGTNPPIFREV
+1248 
-1260 PTFATITTETVIPGI
+1260 TITTTIPGR

-1282 NLNVIPAS
+1282 GLNVIPAS
-1290 PALLLTASGSAEAIT
+1290 PALLLRPSGAATAII
-1305 VATMTASGGG
+1305 VATMRASGGG

-1337 IPGGEVPTA
+1337 IPAGEVPTE

-1373 VDFAVVY
+1373 VDFAVAY
-1380 RTGLPPERRGEVVL
+1380 RTGLSAERRGKVTL

-1399 IDASGD
+1399 LDASGD

-1411 DGAAETALIAATLQS
+1411 DGAAATGIIAATLQS

-1433 VWSNQINKFTVGARQ
+1433 IWSNRIAKLQ
-1448 GQLPDGVLE
+1448 GQLPDGVLDVNGE
-1457 VDGGGVV
+1457 GVV
-1464 RIPAGTEPTA
+1464 RIPGGTEPTA
-1474 AGRTMTLAAVVNY
+1474 DGKTLTLGAVLDYNLLFSSDREALLASALVTLNSEQLAAQL
-1487 NYRSEDY
+1487 S
-1494 TLRVTLQASTVT
+1494 LS
-1506 VRGTSPAFDRLT
+1506 RGILLDSDQLT

-1535 FISGQS
+1535 FISGES
-1541 ILERRVTIAGTGGR
+1541 LSGRVTIAGTGGR

-1588 ATRIAGGLDVAR
+1588 VTRIAGGLDAAR

-1618 ELTLAARVAGLDTL
+1618 ELTLLARVAGLDTL
-1632 PPRTVGLTAL
+1632 PPRTVGLTAV

-1653 RPAQMQ
+1653 RPARGQT
-1659 PAASQFSGGD
+1659 
-1669 EFVDVAPLRLVSGV
+1669 PLRPAGEMINEVPLFRTVGGVINV
-1683 LNVGN
+1683 LNKFSPEYVARRN
-1688 ISELHLLA
+1688 NVLNASEE
-1696 SPTRDRELF
+1696 TRF
-1705 ALTPSGGAAG
+1705 FVMTPSGGAADG
-1715 ETAEYE
+1715 AADYE
-1721 FSVVGSPA
+1721 LSVVGVPA
-1729 EDFLRFNA
+1729 EDFIRFDA
-1737 ATGDFL
+1737 ATGEFI
-1743 LKEGEPGNNSEVFE
+1743 LKAGATQVASNTQNFE
-1757 ITVVLNDKGLGSELT
+1757 ITVQLDDKNLGSELT
-1772 PPLSTILSIRYLAF
+1772 PPLLTTVSIRYLP
-1786 NTPLPSYPPLGLTWT
+1786 NGTPLPSYPQVGLTWT

-1816 EGNSPFTRVRVDAK
+1816 EGDSPFTRVRVDAK

-1936 AKLAGKIPRDDRNK
+1936 AKLAGKRHRDDRNK

-1957 GGQEFNFIT
+1957 GGQEFDFIT

-1983 FYVPD
+1983 FFVPG
-1988 EGSTTSGRE
+1988 EGETTSARE

-2025 LRRTDEGVYEI
+2025 LRRTNEGVYEI

-2103 RIHTGRFTHFEVYEV
+2103 RIHTGRYLHFDVHEV

-2123 GGGRLI
+2123 GGGRLV
-2129 EGGDFASILY
+2129 EGGEFASILY
-2139 YGGSTLAADTNI
+2139 YEGSTLAVDTNI
-2151 ADIRVVEGP
+2151 ADIWVVEQP
-2160 GRSNLE
+2160 ARSNFG
-2166 TWVWQVEGGNT
+2166 TWVWQVEGGDS
-2177 KAVAFLPGGANGT
+2177 KAVVFPLAGSNRR
-2190 LRRVQI
+2190 LRRVQV

-2208 RVTVSVRM
+2208 RVTVSVRL
-2216 PNEGNIQATV
+2216 PNEGNMQATV

-2258 LSAASATPLT
+2258 LTAASATPLT

-2298 GGDLEYARTGTVGSV
+2298 GGDLALEYVRTGTVGSV
-2313 FISRFQPPG
+2313 FIAPGQPPG

-2335 GIPNNRGHVDTLR
+2335 GLPNVRGQVDILR
-2348 QHRPDRTYS
+2348 NERPDRDYEITI
-2357 VTVVYAAPPT
+2357 VYAAPPAPPA
-2367 TMTTTPPVVPLPPLP
+2367 PPVVPPPPPLP

-2400 PGGRILDFYEVVPGD
+2400 PGGRTLDFYTVAPSANKFFA
-2415 PRIVPSQLQQPP
+2415 PLSARI
-2427 LPTRLAIAEVVSQ
+2427 AIAEVVSQ
-2440 GANTLEIIGDD
+2440 GANTLAITGDD
-2451 LALDGGTLYI
+2451 LELDGVTLYI
-2461 PAGTLP
+2461 PAGARP
-2467 SLPGQPTTLQSEV
+2467 SLPSDATGLRTAEV

-2487 LLEPTTLT
+2487 VLEPTTLT
-2495 VRGRYLAT
+2495 VRGRYLGVSEQLA
-2503 SGRLEAGAEDNS
+2503 AGAEDNS
-2515 GGAIIAEHLMY
+2515 GGAIISEHIVY

-2533 PVAVASITARRPSV
+2533 PVAVASITASRKRFETSDNRPG
-2547 AADRVAA
+2547 RVE
-2554 AMVRADPSNLAYRAL
+2554 PSDLAYRAL
-2569 GDLEVDA
+2569 GDFEVDA

-2589 TPPNGQL
+2589 TPPNGQR

-2601 VVSSDAQNFD
+2601 VVSPAAQNSD
-2611 FAPTTVSITV
+2611 IAPTTVSITV
-2621 RYVLAEPLG
+2621 SYVLAEPLG

-2681 FATAPLTIAELSIP
+2681 FVNAPLTIAELSIP

-2705 TRPEVRGYATGTTT
+2705 TRPEVRGYRTGTTT
-2719 TIAVPVTLTVGAQI
+2719 TISVPVTLTVGAQI

-2765 VNPSRQAYGEL
+2765 INPTRQAYGEL
-2776 FTATLRVSD
+2776 FTATLRVRDTSD
-2785 TNDNALSR
+2785 EALSR
-2793 TRPVAYYTITAV
+2793 ARPASYYTITAV
-2805 HMLSVETEIFGP
+2805 HMLSVEMDIFGP
-2817 NLESRTSVFRGV
+2817 NLESRTSVFRGL
-2829 SYVANRNTTSLDADN
+2829 SYAANRNADL
-2844 RAPSGARAVKEITV
+2844 AAGARRVKDITL

-2869 SNAELTNG
+2869 SNVELTNG
-2877 ARYHKGQRRVAL
+2877 ALYHKGQRRVAL
-2889 LKPRAPESIEL
+2889 LKPRAPEGIEL
-2900 EAESIPLA
+2900 EAESIPIGQGF
-2908 ANLWPGSVEEFSPGT
+2908 WPGSVEEFSPGT
-2923 PRAGFVLKIDGAQRV
+2923 PRAGFVLNIDGAQQAFN
-2938 LEDRLIIDGVE
+2938 I
-2949 YGNHPH
+2949 
-2955 YLRNQ
+2955 NQ
-2960 ARVVWKEKNLA
+2960 ARVVWKEKGLA

-2985 PIRNVEFT
+2985 PITNVLFT
-2993 LGVEWNED
+2993 LGVEWKEE
-3001 GLLPVFKEGA
+3001 GVVLPVFKDGT

-3018 TVNSVEGNKG
+3018 TVNSVEGRPNNKAN
-3028 KRELGY
+3028 RELGY
-3034 AFANVRA
+3034 ALANVRP
-3041 LDAFRPAIYYPPGAP
+3041 LDSFRPAIYYPPGAP
-3056 KNSPISNARQEVHN
+3056 NNSLISNARQEVHN
-3070 PGNQFSVEWLN
+3070 PDNQFSVSWLDA
-3081 SADGRTLLNRQT
+3081 ADVNTLLRRQT

-3099 DFDPDDNI
+3099 DFDPNDNI
-3107 PPEGGKIFFELGWQH
+3107 PPDGRKIFFELGWQH
-3122 MYPGLGPHAER
+3122 AYPGLGPHAGR

-3179 YKVAVSRAGELGTLA
+3179 YKVAVSRAGELSTLA
-3194 LFHVNANDGARDDS
+3194 LFHVRANDGARDDS
-3208 NMTLKVIERNGFHV
+3208 NMTLKVIESNGFHV

-3227 AGRSWPVQISA
+3227 AGRSWPVLISTG
-3238 DVQAN
+3238 VQAN

-3255 GDSGDAQYTKA
+3255 GNTGFAQYTKA

-3273 AYGDYGNPIIIT
+3273 IYGGQANP
-3285 TANSTMTM
+3285 
-3293 ARVAADP
+3293 AAP
-3300 RVRGSFSAHGDAAEP
+3300 RVRGSFSAHGDAAEI

-3320 ALEYTRRFPNVPL
+3320 ALAYNRQIPPVPFL
-3333 SLRAT
+3333 MISAT
-3338 SPIDPTLNLVNLSGG
+3338 SPVNPTLNLVNLSGG
-3353 SDADSTTPLTLSIV
+3353 SDADSTSPLKLSIV
-3367 LNTGFDIVRRPNIDN
+3367 LNTGFDI
-3382 DPDNGRAWLVR
+3382 PDTDDAREWIVR

-3398 AAPVGQTLSLVVE
+3398 AAPVGQTLTLVVE
-3411 LDDQGPAAFI
+3411 LDDTGPAAFI
-3421 TPQPARITLQAIYG
+3421 TPQPATITLQAIYG
-3435 TPPDILEAESKVGFI
+3435 TPPDILEAEAKVGFI

-3465 LLGVGETPLVHRR
+3465 LLSVGETPPVHRR

>member
-98 WGLHALGGGI
+98 WGLHALGGGV

-239 SAWVDVFGN
+239 SEWVDVFGN

-253 SDEEE
+253 TDEKK
-258 DGNVR
+258 DGNFI

-323 ENQDDSKNKSFAG
+323 EKQDDDGKEFAG
-336 RVSYRGNFG
+336 RISYRGNFG

-352 GGGGAFEARDWF
+352 GGGGAFEAGDWF

-371 YSQRIRKYEATNFQI
+371 YSQRIRKAPVGGDDPFLITLIAQSNAPFPI
-386 VIDFD
+386 KVSNSR
-391 RTKTPPTRRFPI
+391 RTITLQALPAPPTSNSPYTTTI
-403 TVVKP
+403 TVA
-408 GGVREIIMSAAELP
+408 GGVSTT
-422 LTVIVPSGT
+422 LTHTGGEY
-431 TVTISDNDAATS
+431 AFG
-443 ADPPLVLTYP
+443 LQ
-453 RTGGRVEIRSTV
+453 RTGVRITLRSQAV
-465 AFALDGDRDFFRL
+465 FAFDENTDFFRL
-478 VEGGANITLAG
+478 TDGEAEITRG
-489 GTNAGFSFVAEQFA
+489 VGITTRNFVFVAEQYA
-503 TTMNFRRFELTLG
+503 DENHNRRFELLTTG

-569 QIAGLMAST
+569 QIADLMAST

-592 ATGASANAVV
+592 ATGASANLV
-602 VATLEASGGGVP
+602 VATLTGSGGGDP
-614 YIWGKAASE
+614 HTWAKATSQ
-623 GGQLLINNEGVVS
+623 GGQLEINSAGVVS
-636 IPANTSPNGNTLT
+636 IPTGQSPSANGNTLT

-658 AVNAP
+658 AANAP

-675 VYRTLEQLAA
+675 VYRTLEQLEA

-789 DPLTAT
+789 DPLAAN
-795 AVAATDNSLDSDATP
+795 AVAATDPSLDSAATP

-826 ATVQHSGGGGDRTLL
+826 ATVQHSGGGGNRTLL

-850 DTTGALRIP
+850 TASGELRIP

-878 DDPNDPYGAQ
+878 DDNSDPYGAL

-962 IDNSGAVWIPDSQTP
+962 IDNSGAVWIPTSQTP

-1161 AITAQIRS
+1161 AITAQVR
-1169 GGGDP
+1169 
-1174 YTLTL
+1174 
-1179 YYDSAGRRRSSPII
+1179 SAG
-1193 LGTPVYYDANGNRI
+1193 NN
-1207 NSPVTRVVTPPEQSK
+1207 
-1222 FYVRPAVE
+1222 FYVLPAIP
-1230 PRTINIVRLER
+1230 PRTFTQLQVS
-1241 RGSRRVA
+1241 G
-1248 VEGTNPPIFREV
+1248 NPPVI
-1260 PTFATITTETVIPGI
+1260 TTITTTIPGI
-1275 PAQTMTT
+1275 PAKTITT

-1290 PALLLTASGSAEAIT
+1290 PALLLTASGSAQAII

-1399 IDASGD
+1399 IDTSGD

-1541 ILERRVTIAGTGGR
+1541 ILERRETIPGTGGR
-1555 VVTTPVRVTAWGLA
+1555 AVAVPVRVTAWGLA

-1607 AIIPANTRPGG
+1607 AIIPANTAPGG

-1642 FNALTPLRTEL
+1642 FNALTSLNVELRRTQKQGLVNIVGGGVELEDEAPPSRTVNGVINVQNNPRLVLRTT
-1653 RPAQMQ
+1653 
-1659 PAASQFSGGD
+1659 D
-1669 EFVDVAPLRLVSGV
+1669 
-1683 LNVGN
+1683 
-1688 ISELHLLA
+1688 
-1696 SPTRDRELF
+1696 TRFF

-1715 ETAEYE
+1715 GAADYE
-1721 FSVVGSPA
+1721 FSVVGSPT
-1729 EDFLRFNA
+1729 EDFMRFDA
-1737 ATGDFL
+1737 ATGEFFL
-1743 LKEGEPGNNSEVFE
+1743 KRAEAGSNTEVFE

-1772 PPLSTILSIRYLAF
+1772 PPVSTILSIKYLPA
-1786 NTPLPSYPPLGLTWT
+1786 NSPLPSYPPLVLTWT

-1836 LIAGRFMAT
+1836 LIAGRFVAT

-1864 PKTEPEEIPALRER
+1864 PKTEPEEIPALQAR

-1988 EGSTTSGRE
+1988 EGNTTSGRE

-2440 GANTLEIIGDD
+2440 GANTLAITGD
-2451 LALDGGTLYI
+2451 LELDGVTLYI

-2467 SLPGQPTTLQSEV
+2467 SLPDQPTTLQSEV

-2487 LLEPTTLT
+2487 VLEPTTLT

-2576 QGRVLIPADVAPL
+2576 QGKVLIPADVAPL

-2681 FATAPLTIAELSIP
+2681 FATIPLTIAELSIP

-2705 TRPEVRGYATGTTT
+2705 TRPEVRGYRTGTTT
-2719 TIAVPVTLTVGAQI
+2719 TISVPVTLTVGAQI

-2817 NLESRTSVFRGV
+2817 NLESRTSVFRGAA
-2829 SYVANRNTTSLDADN
+2829 YAANRSTTNLDSDN

-3001 GLLPVFKEGA
+3001 GLLPVFKDGA

-3273 AYGDYGNPIIIT
+3273 AYGDYGDPIIIT

-3435 TPPDILEAESKVGFI
+3435 TPPDILEAEAKVGFI

-3465 LLGVGETPLVHRR
+3465 LLGVGETPPVHRR

>member
-53 EGHEL
+53 EGRDV
-58 GFQGS
+58 GFRGS

-68 RRSFLSGLAD
+68 RRTFLSALSEV
-78 IGGGFSGRVLE
+78 GGGFSGRVLE

-187 RGFKSSKGQGGNAG
+187 RGFKSSKGTGGNAG

-253 SDEEE
+253 TGVKK
-258 DGNVR
+258 DGIFR
-263 IYTADGYELEL
+263 IYTADGYEVEL

-293 DGKGSLKDDSGIRW
+293 EGKNLGKDDKDESGVRW

-323 ENQDDSKNKSFAG
+323 EKQDDDGKEFAG

-371 YSQRIRKYEATNFQI
+371 YSQRIRK
-386 VIDFD
+386 VKVDDFL
-391 RTKTPPTRRFPI
+391 I
-403 TVVKP
+403 TVVSADDAVFP
-408 GGVREIIMSAAELP
+408 IEVRGSGISMDIARADITTFPHIITVGGGVSI
-422 LTVIVPSGT
+422 
-431 TVTISDNDAATS
+431 TITHEPGAVVFA
-443 ADPPLVLTYP
+443 LQ
-453 RTGGRVEIRSTV
+453 RTGVRITTRSEVE
-465 AFALDGDRDFFRL
+465 
-478 VEGGANITLAG
+478 
-489 GTNAGFSFVAEQFA
+489 FSFVGNRDIFRLNEGSAEIVKGAGINGDFVFEAQQYVDE
-503 TTMNFRRFELTLG
+503 NHNRRFALMTTGDTLEMSVDMSKDG
-516 HTLSIAVS
+516 VA
-524 ANPVPVTLTRL
+524 
-535 AGKITLTTRI
+535 RI
-545 PPPQAKTGV
+545 PPPTARAGV
-554 MFAGGVIGG
+554 MLLGGMLGEN
-563 TPIEPQ
+563 TEPLQQQPIT
-569 QIAGLMAST
+569 GLMAST

-592 ATGASANAVV
+592 ATGASANLVV
-602 VATLEASGGGVP
+602 VATLTGSGGVGT
-614 YIWGKAASE
+614 YTWAKA
-623 GGQLLINNEGVVS
+623 GGQLEIDNAGVVS
-636 IPANTSPNGNTLT
+636 IPANESPSAEGKALTLT
-649 LKAVVDDTP
+649 AVVDDSNSPT
-658 AVNAP
+658 AP
-663 VNPEPL
+663 VATDPL

-675 VYRTLEQLAA
+675 VYRTVEPF
-685 ATKLAVDNRIAS
+685 AVTMTNYAQGVSPPTAGSPPIPAR
-697 GTPNLAFHPSGGI
+697 AFHPSGGI

-720 KGLGGYTWTGTGEL
+720 GGIPNIDYTWTGTGEL
-734 QINNDGVVWIP
+734 QINNAGVVWIP
-745 ASQNPALPGRVLTVR
+745 ASENPALPGRDLTVR
-760 AILNDNAAHPL
+760 AVLDDNPNHGG
-771 AADTE
+771 TE

-789 DPLTAT
+789 DPLAAN
-795 AVAATDNSLDSDATP
+795 AVAADDNSLDSDATP

-826 ATVQHSGGGGDRTLL
+826 ATVQHSGGGGTRSME
-841 RQGGQLLLD
+841 RRGGNLMLNPASGELS
-850 DTTGALRIP
+850 IP
-859 AGSIPTA
+859 AGSIPSTA
-866 QGLLLSARVLVN
+866 GLLLSARVVVE
-878 DDPNDPYGAQ
+878 DDNSDDYGSV
-888 TPPVIVDFTVSY
+888 TPDVTVDFTVVY
-900 QRITPLAV
+900 RRITPLAAAV
-908 VTNYAQGISPPTAGP
+908 NYAQGISPPTAGP

-962 IDNSGAVWIPDSQTP
+962 VDNSGAVWIPASQTP
-977 TNAGRILTIRAV
+977 TSDGRILTIRAI
-989 LEDSSTHPS
+989 LNDSATHPS

-1005 TVDLTVRYELQS
+1005 TVDLTVRYEIQS
-1017 PLTADIEFTSDN
+1017 PLAADIEYASDN
-1029 SLNRRESPPGFYV
+1029 NLNRRESPPAFYV
-1042 AANVADGEHI
+1042 AANFADGQHI
-1052 VATVRHTG
+1052 VATVRHMG
-1060 GGGDRDRAAERGTF
+1060 GGGDRDTF
-1074 RWDKAADPEGGQ
+1074 RWQKAADPEGGQ
-1086 LLIDRASGEVRIPS
+1086 LEIDRASGEVRIPS
-1100 SAVPTAE
+1100 SAVPTPE

-1118 DDPADPYGA
+1118 DDPTDPFGA
-1127 VSPPLTVKLTVVY
+1127 VSAPLTVKLTVVY
-1140 KLIAGLAA
+1140 RLIAGLAA
-1148 RINIADGVVAGSE
+1148 RINIADGVVPGSD
-1161 AITAQIRS
+1161 AITSQIQS
-1169 GGGDP
+1169 GGT
-1174 YTLTL
+1174 YTVTLTH
-1179 YYDSAGRRRSSPII
+1179 DE
-1193 LGTPVYYDANGNRI
+1193 NGNRL
-1207 NSPVTRVVTPPEQSK
+1207 NSPRIQVVQGPEQSK
-1222 FYVRPAVE
+1222 FYVLPAIP
-1230 PRTINIVRLER
+1230 PRTFTRLQVS
-1241 RGSRRVA
+1241 G
-1248 VEGTNPPIFREV
+1248 NPPVTTTI
-1260 PTFATITTETVIPGI
+1260 ATTIPGR

-1282 NLNVIPAS
+1282 GLNVIPAS
-1290 PALLLTASGSAEAIT
+1290 PALLLRPSGSAEAII
-1305 VATMTASGGG
+1305 VATMRASGGG
-1315 GSYSFRAE
+1315 GSYRWRAE
-1323 PGGGLLVNLAGVVR
+1323 PGGGLLVNPAGVVR
-1337 IPGGEVPTA
+1337 IPGGEVPTEN
-1346 DGRTLTVRAILN
+1346 GQTLTVRVILN
-1358 DDPGTAAGLATDPVT
+1358 DDDGTAAGMATDPVT
-1373 VDFAVVY
+1373 VDFALVY
-1380 RTGLPPERRGEVVL
+1380 RTGLSADQRGKAVL

-1399 IDASGD
+1399 IDTSGD

-1411 DGAAETALIAATLQS
+1411 DGAAETGIIAATLQS

-1433 VWSNQINKFTVGARQ
+1433 IWSNRIAKLQ
-1448 GQLPDGVLE
+1448 GQLPDGVLD
-1457 VDGGGVV
+1457 VDSEGVV
-1464 RIPAGTEPTA
+1464 RIPGGTEPTA
-1474 AGRTMTLAAVVNY
+1474 DGKTLTLGAVLNYNLLFSSDRRALLASALVTLKPEQLAAQL
-1487 NYRSEDY
+1487 S
-1494 TLRVTLQASTVT
+1494 LS
-1506 VRGTSPAFDRLT
+1506 RGILLDSDQLT
-1518 VGFTLAYRLR
+1518 VGFTLSYRLR
-1528 PLADWEH
+1528 PLASWEH
-1535 FISGQS
+1535 FISGDAVS
-1541 ILERRVTIAGTGGR
+1541 GR
-1555 VVTTPVRVTAWGLA
+1555 LTAWGLA

-1588 ATRIAGGLDVAR
+1588 ATRIAGGLDAAR

-1607 AIIPANTRPGG
+1607 AIIPANTAPGG
-1618 ELTLAARVAGLDTL
+1618 ELTLAARVAGLDSL
-1632 PPRTVGLTAL
+1632 PPRTVGLTAV
-1642 FNALTPLRTEL
+1642 FNALTSLRAEVRRTQIRRTGNNLTVLTDEAPPSRL
-1653 RPAQMQ
+1653 I
-1659 PAASQFSGGD
+1659 GG
-1669 EFVDVAPLRLVSGV
+1669 VINV
-1683 LNVGN
+1683 LNDAN
-1688 ISELHLLA
+1688 LFSR
-1696 SPTRDRELF
+1696 PTETRFF
-1705 ALTPSGGAAG
+1705 ALTPIGGAAG
-1715 ETAEYE
+1715 GAADYE
-1721 FSVVGSPA
+1721 FSRFGIAQTS
-1729 EDFLRFNA
+1729 DFMRFDE
-1737 ATGDFL
+1737 ATGEFFL
-1743 LKEGEPGNNSEVFE
+1743 KQGEQGSDSEVFV
-1757 ITVVLNDKGLGSELT
+1757 ITVMINDKGLGSELT
-1772 PPLSTILSIRYLAF
+1772 PPLLTTVSIKYLAP
-1786 NTPLPSYPPLGLTWT
+1786 NTPLPSYPPVGLTWT

-1808 TRIPPPPR
+1808 TSFPPPPSS
-1816 EGNSPFTRVRVDAK
+1816 GDAPFTTVRVDAE
-1830 PEGRVS
+1830 PGGRVS

-1845 GGSGNAR
+1845 GGSGNVR
-1852 VESAEILPLFID
+1852 VELAEILPLS
-1864 PKTEPEEIPALRER
+1864 IPQYDLKLNPTGRVDEQERLALQAR

-1891 IEATCIGKD
+1891 IEATCIDKE

-1926 CPPPAFSDLE
+1926 CPPPVFSDLE
-1936 AKLAGKIPRDDRNK
+1936 AKLAGKRHRDDRNK

-1957 GGQEFNFIT
+1957 GGQEFDFIT

-1977 NSVIRT
+1977 NSLIRT
-1983 FYVPD
+1983 FHVPG
-1988 EGSTTSGRE
+1988 EGDTTSGRE

-2025 LRRTDEGVYEI
+2025 LRRTNEGVYEI

-2041 QAYNTGNAH
+2041 QAYNTGLNH
-2050 AVLVL
+2050 AILVL

-2103 RIHTGRFTHFEVYEV
+2103 RIFTGSYLQFDVHEV

-2123 GGGRLI
+2123 GGGRLV
-2129 EGGDFASILY
+2129 EGGEFASILY
-2139 YGGSTLAADTNI
+2139 YEGSTLAVDTNI
-2151 ADIRVVEGP
+2151 ADVWAVEQP
-2160 GRSNLE
+2160 DRSDLGQ
-2166 TWVWQVEGGNT
+2166 WVWQVEGGNT
-2177 KAVAFLPGGANGT
+2177 KAVAFNPPGSNGR

-2208 RVTVSVRM
+2208 RVTVSVRL
-2216 PNEGNIQATV
+2216 PNDGNIQATV

-2258 LSAASATPLT
+2258 LTTASATPLT
-2268 TQILVLQ
+2268 TRILVLQ

-2298 GGDLEYARTGTVGSV
+2298 GGDLALEYVRTGTVGSV
-2313 FISRFQPPG
+2313 FIAADQPPG
-2322 TTLSLILQ
+2322 TTLSLILR

-2335 GIPNNRGHVDTLR
+2335 GLPNNRGHVDTLR
-2348 QHRPDRTYS
+2348 QHRPDRDYEITI
-2357 VTVVYAAPPT
+2357 VYAAPPAPPA
-2367 TMTTTPPVVPLPPLP
+2367 PPVVPPPPPLP

-2391 LSDTEGMRV
+2391 LSDTDGMRV
-2400 PGGRILDFYEVVPGD
+2400 PGGRTLDFYTVAPSANKFFA
-2415 PRIVPSQLQQPP
+2415 PLSARI
-2427 LPTRLAIAEVVSQ
+2427 AIAEVVSQ
-2440 GANTLEIIGDD
+2440 GANTLAITGDD
-2451 LALDGGTLYI
+2451 LELDGVTLYI
-2461 PAGTLP
+2461 PAGARP
-2467 SLPGQPTTLQSEV
+2467 SLPGDATGLRTAEV

-2487 LLEPTTLT
+2487 VLEPTTLT
-2495 VRGRYLAT
+2495 VRGRYLAA
-2503 SGRLEAGAEDNS
+2503 SEQLAAGAEDNS
-2515 GGAIIAEHLMY
+2515 GGAIISEHIVY

-2533 PVAVASITARRPSV
+2533 PVAVASITASRKRFETSDNRPG
-2547 AADRVAA
+2547 RVE
-2554 AMVRADPSNLAYRAL
+2554 PSDLAYRAL
-2569 GDLEVDA
+2569 GDFEVDA

-2589 TPPNGQL
+2589 TPPNGQR

-2601 VVSSDAQNFD
+2601 VVSHAAQNSD
-2611 FAPTTVSITV
+2611 LAPTTVSITV
-2621 RYVLAEPLG
+2621 SYVLAEPLG
-2630 TLQMKVIPRHVLA
+2630 TLQMKAVTTPKRHVLG
-2643 KTDANGNLDTSQRI
+2643 KTDANGNLDFTGQRL
-2657 TTFNSHLESF
+2657 TTFNSHSEAIAFSGVSGDLT
-2667 AERFVGTGIATRQG
+2667 RGTS
-2681 FATAPLTIAELSIP
+2681 APLTIAELSIP
-2695 NAPAETLITS
+2695 NAPDETLITS
-2705 TRPEVRGYATGTTT
+2705 IFYRTEITGGSRSGGGVIVGAVTNTLATITAVI
-2719 TIAVPVTLTVGAQI
+2719 TIGAQI

-2739 NIGGIETEVPGG
+2739 NIGGRETEVPGG

-2765 VNPSRQAYGEL
+2765 INPTRQAYGEL

-2793 TRPVAYYTITAV
+2793 TRPASYYTLTAV
-2805 HMLSVETEIFGP
+2805 HMLSVEMDVFGP
-2817 NLESRTSVFRGV
+2817 DL
-2829 SYVANRNTTSLDADN
+2829 TT
-2844 RAPSGARAVKEITV
+2844 P
-2858 EIGSGE
+2858 GS

-2869 SNAELTNG
+2869 SNVSLTNG
-2877 ARYHKGQRRVAL
+2877 ALYHKGQRRVAL
-2889 LKPRAPESIEL
+2889 LKPRAPSSTGGRSQLQPDLTRQDTPGISLVL
-2900 EAESIPLA
+2900 EAESIGIGQGFWA
-2908 ANLWPGSVEEFSPGT
+2908 GKVEEFVPGSPG
-2923 PRAGFVLKIDGAQRV
+2923 AGYVLQIDGAQRV
-2938 LEDRLIIDGVE
+2938 VGDCNPICDKDTNQTPED
-2949 YGNHPH
+2949 HP
-2955 YLRNQ
+2955 LRNK
-2960 ARVVWKEKNLA
+2960 ARVVWKEKGLA
-2971 PGAVSKVLPATLTV
+2971 PGAVSRVLPATLTV
-2985 PIRNVEFT
+2985 SITNVAFT
-2993 LGVEWNED
+2993 LGVEWKE
-3001 GLLPVFKEGA
+3001 GEGSLPVFQGGGGT

-3018 TVNSVEGNKG
+3018 TVNAVEGRTSNA
-3028 KRELGY
+3028 RRVLGD
-3034 AFANVRA
+3034 AVANVRP
-3041 LDAFRPAIYYPPGAP
+3041 LDAFRPAIYYPPRTP
-3056 KNSPISNARQEVHN
+3056 YNSMIYLTRTIVHN
-3070 PGNQFSVEWLN
+3070 PGDQFAARFLN
-3081 SADGRTLLNRQT
+3081 SFGTTYSGPSAVNS
-3093 GGPVRI
+3093 GGPVHI

-3107 PPEGGKIFFELGWQH
+3107 PPNGEKIFFELGWTH
-3122 MYPGLGPHAER
+3122 RYPGLGPHAER

-3179 YKVAVSRAGELGTLA
+3179 YIVAASRTGELGTVA
-3194 LFHVNANDGARDDS
+3194 LFHVRANDGAHDND
-3208 NMTLKVIERNGFHV
+3208 MTLSIVARNGFHV
-3222 VDETE
+3222 ENAGT
-3227 AGRSWPVQISA
+3227 AGRSWPVQIST

-3243 GQTLTLIAEVND
+3243 GQTLTLIAEVTD
-3255 GDSGDAQYTKA
+3255 GDSGFAQYTDA

-3273 AYGDYGNPIIIT
+3273 IYGVQTNP
-3285 TANSTMTM
+3285 
-3293 ARVAADP
+3293 ADP
-3300 RVRGSFSAHGDAAEP
+3300 RVRGSFSAHGDAAET

-3333 SLRAT
+3333 SLRAV
-3338 SPIDPTLNLVNLSGG
+3338 SKLSPTLNLVNLSGG
-3353 SDADSTTPLTLSIV
+3353 SDADSTTPLKLSIV
-3367 LNTGFDIVRRPNIDN
+3367 LNTGFSIPTTD
-3382 DPDNGRAWLVR
+3382 GRAWTVR
-3393 IASTT
+3393 IAATT

-3411 LDDQGPAAFI
+3411 LDDQGPAAAI
-3421 TPQPARITLQAIYG
+3421 TRQPATITLRAIYG

-3460 NIADR
+3460 DIADR
-3465 LLGVGETPLVHRR
+3465 LLGVGETPPVHRR

>member
-98 WGLHALGGGI
+98 WGLHALGGGV

-239 SAWVDVFGN
+239 SEWVDVFGN

-253 SDEEE
+253 TDEKK
-258 DGNVR
+258 DGIFR
-263 IYTADGYELEL
+263 TYTADGYELEL

-293 DGKGSLKDDSGIRW
+293 KGKYPQNDDKDESGVRW
-307 GLKLA
+307 GVKLA

-323 ENQDDSKNKSFAG
+323 EKQDKSKKKEFAG

-371 YSQRIRKYEATNFQI
+371 YSQRIRKVTVGGGFEITLVSAANG
-386 VIDFD
+386 V
-391 RTKTPPTRRFPI
+391 FPI
-403 TVVKP
+403 SVS
-408 GGVREIIMSAAELP
+408 G
-422 LTVIVPSGT
+422 SGT
-431 TVTISDNDAATS
+431 TTTITAGITFPHIITVAGEGSITITHK
-443 ADPPLVLTYP
+443 PGEVVFELP
-453 RTGGRVEIRSTV
+453 RTGVRIEVKSTV
-465 AFALDGDRDFFRL
+465 AFSFDSNTDFFRL
-478 VEGGANITLAG
+478 ADGSADIINRAG
-489 GTNAGFSFVAEQFA
+489 IATNYIFVAEQRCA
-503 TTMNFRRFELTLG
+503 TQNCDEANYRRFTLATNNTLTLG
-516 HTLSIAVS
+516 MQVDPSGSDTAAQLPTPELVLPRITITMQNGNIAVARS
-524 ANPVPVTLTRL
+524 
-535 AGKITLTTRI
+535 
-545 PPPQAKTGV
+545 GV
-554 MFAGGVIGG
+554 GVNAAWQIDG
-563 TPIEPQ
+563 EVRQQQ
-569 QIAGLMAST
+569 QIAGLRAAT

-592 ATGASANAVV
+592 ALAASANPVE
-602 VATLEASGGGVP
+602 VATLTGSGGGDP
-614 YIWGKAASE
+614 HTWAKATSQ
-623 GGQLLINNEGVVS
+623 GGQLEINSAGVVS
-636 IPANTSPNGNTLT
+636 IPTGQSPSANGNTLT
-649 LKAVVDDTP
+649 LKAILNHNAATAP
-658 AVNAP
+658 AAA
-663 VNPEPL
+663 EPL

-675 VYRTLEQLAA
+675 AYRTAEALEA
-685 ATKLAVDNRIAS
+685 ATNLADGIVS
-697 GTPNLAFHPSGGI
+697 GTPNLAFHGSGGI

-720 KGLGGYTWTGTGEL
+720 KGLPGDYTWTGTGEL

-745 ASQNPALPGRVLTVR
+745 ASENPALPGRVLTVR
-760 AILNDNAAHPL
+760 AVLNDDAAHP
-771 AADTE
+771 AADITE

-789 DPLTAT
+789 DPLAAN
-795 AVAATDNSLDSDATP
+795 AVAATDNSLDSAATP

-850 DTTGALRIP
+850 TASGELRIP
-859 AGSIPTA
+859 VGSIPTA

-888 TPPVIVDFTVSY
+888 TPPVIVDFTVAY
-900 QRITPLAV
+900 QLITPLAV

-962 IDNSGAVWIPDSQTP
+962 IDNSGAVWIPTSQTP
-977 TNAGRILTIRAV
+977 TSDGRILTIRAI
-989 LEDSSTHPS
+989 LNDSAAHPS
-998 TGRTEPV
+998 TDRTEPV

-1017 PLTADIEFTSDN
+1017 PLAADIEYASDN
-1029 SLNRRESPPGFYV
+1029 NLNRRESPPGFYV
-1042 AANVADGEHI
+1042 AANAASGEHI

-1060 GGGDRDRAAERGTF
+1060 GGGDRDTF
-1074 RWDKAADPEGGQ
+1074 RWEKAADPEGGQ
-1086 LLIDRASGEVRIPS
+1086 LLIDRASGEVRIPG
-1100 SAVPTAE
+1100 SAVPTEE
-1107 GVSLSLQAILN
+1107 GVSLSLQAIIN
-1118 DDPADPYGA
+1118 DDSTDPFGA
-1127 VSPPLTVKLTVVY
+1127 VSAPLTVKLTVVY

-1148 RINIADGVVAGSE
+1148 RVNIADGVVAGSD
-1161 AITAQIRS
+1161 AITAQVRS
-1169 GGGDP
+1169 
-1174 YTLTL
+1174 
-1179 YYDSAGRRRSSPII
+1179 
-1193 LGTPVYYDANGNRI
+1193 NGNNFYVLPAIPPRTFTRLQVSG
-1207 NSPVTRVVTPPEQSK
+1207 NPPVTT
-1222 FYVRPAVE
+1222 
-1230 PRTINIVRLER
+1230 TI
-1241 RGSRRVA
+1241 
-1248 VEGTNPPIFREV
+1248 
-1260 PTFATITTETVIPGI
+1260 ATTIPGI
-1275 PAQTMTT
+1275 PAKTITT

-1290 PALLLTASGSAEAIT
+1290 PALLLTASGSAQAIV

-1315 GSYSFRAE
+1315 GSYTFRAE
-1323 PGGGLLVNLAGVVR
+1323 SGGGLLVNLAGVVR

-1380 RTGLPPERRGEVVL
+1380 RTGLPPERRGEAVL

-1399 IDASGD
+1399 IDTSGD
-1405 VPVFYS
+1405 VPVFYR
-1411 DGAAETALIAATLQS
+1411 DGAADTALIVATLQS

-1433 VWSNQINKFTVGARQ
+1433 VWSNGVDKFTLGARQ

-1457 VDGGGVV
+1457 VDGDGVV

-1487 NYRSEDY
+1487 NFRLEPY
-1494 TLRVTLQASTVT
+1494 TLQVTLRASTVT
-1506 VRGTSPAFDRLT
+1506 VRGRSQAFDQLT
-1518 VGFTLAYRLR
+1518 VGFTVSYRLR

-1541 ILERRVTIAGTGGR
+1541 ILERRETIPGTGGR
-1555 VVTTPVRVTAWGLA
+1555 AVAVPVRVTAWGLA

-1607 AIIPANTRPGG
+1607 AIIPANTAPGG

-1642 FNALTPLRTEL
+1642 FNALTSLNVELRRTQKQGLVNIVGGGVELEDEAPPSRTVNGVINVQNNPRLVLRTT
-1653 RPAQMQ
+1653 
-1659 PAASQFSGGD
+1659 D
-1669 EFVDVAPLRLVSGV
+1669 
-1683 LNVGN
+1683 
-1688 ISELHLLA
+1688 
-1696 SPTRDRELF
+1696 TRFF

-1715 ETAEYE
+1715 GAADYE
-1721 FSVVGSPA
+1721 FSVVGSPT
-1729 EDFLRFNA
+1729 EDFMRFDA
-1737 ATGDFL
+1737 ATGEFFL
-1743 LKEGEPGNNSEVFE
+1743 KRAEAGSNTEVFE

-1772 PPLSTILSIRYLAF
+1772 PPVSTILSIKYLPA
-1786 NTPLPSYPPLGLTWT
+1786 NSPLPSYPPLVLTWT

-1836 LIAGRFMAT
+1836 LIAGRFVAT

-1864 PKTEPEEIPALRER
+1864 PKTEPEEIPALQAR

-1988 EGSTTSGRE
+1988 EGNTTSGRE

-2487 LLEPTTLT
+2487 VLEPTTLT

-2503 SGRLEAGAEDNS
+2503 SGRLAAGAEDNS

-2576 QGRVLIPADVAPL
+2576 QGKVLIPADVAPL

-2621 RYVLAEPLG
+2621 SYVLAEPLG
-2630 TLQMKVIPRHVLA
+2630 TLQMKVAPRHVLA

-2817 NLESRTSVFRGV
+2817 NLESRTSVFRGAV
-2829 SYVANRNTTSLDADN
+2829 YTANPDPNDLD
-2844 RAPSGARAVKEITV
+2844 SGARIVKDITL

-2869 SNAELTNG
+2869 SNVSLTNG

-2960 ARVVWKEKNLA
+2960 ARVVWKEKN

-2993 LGVEWNED
+2993 LGVEWSED

-3018 TVNSVEGNKG
+3018 TVNSVEGNKE
-3028 KRELGY
+3028 KRTLGY

-3179 YKVAVSRAGELGTLA
+3179 YKVAVSRAGELTDIQGNNETLP
-3194 LFHVNANDGARDDS
+3194 LFHVNANGGAHDND
-3208 NMTLKVIERNGFHV
+3208 MTLQVIESSGFYV
-3222 VDETE
+3222 ENAGT
-3227 AGRSWPVQISA
+3227 AGRSWPVLISA
-3238 DVQAN
+3238 DVQAD
-3243 GQTLTLIAEVND
+3243 GRTLTLIAEVTD
-3255 GDSGDAQYTKA
+3255 GDSGDAQYTDA

-3273 AYGDYGNPIIIT
+3273 IYGGQANP
-3285 TANSTMTM
+3285 
-3293 ARVAADP
+3293 AAP
-3300 RVRGSFSAHGDAAEP
+3300 RVRGSFSAHGDAAET
-3315 GVVAN
+3315 GVAAN

-3411 LDDQGPAAFI
+3411 LDDTGPAAFI

-3435 TPPDILEAESKVGFI
+3435 TPPDILEAEAKVGFI

-3465 LLGVGETPLVHRR
+3465 LLGVGETPPVHRR

-3491 PASGGG
+3491 PVSGGG

>member
-239 SAWVDVFGN
+239 SEWVDVFGN

-253 SDEEE
+253 TDEKK
-258 DGNVR
+258 DGNFI

-293 DGKGSLKDDSGIRW
+293 EGKGSLKDDNGVRW

-336 RVSYRGNFG
+336 RISYRGNFG

-371 YSQRIRKYEATNFQI
+371 YSQRIRKATRPGSTPVQI
-386 VIDFD
+386 TLVSADNAVL
-391 RTKTPPTRRFPI
+391 PI
-403 TVVKP
+403 TVQSSGITTTIPVGTTFPHVITVTSGGSSITITHKP
-408 GGVREIIMSAAELP
+408 GA
-422 LTVIVPSGT
+422 
-431 TVTISDNDAATS
+431 VTFD
-443 ADPPLVLTYP
+443 LP
-453 RTGGRVEIRSTV
+453 RTGVRIIVKSEV
-465 AFALDGDRDFFRL
+465 VFASDDNTDFFRL
-478 VEGGANITLAG
+478 TDGEAEITRG
-489 GTNAGFSFVAEQFA
+489 VGITTRNFVFVAEQYA
-503 TTMNFRRFELTLG
+503 DENHNRRFELLTTG
-516 HTLSIAVS
+516 DTLSIAVS

-658 AVNAP
+658 AANAP

-675 VYRTLEQLAA
+675 VYRTLEQLEA

-826 ATVQHSGGGGDRTLL
+826 ATVQHSGGGGNRTLL

-850 DTTGALRIP
+850 TASGELRIP
-859 AGSIPTA
+859 AGSIPTE

-900 QRITPLAV
+900 QLITPLAAAV
-908 VTNYAQGISPPTAGP
+908 NYAQGISPPTAGP

-962 IDNSGAVWIPDSQTP
+962 IDNSGAVWIPTSQTP
-977 TNAGRILTIRAV
+977 TNAGRVLTIRAI
-989 LEDSSTHPS
+989 LNDSAAHPS

-1017 PLTADIEFTSDN
+1017 PLAADIEYASDN
-1029 SLNRRESPPGFYV
+1029 NLNRRESPPGFYV

-1086 LLIDRASGEVRIPS
+1086 LLIDRASGEVRIPG
-1100 SAVPTAE
+1100 SAVPTEE
-1107 GVSLSLQAILN
+1107 GVSLSLQAIIN
-1118 DDPADPYGA
+1118 DDPNDPFGA
-1127 VSPPLTVKLTVVY
+1127 VSAPLTVKLTVVY

-1148 RINIADGVVAGSE
+1148 RVNIADGVVAGSD
-1161 AITAQIRS
+1161 AITAQVRS
-1169 GGGDP
+1169 
-1174 YTLTL
+1174 
-1179 YYDSAGRRRSSPII
+1179 
-1193 LGTPVYYDANGNRI
+1193 NGNNFYVLPAIPPRTFTRLQVSG
-1207 NSPVTRVVTPPEQSK
+1207 NPPVTT
-1222 FYVRPAVE
+1222 
-1230 PRTINIVRLER
+1230 TI
-1241 RGSRRVA
+1241 
-1248 VEGTNPPIFREV
+1248 
-1260 PTFATITTETVIPGI
+1260 ATTIPGI
-1275 PAQTMTT
+1275 PAKTITT

-1290 PALLLTASGSAEAIT
+1290 PALLLTASGSAQAII

-1315 GSYSFRAE
+1315 GSYTFRAE

-1380 RTGLPPERRGEVVL
+1380 RTGLPPERRGEAVL

-1399 IDASGD
+1399 IDTSGD
-1405 VPVFYS
+1405 VPVFYR
-1411 DGAAETALIAATLQS
+1411 DGAADTALIVATLQS

-1433 VWSNQINKFTVGARQ
+1433 VWSNGVDKFTLGARQ

-1457 VDGGGVV
+1457 VDGDGVV

-1487 NYRSEDY
+1487 NFRLEPY
-1494 TLRVTLQASTVT
+1494 TLQVTLRASTVT
-1506 VRGTSPAFDRLT
+1506 VRGRSQAFDQLT
-1518 VGFTLAYRLR
+1518 VGFTVSYRLR

-1541 ILERRVTIAGTGGR
+1541 ILERRETIPGTGGR
-1555 VVTTPVRVTAWGLA
+1555 AVAVPVRVTAWGLA

-1607 AIIPANTRPGG
+1607 AIIPANTAPGG

-1642 FNALTPLRTEL
+1642 FNALTPLNVEL
-1653 RPAQMQ
+1653 RRTQKQ
-1659 PAASQFSGGD
+1659 GLVNIVGGGVELED
-1669 EFVDVAPLRLVSGV
+1669 EAPPSRTVNGVINVQNNPRLV
-1683 LNVGN
+1683 LRTTD
-1688 ISELHLLA
+1688 
-1696 SPTRDRELF
+1696 TRFF

-1715 ETAEYE
+1715 GAADYE
-1721 FSVVGSPA
+1721 LSVVGSPA
-1729 EDFLRFNA
+1729 EDFMRFDA
-1737 ATGDFL
+1737 ATGEFFL
-1743 LKEGEPGNNSEVFE
+1743 KRAEAGSNTEVFE

-1772 PPLSTILSIRYLAF
+1772 PPVSTILSIKYLPA
-1786 NTPLPSYPPLGLTWT
+1786 NSPLPSYPPLVLTWT

-1988 EGSTTSGRE
+1988 EGNTTSGRE

-2060 GGGSIVRTEIGV
+2060 GGGSVVRTEIGV

-2095 REPRRYTL
+2095 RVPRRYTL

-2285 LGQDEEFTRVNKI
+2285 RGQDEEFTRVNKI

-2461 PAGTLP
+2461 PAGALP

-2569 GDLEVDA
+2569 GDFEVDA

-2611 FAPTTVSITV
+2611 FAPTTVNIAV

-2681 FATAPLTIAELSIP
+2681 FVNAPLTIAELSIP

-2705 TRPEVRGYATGTTT
+2705 TRPEVRGYRTGTTT
-2719 TIAVPVTLTVGAQI
+2719 TISVPVTLTVGAQI

-2739 NIGGIETEVPGG
+2739 NIGGIETELPGG

-2817 NLESRTSVFRGV
+2817 NLESRTSVFRGAA
-2829 SYVANRNTTSLDADN
+2829 YAANRSTTSLDSDN

-2960 ARVVWKEKNLA
+2960 ARVVWREKN

-2993 LGVEWNED
+2993 LGVEWSED

-3222 VDETE
+3222 VDATK
-3227 AGRSWPVQISA
+3227 AGRSWPVLISA

-3273 AYGDYGNPIIIT
+3273 AYGDYGDPIIIT

-3465 LLGVGETPLVHRR
+3465 LLGVGETPPVHRR

-3491 PASGGG
+3491 PVSGGG

>member
-253 SDEEE
+253 TDEVE

-293 DGKGSLKDDSGIRW
+293 DGKHSQKDDNGVRW

-323 ENQDDSKNKSFAG
+323 EKQDDDGKEFAG

-371 YSQRIRKYEATNFQI
+371 YSQRIRKVTVGGGFEIRVLGSDVA
-386 VIDFD
+386 
-391 RTKTPPTRRFPI
+391 I
-403 TVVKP
+403 TVK
-408 GGVREIIMSAAELP
+408 GAGIDI
-422 LTVIVPSGT
+422 TITTGT
-431 TVTISDNDAATS
+431 TFPHMITVASGVSVT
-443 ADPPLVLTYP
+443 LTHSSGRVTLEYP
-453 RTGGRVEIRSTV
+453 RTGVRVVVQSEVALASDDST
-465 AFALDGDRDFFRL
+465 DFFRL
-478 VEGGANITLAG
+478 TDGRADINRGTGITTRAFRFVAQQYADENHNRMFELSRTGDTLAME
-489 GTNAGFSFVAEQFA
+489 VKP
-503 TTMNFRRFELTLG
+503 
-516 HTLSIAVS
+516 S
-524 ANPVPVTLTRL
+524 ASGL
-535 AGKITLTTRI
+535 AQI
-545 PPPQAKTGV
+545 PPPQAKFEAGVRVLGGMLGEGNPLQQQQQPLTGLRV
-554 MFAGGVIGG
+554 D
-563 TPIEPQ
+563 
-569 QIAGLMAST
+569 T
-578 VLVQADTET
+578 VLVQADSET
-587 PPRFF
+587 PPRFY
-592 ATGASANAVV
+592 ALAASANPVV
-602 VATLEASGGGVP
+602 VATLTGSGGGNP
-614 YIWGKAASE
+614 HTWAKAATE
-623 GGQLLINNEGVVS
+623 GGQLLINDAGNNEGVIS
-636 IPANTSPNGNTLT
+636 IPTGQSPSANGNTLT
-649 LKAVVDDTP
+649 LKAILNHNAATAP
-658 AVNAP
+658 AAA
-663 VNPEPL
+663 EPL

-675 VYRTLEQLAA
+675 AYRTAEALEA
-685 ATKLAVDNRIAS
+685 ATNLADGIVS
-697 GTPNLAFHPSGGI
+697 GTPNLAFHGSGGI

-720 KGLGGYTWTGTGEL
+720 KGLPGDYTWTGTGEL

-745 ASQNPALPGRVLTVR
+745 ASENPALPGRVLTVR
-760 AILNDNAAHPL
+760 AVLNDDAAHP
-771 AADTE
+771 AAAITE

-789 DPLTAT
+789 DPLAAN
-795 AVAATDNSLDSDATP
+795 AVAATDNSLDSAATP

-826 ATVQHSGGGGDRTLL
+826 ATVQHSGGGGNRTLL

-850 DTTGALRIP
+850 TASGELRIP
-859 AGSIPTA
+859 AGSIPTE

-900 QRITPLAV
+900 RRITPLAAAV
-908 VTNYAQGISPPTAGP
+908 NYAQGISPPTAGP

-962 IDNSGAVWIPDSQTP
+962 IDNSGAVWIPASQTP
-977 TNAGRILTIRAV
+977 TNAGRVLTIRAI
-989 LEDSSTHPS
+989 LNDSAAHPS

-1017 PLTADIEFTSDN
+1017 PLAADIEYASDN
-1029 SLNRRESPPGFYV
+1029 NLNRRESPPGFYV
-1042 AANVADGEHI
+1042 AANAADGEHI

-1060 GGGDRDRAAERGTF
+1060 GGGDRDTF
-1074 RWDKAADPEGGQ
+1074 RWEKAADPEGGQ
-1086 LLIDRASGEVRIPS
+1086 LLIDRASGEVRIPG
-1100 SAVPTAE
+1100 SAVPTEE
-1107 GVSLSLQAILN
+1107 GVSLSLQAIIN
-1118 DDPADPYGA
+1118 DDPTDPFGA
-1127 VSPPLTVKLTVVY
+1127 VSAPLTVKLTVVY

-1148 RINIADGVVAGSE
+1148 RVNIADGVVAGSD
-1161 AITAQIRS
+1161 AITAQVRS
-1169 GGGDP
+1169 
-1174 YTLTL
+1174 
-1179 YYDSAGRRRSSPII
+1179 
-1193 LGTPVYYDANGNRI
+1193 NGNNFYVLPAIPPRTFTRLQVSG
-1207 NSPVTRVVTPPEQSK
+1207 NPPVTT
-1222 FYVRPAVE
+1222 
-1230 PRTINIVRLER
+1230 TI
-1241 RGSRRVA
+1241 
-1248 VEGTNPPIFREV
+1248 
-1260 PTFATITTETVIPGI
+1260 ATTIPGI
-1275 PAQTMTT
+1275 PAKTITT

-1290 PALLLTASGSAEAIT
+1290 PALLLTASGSAQAII

-1457 VDGGGVV
+1457 VDGEGVV

-1541 ILERRVTIAGTGGR
+1541 ILERRETIPGTGGR

-1642 FNALTPLRTEL
+1642 FNALTSLNVELRRTQKQGLVNIVGGGVELEDEAPPSRTVNGVINVQNNPRLVLRTT
-1653 RPAQMQ
+1653 
-1659 PAASQFSGGD
+1659 D
-1669 EFVDVAPLRLVSGV
+1669 
-1683 LNVGN
+1683 
-1688 ISELHLLA
+1688 
-1696 SPTRDRELF
+1696 TRFF

-1715 ETAEYE
+1715 GAADYE
-1721 FSVVGSPA
+1721 FSVVGSPT
-1729 EDFLRFNA
+1729 EDFMRFDA
-1737 ATGDFL
+1737 ATGEFFL
-1743 LKEGEPGNNSEVFE
+1743 KRAEAGSNTEVFE

-1772 PPLSTILSIRYLAF
+1772 PPVSTILSIKYLPA
-1786 NTPLPSYPPLGLTWT
+1786 NSPLPSYPPLVLTWT

-1864 PKTEPEEIPALRER
+1864 PKTEPEEIPALQAR

-1988 EGSTTSGRE
+1988 EGNTTSGRE

-2082 VTTTVAGNPEFAA
+2082 VTTTVAGNPEFAD

-2487 LLEPTTLT
+2487 VLEPTTLT

-2503 SGRLEAGAEDNS
+2503 SGRLAAGAEDNS

-2611 FAPTTVSITV
+2611 FAPTTVNIAV

-2719 TIAVPVTLTVGAQI
+2719 TISVPVTLTVGAQI

-2805 HMLSVETEIFGP
+2805 HMLSVEMDIFGP
-2817 NLESRTSVFRGV
+2817 NLESRTSVFRGAA
-2829 SYVANRNTTSLDADN
+2829 YAANRSTTNLDSDN

-2993 LGVEWNED
+2993 LGVEWSED

-3028 KRELGY
+3028 KRTLGY

-3041 LDAFRPAIYYPPGAP
+3041 LDAFRPAIYYPPEAP
-3056 KNSPISNARQEVHN
+3056 KPPPISNARQEVHN

-3273 AYGDYGNPIIIT
+3273 AYGDYGDPIIIT

-3411 LDDQGPAAFI
+3411 LDDTGPAAFI

-3435 TPPDILEAESKVGFI
+3435 TPPDILEAEAKVGFI

-3465 LLGVGETPLVHRR
+3465 LLGVGETPPVHRR

>member
-58 GFQGS
+58 GFRGS

-98 WGLHALGGGI
+98 WGLHALGGGV

-253 SDEEE
+253 TGVKK
-258 DGNVR
+258 DGIFR
-263 IYTADGYELEL
+263 IYTADGYEVEL

-293 DGKGSLKDDSGIRW
+293 DDKNLGEDDKDESGVRW

-323 ENQDDSKNKSFAG
+323 EKQDDDGKEFAG

-371 YSQRIRKYEATNFQI
+371 YSQRIRKVKENNFQVVIEGSTPASRLPI
-386 VIDFD
+386 VIKGSGVDV
-391 RTKTPPTRRFPI
+391 TI
-403 TVVKP
+403 TSHTQLPYPVVVP
-408 GGVREIIMSAAELP
+408 GG
-422 LTVIVPSGT
+422 T
-431 TVTISDNDAATS
+431 TLTISDSPTAPAN
-443 ADPPLVLTYP
+443 ADPLVLTYP

-465 AFALDGDRDFFRL
+465 EFALDSDRDFFRL
-478 VEGGANITLAG
+478 LEGNASITLAG
-489 GTNAGFSFVAEQFA
+489 GTNDGLKFVAEQFA
-503 TTMNFRRFELTLG
+503 TTLNFRRFELTLG
-516 HTLSIAVS
+516 HTLAIAVMPTS
-524 ANPVPVTLTRL
+524 AVTGS
-535 AGKITLTTRI
+535 ARI
-545 PPPQAKTGV
+545 PPPQARAGIGIQLLTG
-554 MFAGGVIGG
+554 MIDG
-563 TPIEPQ
+563 TPLQ
-569 QIAGLMAST
+569 QQPITGLRAAT

-592 ATGASANAVV
+592 ALAASANPVE
-602 VATLEASGGGVP
+602 VATLTGSGGGDP
-614 YIWGKAASE
+614 HTWAKATSQ
-623 GGQLLINNEGVVS
+623 GGQLEINSAGVVS
-636 IPANTSPNGNTLT
+636 IPTGQSPSANGNTLT
-649 LKAVVDDTP
+649 LKAILNHNAATAP
-658 AVNAP
+658 AAA
-663 VNPEPL
+663 EPL

-675 VYRTLEQLAA
+675 VYRTAEALEA
-685 ATKLAVDNRIAS
+685 ATNLADGIVS
-697 GTPNLAFHPSGGI
+697 GTPNLAFHGSGGI

-720 KGLGGYTWTGTGEL
+720 KGLPGDYTWTGTGEL

-745 ASQNPALPGRVLTVR
+745 ASENPALPGRVLTVR
-760 AILNDNAAHPL
+760 AVLNDDAAHP
-771 AADTE
+771 AADITE

-789 DPLTAT
+789 DPLAAN
-795 AVAATDNSLDSDATP
+795 AVAATDNSLDSAATP

-900 QRITPLAV
+900 QLITPLAV

-937 SLAVATLEAS
+937 SLAVATLEVS

-962 IDNSGAVWIPDSQTP
+962 IDNSGAVWIPTSQTP

-1248 VEGTNPPIFREV
+1248 VEGTNPPIFREI
-1260 PTFATITTETVIPGI
+1260 PTFVTITTETVIPGI

-1457 VDGGGVV
+1457 VDSEGVV

-1535 FISGQS
+1535 FISGES
-1541 ILERRVTIAGTGGR
+1541 LSGRVTIAGTGGR

-1588 ATRIAGGLDVAR
+1588 ATRITGGLDVAR

-1607 AIIPANTRPGG
+1607 AIIPANTAPGG

-1632 PPRTVGLTAL
+1632 PPRTVGLTAV

-1653 RPAQMQ
+1653 RKPTRTFVRPSGVTERAVF
-1659 PAASQFSGGD
+1659 ASRT
-1669 EFVDVAPLRLVSGV
+1669 VNGV
-1683 LNVGN
+1683 LNIEWLSAHSQSN
-1688 ISELHLLA
+1688 DSLLF
-1696 SPTRDRELF
+1696 TMI
-1705 ALTPSGGAAG
+1705 PSGGAAG
-1715 ETAEYE
+1715 GAADYTLSA
-1721 FSVVGSPA
+1721 VGVPT
-1729 EDFLRFNA
+1729 EDFMRFDE
-1737 ATGDFL
+1737 ATGELFL
-1743 LKEGEPGNNSEVFE
+1743 KAAEAGSNSEVFE

-1772 PPLSTILSIRYLAF
+1772 PPLSTILSIKYLPQYS
-1786 NTPLPSYPPLGLTWT
+1786 PLPSYPAIGLTWT

-1816 EGNSPFTRVRVDAK
+1816 NGNAPFTTVRVDAER
-1830 PEGRVS
+1830 EGLVS

-1845 GGSGNAR
+1845 GGSGNVR

-1864 PKTEPEEIPALRER
+1864 PKTEPEEIPALQAR

-1936 AKLAGKIPRDDRNK
+1936 VRLVGQLNRAELSRLEGKTQQEISYNRIRTKGPFD
-1950 LNSLLRF
+1950 
-1957 GGQEFNFIT
+1957 GGL
-1966 RGTDDGAPVDL
+1966 VDV

-1983 FYVPD
+1983 FRV
-1988 EGSTTSGRE
+1988 EGDGQNRV
-1997 YVILRDIRFKNGDRD
+1997 YKPYRILQGIRFKDGDRD
-2012 ANLIVER
+2012 ANLIAER
-2019 GGDRFG
+2019 GAGPSGRFIFRKGSGD
-2025 LRRTDEGVYEI
+2025 TYEVLI
-2036 RFKRG
+2036 KAG
-2041 QAYNTGNAH
+2041 QGYQTNPNNPSI
-2050 AVLVL
+2050 LVL
-2055 RAQNT
+2055 RAQNR
-2060 GGGSIVRTEIGV
+2060 GGGSFVRTEISV

-2082 VTTTVAGNPEFAA
+2082 VTTTVAGNPEFAD

-2103 RIHTGRFTHFEVYEV
+2103 RIYTGRFGHFHVHNVE
-2118 NTSRP
+2118 T
-2123 GGGRLI
+2123 GALT
-2129 EGGDFASILY
+2129 EGGEALTV
-2139 YGGSTLAADTNI
+2139 YGGSFRADTAI
-2151 ADIRVVEGP
+2151 ADIWLQRIPSGDK
-2160 GRSNLE
+2160 GA
-2166 TWVWQVEGGNT
+2166 WVWGFDGGSN
-2177 KAVAFLPGGANGT
+2177 KAELQAPRGTSGQNGH
-2190 LRRVQI
+2190 LRRVVA
-2196 KNGQVPDADNIF
+2196 KAGQRPDADGVF
-2208 RVTVSVRM
+2208 RVTVSVRTV
-2216 PNEGNIQATV
+2216 PQHSEVLATV
-2226 TVSALVVDPRH
+2226 TVSALFLPRPVH
-2237 ADLKAQLGN
+2237 VDLKAQLTNGA
-2246 TTITADL
+2246 TADL
-2253 NNPIT
+2253 TKPIT
-2258 LSAASATPLT
+2258 LTAASATPNPN
-2268 TQILVLQ
+2268 QILVLQ
-2275 SLGLNLQLLQ
+2275 SVGLNLDLLQ
-2285 LGQDEEFTRVNKI
+2285 PGHDENYTDLRKSRGPLLYEGTRGANGKVWIPPNWVTNSTLFVHLLATDGGGGG
-2298 GGDLEYARTGTVGSV
+2298 GGDLGGGVVTESN
-2313 FISRFQPPG
+2313 
-2322 TTLSLILQ
+2322 
-2330 ASDGD
+2330 D
-2335 GIPNNRGHVDTLR
+2335 LR
-2348 QHRPDRTYS
+2348 RERYDRTYR
-2357 VTVVYAAPPT
+2357 VTVVYAAPMT
-2367 TMTTTPPVVPLPPLP
+2367 LTTTPPMTLPPLP

-2415 PRIVPSQLQQPP
+2415 PGFVPSRLQQPP
-2427 LPTRLAIAEVVSQ
+2427 LQTRLAIAEVVSQ

-2467 SLPGQPTTLQSEV
+2467 SLPDQPKELRSEV
-2480 VVADVAD
+2480 VVSDVAD
-2487 LLEPTTLT
+2487 VLEPTTLT

-2503 SGRLEAGAEDNS
+2503 SGRLAAGAEDNS
-2515 GGAIIAEHLMY
+2515 GGALIAEHLMY
-2526 AVGATSS
+2526 AIGATSS
-2533 PVAVASITARRPSV
+2533 PVAVASITASRPSIL
-2547 AADRVAA
+2547 ADTLAGRTA

-2569 GDLEVDA
+2569 GDFEVDA

-2611 FAPTTVSITV
+2611 FAPTTVNIAV

-2829 SYVANRNTTSLDADN
+2829 VYTANPDPNDLD
-2844 RAPSGARAVKEITV
+2844 SGARIVKDITL

-2869 SNAELTNG
+2869 SNVSLTNG
-2877 ARYHKGQRRVAL
+2877 ALYHKGQRRVAL
-2889 LKPRAPESIEL
+2889 LKPRAPEGIEL

-2949 YGNHPH
+2949 YGKHPH

-2960 ARVVWKEKNLA
+2960 ARVVWREKN

-2993 LGVEWNED
+2993 LGVEWSED
-3001 GLLPVFKEGA
+3001 GLLPVFKDGA

-3411 LDDQGPAAFI
+3411 LDDTGPAAFI

-3435 TPPDILEAESKVGFI
+3435 TPPDILEAEAKVGFI

-3465 LLGVGETPLVHRR
+3465 LLGVGETPPVHRR

-3485 LALAPF
+3485 LALASF

>member
-53 EGHEL
+53 EGYEL

-98 WGLHALGGGI
+98 WGLHALGGGV

-147 FIRTFELDVRSELGG
+147 FIRTFELDVRSELGT

-187 RGFKSSKGQGGNAG
+187 RGFKSSKGTGGNAG

-239 SAWVDVFGN
+239 SEWVDVFGN

-253 SDEEE
+253 SDEVE

-293 DGKGSLKDDSGIRW
+293 DGKHSQKDDNGVRW

-323 ENQDDSKNKSFAG
+323 EKQDDDGKEFAG

-371 YSQRIRKYEATNFQI
+371 YSQRIRKVTVGA
-386 VIDFD
+386 DFL
-391 RTKTPPTRRFPI
+391 I
-403 TVVKP
+403 TVVSADNAAYP
-408 GGVREIIMSAAELP
+408 IEVEGPGVAITIALADGPAPHTITVAGGVS
-422 LTVIVPSGT
+422 LTIT
-431 TVTISDNDAATS
+431 H
-443 ADPPLVLTYP
+443 DPGAVVFALQ
-453 RTGGRVEIRSTV
+453 RTGVRITTRSTV
-465 AFALDGDRDFFRL
+465 
-478 VEGGANITLAG
+478 V
-489 GTNAGFSFVAEQFA
+489 FSFVGNRDIFRLINGRAEFIKGAGINDGYVFEAQQFGDEENMRRYELL
-503 TTMNFRRFELTLG
+503 TTG
-516 HTLSIAVS
+516 DTLSMTVDAS
-524 ANPVPVTLTRL
+524 ASE
-535 AGKITLTTRI
+535 AAKI

-554 MFAGGVIGG
+554 MFAGGVVGG
-563 TPIEPQ
+563 IVLQQQPIT
-569 QIAGLMAST
+569 GLRAAT

-592 ATGASANAVV
+592 ALAASANPVE
-602 VATLEASGGGVP
+602 VATLTGSGGGDP
-614 YIWGKAASE
+614 HTWAKATSQ
-623 GGQLLINNEGVVS
+623 GGQLEINSAGVVS
-636 IPANTSPNGNTLT
+636 IPTGQSPSANGNTLT
-649 LKAVVDDTP
+649 LKAILDHNAATAP
-658 AVNAP
+658 AAA
-663 VNPEPL
+663 EPL

-675 VYRTLEQLAA
+675 AYRTAEALEA
-685 ATKLAVDNRIAS
+685 ATNLADGIVS
-697 GTPNLAFHPSGGI
+697 GTPNLAFHGSGGI

-720 KGLGGYTWTGTGEL
+720 KGLPGDYTWTGTGEL

-745 ASQNPALPGRVLTVR
+745 ASENPALPGRVLTVR
-760 AILNDNAAHPL
+760 AVLNDDAAHP
-771 AADTE
+771 AADITE

-789 DPLTAT
+789 DPLAAN
-795 AVAATDNSLDSDATP
+795 AVAATDNSLDSAATP

-850 DTTGALRIP
+850 TASGELRIP
-859 AGSIPTA
+859 AGSIPTE

-900 QRITPLAV
+900 QLITPLAV

-962 IDNSGAVWIPDSQTP
+962 IDNSGAVWIPTSQTP
-977 TNAGRILTIRAV
+977 TSDGRILTIRAI
-989 LEDSSTHPS
+989 LNDSAAHPS

-1005 TVDLTVRYELQS
+1005 TVDLTVRYEIQS
-1017 PLTADIEFTSDN
+1017 PLAADIEFASDN
-1029 SLNRRESPPGFYV
+1029 SLNRRESPPAFYV
-1042 AANVADGEHI
+1042 AANAADGEHI

-1060 GGGDRDRAAERGTF
+1060 GGGDRDTF
-1074 RWDKAADPEGGQ
+1074 RWEKAADPEGGQ
-1086 LLIDRASGEVRIPS
+1086 LLIDRASGEVRIPG
-1100 SAVPTAE
+1100 SAVPTEE
-1107 GVSLSLQAILN
+1107 GVSLSLQAIIN
-1118 DDPADPYGA
+1118 DDSTDPFGA
-1127 VSPPLTVKLTVVY
+1127 VSAPLTVKLTVVY

-1148 RINIADGVVAGSE
+1148 RVNIADGVVAGSD
-1161 AITAQIRS
+1161 AITAQVRS
-1169 GGGDP
+1169 
-1174 YTLTL
+1174 
-1179 YYDSAGRRRSSPII
+1179 
-1193 LGTPVYYDANGNRI
+1193 NGNNFYVLPAIPPRTFTRLQVSG
-1207 NSPVTRVVTPPEQSK
+1207 NPPVTT
-1222 FYVRPAVE
+1222 
-1230 PRTINIVRLER
+1230 TI
-1241 RGSRRVA
+1241 
-1248 VEGTNPPIFREV
+1248 
-1260 PTFATITTETVIPGI
+1260 ATTIPGI
-1275 PAQTMTT
+1275 PAKTITT

-1290 PALLLTASGSAEAIT
+1290 PALLLTASGSAQAII

-1315 GSYSFRAE
+1315 GSYTFRAE

-1380 RTGLPPERRGEVVL
+1380 RTGLPPERRGEAVL

-1399 IDASGD
+1399 IDTSGD
-1405 VPVFYS
+1405 VPVFYR
-1411 DGAAETALIAATLQS
+1411 DGAADTALIVATLQS

-1433 VWSNQINKFTVGARQ
+1433 IWSNGVDKFTLGARQ

-1457 VDGGGVV
+1457 VDSEGVV

-1487 NYRSEDY
+1487 NFRLEPY
-1494 TLRVTLQASTVT
+1494 TLQVTLRASTVT
-1506 VRGTSPAFDRLT
+1506 VRGRSQAFDQLT
-1518 VGFTLAYRLR
+1518 VGFTVSYRLR

-1541 ILERRVTIAGTGGR
+1541 ILERRETIPGTGGR
-1555 VVTTPVRVTAWGLA
+1555 AVAVPVRVTAWGLA

-1607 AIIPANTRPGG
+1607 AIIPANTAPGG

-1642 FNALTPLRTEL
+1642 FNALTSLNVELRRTQKQGLVNIVGGGVELEDEAPPSRTVNGVINVQNNPRLVLRTT
-1653 RPAQMQ
+1653 
-1659 PAASQFSGGD
+1659 D
-1669 EFVDVAPLRLVSGV
+1669 
-1683 LNVGN
+1683 
-1688 ISELHLLA
+1688 
-1696 SPTRDRELF
+1696 TRFF

-1715 ETAEYE
+1715 GAADYE
-1721 FSVVGSPA
+1721 LSVVGSPA
-1729 EDFLRFNA
+1729 EDFMRFDA
-1737 ATGDFL
+1737 ATGEFFL
-1743 LKEGEPGNNSEVFE
+1743 KAAEPGSNTEVFE

-1772 PPLSTILSIRYLAF
+1772 PPVSTILSIKYLPV
-1786 NTPLPSYPPLGLTWT
+1786 NVPLPSYPQVGLTWT

-1808 TRIPPPPR
+1808 TSFPPPPSS
-1816 EGNSPFTRVRVDAK
+1816 GDAPFTTVRVDAE
-1830 PEGRVS
+1830 PGGRVS

-1845 GGSGNAR
+1845 GGSGNVR
-1852 VESAEILPLFID
+1852 VELAEILPLFIPQYD
-1864 PKTEPEEIPALRER
+1864 PKLNPTGRVDEQERLALQAR

-1936 AKLAGKIPRDDRNK
+1936 VRLVGQLNRAELSRLEGKTQQEISYNRIRTKGPFD
-1950 LNSLLRF
+1950 
-1957 GGQEFNFIT
+1957 GGL
-1966 RGTDDGAPVDL
+1966 VDV

-1983 FYVPD
+1983 FRV
-1988 EGSTTSGRE
+1988 EGDGQNRV
-1997 YVILRDIRFKNGDRD
+1997 YKPYRILQGIRFKDGDRD
-2012 ANLIVER
+2012 ANLIAER
-2019 GGDRFG
+2019 GAGPSGRFIFRKGSGD
-2025 LRRTDEGVYEI
+2025 TYEVLI
-2036 RFKRG
+2036 KAG
-2041 QAYNTGNAH
+2041 QGYQTNPNNPSI
-2050 AVLVL
+2050 LVL
-2055 RAQNT
+2055 RAQNR
-2060 GGGSIVRTEIGV
+2060 GGGSFVRTEISV

-2082 VTTTVAGNPEFAA
+2082 VTTTVAGNPEFAD

-2103 RIHTGRFTHFEVYEV
+2103 RIYTGRFGHFHVHNVE
-2118 NTSRP
+2118 T
-2123 GGGRLI
+2123 GALT
-2129 EGGDFASILY
+2129 EGGEALTV
-2139 YGGSTLAADTNI
+2139 YGGSFRADTAI
-2151 ADIRVVEGP
+2151 ADIWLQDIPSGDK
-2160 GRSNLE
+2160 GA
-2166 TWVWQVEGGNT
+2166 WVWGFDGGSN
-2177 KAVAFLPGGANGT
+2177 KAELQAPRGTSGQNGH
-2190 LRRVQI
+2190 LRRVVA
-2196 KNGQVPDADNIF
+2196 KAGQRPDADGVF
-2208 RVTVSVRM
+2208 RVTVSVRTV
-2216 PNEGNIQATV
+2216 PQHSEVLATV
-2226 TVSALVVDPRH
+2226 TVSALFLPRPVH
-2237 ADLKAQLGN
+2237 VDLKAQLTNGA
-2246 TTITADL
+2246 TADL
-2253 NNPIT
+2253 TKPIT
-2258 LSAASATPLT
+2258 LTAASATPNPN
-2268 TQILVLQ
+2268 QILVLQ
-2275 SLGLNLQLLQ
+2275 SVGLNLDLLQ
-2285 LGQDEEFTRVNKI
+2285 PGHDENYTDLRKSRGPLLYEGTRGANGKVWIPPNWVTNSTLFVHLLATDGGGGG
-2298 GGDLEYARTGTVGSV
+2298 GGDLGGGVVTESN
-2313 FISRFQPPG
+2313 
-2322 TTLSLILQ
+2322 
-2330 ASDGD
+2330 D
-2335 GIPNNRGHVDTLR
+2335 LR
-2348 QHRPDRTYS
+2348 RERYDRTYR
-2357 VTVVYAAPPT
+2357 VTVVYAAPMT
-2367 TMTTTPPVVPLPPLP
+2367 LTTTPPMTLPPLP

-2400 PGGRILDFYEVVPGD
+2400 PGGRILDFYEVVPGE
-2415 PRIVPSQLQQPP
+2415 PGFVPSRLQQPP
-2427 LPTRLAIAEVVSQ
+2427 LQTRLAIAEVVSQ

-2461 PAGTLP
+2461 PAGALP

-2503 SGRLEAGAEDNS
+2503 SGRLAAGAEDNS
-2515 GGAIIAEHLMY
+2515 GGALVAEHLMY
-2526 AVGATSS
+2526 AIGATSS
-2533 PVAVASITARRPSV
+2533 PVAVASITASRPSIL
-2547 AADRVAA
+2547 ADTLAGRTA

-2569 GDLEVDA
+2569 GDFEVDA

-2630 TLQMKVIPRHVLA
+2630 TLQIKVSPRHVLA

-2667 AERFVGTGIATRQG
+2667 AERFVGTGIANRQG
-2681 FATAPLTIAELSIP
+2681 FVNAPLTIAELSIP

-2705 TRPEVRGYATGTTT
+2705 TRPEVRGYRTGTTT
-2719 TIAVPVTLTVGAQI
+2719 TISVPVTLTVGAQI

-2765 VNPSRQAYGEL
+2765 INPSRQAYGEL
-2776 FTATLRVSD
+2776 FTATLRVRDTSD
-2785 TNDNALSR
+2785 EALSR
-2793 TRPVAYYTITAV
+2793 ARPASYYTITAV
-2805 HMLSVETEIFGP
+2805 HMLSVEMDIFGP

-2829 SYVANRNTTSLDADN
+2829 SYAANRNPDLSA
-2844 RAPSGARAVKEITV
+2844 GARRVKDITL

-2869 SNAELTNG
+2869 SNVELTNG
-2877 ARYHKGQRRVAL
+2877 ALYHKGQRRVAL
-2889 LKPRAPESIEL
+2889 LKPRAPEGIEL
-2900 EAESIPLA
+2900 EAESIPIGQGF
-2908 ANLWPGSVEEFSPGT
+2908 WPGSVEEFSPGT
-2923 PRAGFVLKIDGAQRV
+2923 PRAGFVLNVDGAQQAFN
-2938 LEDRLIIDGVE
+2938 I
-2949 YGNHPH
+2949 
-2955 YLRNQ
+2955 NQ

-2985 PIRNVEFT
+2985 PITNVLFT
-2993 LGVEWNED
+2993 LGVEWNEE
-3001 GLLPVFKEGA
+3001 GLLPVFKDGA

-3018 TVNSVEGNKG
+3018 TVNSVEGRPNNKA

-3122 MYPGLGPHAER
+3122 TYPGLGPHAER

-3139 HYLWVKVVYQ
+3139 HYLWVKVIYQ

-3194 LFHVNANDGARDDS
+3194 LFHVRANDGARDDS

-3227 AGRSWPVQISA
+3227 AGRSWPVLISA

-3255 GDSGDAQYTKA
+3255 GDSGDAQYTDA

-3273 AYGDYGNPIIIT
+3273 AYGGQANPAT
-3285 TANSTMTM
+3285 
-3293 ARVAADP
+3293 P
-3300 RVRGSFSAHGDAAEP
+3300 LVRGSFSAHGDAAET

-3353 SDADSTTPLTLSIV
+3353 SDADSTTPLKLSIV
-3367 LNTGFDIVRRPNIDN
+3367 LNTGFDI
-3382 DPDNGRAWLVR
+3382 PDTDDAREWIVR

-3460 NIADR
+3460 DIADR
-3465 LLGVGETPLVHRR
+3465 LLGVGETPPVHRR

>member
-25 SRVSPVGGAA
+25 SRVLPVGGAA

-89 EVQSLPLRE
+89 EVESLPLRE

-147 FIRTFELDVRSELGG
+147 FIRTFELDVRSELGT

-239 SAWVDVFGN
+239 SEWVDVFGN

-253 SDEEE
+253 SDEVE

-263 IYTADGYELEL
+263 IYTADGYEVEL

-293 DGKGSLKDDSGIRW
+293 DGKHSQKDDNGVRW

-323 ENQDDSKNKSFAG
+323 EKQDDDGKEFAG

-352 GGGGAFEARDWF
+352 GGGAAFEARDWF

-371 YSQRIRKYEATNFQI
+371 YSQRIRKVT
-386 VIDFD
+386 VGVDFEI
-391 RTKTPPTRRFPI
+391 RVVGSSVPI
-403 TVVKP
+403 TVE
-408 GGVREIIMSAAELP
+408 GSGIDNITIAANTP
-422 LTVIVPSGT
+422 TVIIIPSGVS
-431 TVTISDNDAATS
+431 VT
-443 ADPPLVLTYP
+443 LTHSSGMVTLEYP
-453 RTGGRVEIRSTV
+453 RTGVQVVIQSEVVLASDDTT
-465 AFALDGDRDFFRL
+465 DFFRL
-478 VEGGANITLAG
+478 NDGIADIERGTGITARAFRFVAQQYADDDNNRRFTLATG
-489 GTNAGFSFVAEQFA
+489 HSLAITVDMDATGVANQIPLPQQLQTGINVEQRIDGIVVHQQVGTN
-503 TTMNFRRFELTLG
+503 TT
-516 HTLSIAVS
+516 
-524 ANPVPVTLTRL
+524 
-535 AGKITLTTRI
+535 
-545 PPPQAKTGV
+545 
-554 MFAGGVIGG
+554 
-563 TPIEPQ
+563 
-569 QIAGLMAST
+569 LMANT
-578 VLVQADTET
+578 VLVQASTLT

-592 ATGASANAVV
+592 ATGSSTNPVE
-602 VATLEASGGGVP
+602 VATLEAMGGGGANSG
-614 YIWGKAASE
+614 YKWERAE
-623 GGQLLINNEGVVS
+623 TEDGQLTINNEGVIS
-636 IPANTSPNGNTLT
+636 IPANASPSAAGNTLT
-649 LKAVVDDTP
+649 LKAVLNDDDTV
-658 AVNAP
+658 ATP
-663 VNPEPL
+663 VGMMSEPL

-675 VYRTLEQLAA
+675 VYRTVEQLAA
-685 ATKLAVDNRIAS
+685 AVNYAQNSLRILPPTA
-697 GTPNLAFHPSGGI
+697 GPPPLPARAFHGSGGI

-734 QINNDGVVWIP
+734 QINNAGVVWIP
-745 ASQNPALPGRVLTVR
+745 ASENPALPGRELTVR
-760 AILNDNAAHPL
+760 AILNDNPSHPL

-789 DPLTAT
+789 DPPTVV
-795 AVAATDNSLDSDATP
+795 AVAANDNSLDSSSVTP
-810 PVYYTESTL
+810 LVYYTETTGE

-826 ATVQHSGGGGDRTLL
+826 ATMQHSGGGGTRTLAK
-841 RQGGQLLLD
+841 RGGQLELN
-850 DTTGALRIP
+850 TANGEVRIP
-859 AGSIPTA
+859 ARSIPSEE
-866 QGLLLSARVLVN
+866 GLSLSVRVVVN
-878 DDPNDPYGAQ
+878 DDPNDPYGAL
-888 TPPVIVDFTVSY
+888 TPEATLDFTVVY
-900 QRITPLAV
+900 RLITPLTAAV
-908 VTNYAQGISPPTAGP
+908 NYAQGISPPTAGP
-923 PPLPA
+923 PPVPA

-962 IDNSGAVWIPDSQTP
+962 IDNSGAVWIPTSQTP
-977 TNAGRILTIRAV
+977 TNAGRVLTIRAV

-1017 PLTADIEFTSDN
+1017 PLAANIELAADN
-1029 SLNRRESPPGFYV
+1029 NLNRRETPPVFYV
-1042 AANVADGEHI
+1042 AENAKDGEHI
-1052 VATVRHTG
+1052 VATVQHTG
-1060 GGGDRDRAAERGTF
+1060 GGGDRDRFF
-1074 RWDKAADPEGGQ
+1074 RWEKAADPEGGQ
-1086 LLIDRASGEVRIPS
+1086 LEIDRASGEVRIPG
-1100 SAVPTAE
+1100 SAVPTPD

-1118 DDPADPYGA
+1118 DDPNDPYGA
-1127 VSPPLTVKLTVVY
+1127 VSPPLTVKFTVVY
-1140 KLIAGLAA
+1140 RLIEGLAA
-1148 RINIADGVVAGSE
+1148 RINVAQGVVAGAD
-1161 AITAQIRS
+1161 AITTQARS
-1169 GGGDP
+1169 GGNNFYVLP
-1174 YTLTL
+1174 
-1179 YYDSAGRRRSSPII
+1179 A
-1193 LGTPVYYDANGNRI
+1193 TPPRTFTRLQVSGNP
-1207 NSPVTRVVTPPEQSK
+1207 PVTT
-1222 FYVRPAVE
+1222 
-1230 PRTINIVRLER
+1230 
-1241 RGSRRVA
+1241 
-1248 VEGTNPPIFREV
+1248 
-1260 PTFATITTETVIPGI
+1260 TITTTIPGR

-1282 NLNVIPAS
+1282 GLNVIPAS
-1290 PALLLTASGSAEAIT
+1290 PALLLRPSGAATAII
-1305 VATMTASGGG
+1305 VATMRASGGG

-1337 IPGGEVPTA
+1337 IPAGEVPTE

-1373 VDFAVVY
+1373 VDFAVAY
-1380 RTGLPPERRGEVVL
+1380 RTGLSAERRGKVTL

-1399 IDASGD
+1399 LDASGD

-1411 DGAAETALIAATLQS
+1411 DGAAATGIIAATLQS

-1433 VWSNQINKFTVGARQ
+1433 IWSNRIAKLQ
-1448 GQLPDGVLE
+1448 GQLPDGVLDVNGE
-1457 VDGGGVV
+1457 GVV
-1464 RIPAGTEPTA
+1464 RIPGGTEPTA
-1474 AGRTMTLAAVVNY
+1474 DGKTLTLGAVLDYNLLFSSDREALLASALVTLNSEQLAAQL
-1487 NYRSEDY
+1487 S
-1494 TLRVTLQASTVT
+1494 LS
-1506 VRGTSPAFDRLT
+1506 RGILLDSDQLT

-1535 FISGQS
+1535 FISGES
-1541 ILERRVTIAGTGGR
+1541 LSGRVTIAGTGGR

-1588 ATRIAGGLDVAR
+1588 VTRIAGGLDAAR

-1632 PPRTVGLTAL
+1632 PPRTVGLTAV

-1653 RPAQMQ
+1653 RKPTRTFVR
-1659 PAASQFSGGD
+1659 PGGVTERAD
-1669 EFVDVAPLRLVSGV
+1669 FPSRTVNGV
-1683 LNVGN
+1683 LNIEWMSAHSQTN
-1688 ISELHLLA
+1688 DSLLF
-1696 SPTRDRELF
+1696 SLI
-1705 ALTPSGGAAG
+1705 PSGGAAG
-1715 ETAEYE
+1715 GAADYTLSA
-1721 FSVVGSPA
+1721 VGVPT
-1729 EDFLRFNA
+1729 EDFMRFDE
-1737 ATGDFL
+1737 ATGELFL
-1743 LKEGEPGNNSEVFE
+1743 KAAEAGSNSEVFE

-1772 PPLSTILSIRYLAF
+1772 PPLSTILSIKYLPQYS
-1786 NTPLPSYPPLGLTWT
+1786 PLPSYPALGLTWT

-1816 EGNSPFTRVRVDAK
+1816 DGNAPFTTVRVDAER
-1830 PEGRVS
+1830 EGLVS

-1864 PKTEPEEIPALRER
+1864 PKTEPEEIPALQAR

-1936 AKLAGKIPRDDRNK
+1936 AKLAGKRHRDDRNK

-1957 GGQEFNFIT
+1957 GGQEFDLIT

-1983 FYVPD
+1983 FYVPG
-1988 EGSTTSGRE
+1988 EGNTTSGRE
-1997 YVILRDIRFKNGDRD
+1997 YVILRDVRFKNGDRD

-2103 RIHTGRFTHFEVYEV
+2103 RIFTGRFLHFEVREV
-2118 NTSRP
+2118 Q
-2123 GGGRLI
+2123 GRLV
-2129 EGGDFASILY
+2129 EGGDFPTILY
-2139 YGGSTLAADTNI
+2139 SDSFTLAADTDI
-2151 ADIRVVEGP
+2151 ADIRLEEGP
-2160 GRSNLE
+2160 ARSNIPQ
-2166 TWVWQVEGGNT
+2166 WVWQIEGGSS
-2177 KAVAFLPGGANGT
+2177 KAALLGSGVV
-2190 LRRVQI
+2190 RRVRV
-2196 KNGQVPDADNIF
+2196 KGGQAADADNII
-2208 RVTVSVRM
+2208 RVTVSVRL
-2216 PNEGNIQATV
+2216 PNDGNIQATV
-2226 TVSALVVDPRH
+2226 TVSALVVNPRH

-2258 LSAASATPLT
+2258 LTTASTTPLT
-2268 TQILVLQ
+2268 TRILVLQ

-2298 GGDLEYARTGTVGSV
+2298 GGDLGLEYVRTGTVGSV
-2313 FISRFQPPG
+2313 FIAPGQPPG
-2322 TTLSLILQ
+2322 ATLSLILR

-2335 GIPNNRGHVDTLR
+2335 GLPNNRGHVDTLR

-2461 PAGTLP
+2461 PAGALP

-2515 GGAIIAEHLMY
+2515 GGALVAEHLMY
-2526 AVGATSS
+2526 AIGATSS

-2630 TLQMKVIPRHVLA
+2630 TLQMKAVPRHVLA

-2681 FATAPLTIAELSIP
+2681 FVNAPLTIAELSIP

-2705 TRPEVRGYATGTTT
+2705 TRPQVNGIGTGTTN
-2719 TIAVPVTLTVGAQI
+2719 TISVPVTLTVGAQI

-2776 FTATLRVSD
+2776 FTATLRVRDTSD
-2785 TNDNALSR
+2785 EALSR
-2793 TRPVAYYTITAV
+2793 ARPASYYTITAV
-2805 HMLSVETEIFGP
+2805 HMLSVEMDIFGP

-2829 SYVANRNTTSLDADN
+2829 SYAANRNADL
-2844 RAPSGARAVKEITV
+2844 AAGARRVKDITL

-2869 SNAELTNG
+2869 SNVELTNG
-2877 ARYHKGQRRVAL
+2877 ALYHKGQRRVAL
-2889 LKPRAPESIEL
+2889 LKPRAPEGIEL
-2900 EAESIPLA
+2900 EAESIPIGQGFA
-2908 ANLWPGSVEEFSPGT
+2908 PGSVEEFSPGT
-2923 PRAGFVLKIDGAQRV
+2923 PRAGFVLNIDGAQQAFN
-2938 LEDRLIIDGVE
+2938 I
-2949 YGNHPH
+2949 
-2955 YLRNQ
+2955 NQ
-2960 ARVVWKEKNLA
+2960 ARVVWKEKGLA

-2985 PIRNVEFT
+2985 PIRNVAFT
-2993 LGVEWNED
+2993 LGVEWNEE
-3001 GLLPVFKEGA
+3001 GLLPVFKDGA

-3018 TVNSVEGNKG
+3018 TVNSVEGRPNNKA

-3107 PPEGGKIFFELGWQH
+3107 PPDGRKIFFELGWQH

-3179 YKVAVSRAGELGTLA
+3179 YKVAVSRAGELSTLA
-3194 LFHVNANDGARDDS
+3194 LFHVRANDGARDDS
-3208 NMTLKVIERNGFHV
+3208 NMTLKVIESNGFHV

-3227 AGRSWPVQISA
+3227 AGRSWPVQISTG
-3238 DVQAN
+3238 VQAN

-3255 GDSGDAQYTKA
+3255 GNTGFAQYTKA

-3273 AYGDYGNPIIIT
+3273 IYGGQANP
-3285 TANSTMTM
+3285 
-3293 ARVAADP
+3293 AAP
-3300 RVRGSFSAHGDAAEP
+3300 RVRGSFSAHGDAAEI

-3320 ALEYTRRFPNVPL
+3320 ALAYNRQIPPVPFL
-3333 SLRAT
+3333 MISAT
-3338 SPIDPTLNLVNLSGG
+3338 SPVNPTLNLVNLSGG
-3353 SDADSTTPLTLSIV
+3353 SDADSTSPLKLSIV
-3367 LNTGFDIVRRPNIDN
+3367 LNTGFDI
-3382 DPDNGRAWLVR
+3382 PDTDDAREWIVR

-3398 AAPVGQTLSLVVE
+3398 AAPVGQTLTLVVE
-3411 LDDQGPAAFI
+3411 LDDTGPAAFI
-3421 TPQPARITLQAIYG
+3421 TPQPATITLQAIYG
-3435 TPPDILEAESKVGFI
+3435 TPPDILEAEAKVGFI

-3460 NIADR
+3460 NIADQ
-3465 LLGVGETPLVHRR
+3465 LLGVGETPPVHRR

>member
-89 EVQSLPLRE
+89 EVESLPLRE
-98 WGLHALGGGI
+98 WGLHALGGGV

-253 SDEEE
+253 TGVKK
-258 DGNVR
+258 DGIFR
-263 IYTADGYELEL
+263 IYTADGYEVEL

-293 DGKGSLKDDSGIRW
+293 DDKNLGEDDKDESGVRW

-323 ENQDDSKNKSFAG
+323 EKQDDDGKEFAG

-371 YSQRIRKYEATNFQI
+371 YSQRIRKVKENNFQVVIEGSTPASRLPI
-386 VIDFD
+386 VIKGSGVDV
-391 RTKTPPTRRFPI
+391 TI
-403 TVVKP
+403 TSHTQLPYPVVVP
-408 GGVREIIMSAAELP
+408 GG
-422 LTVIVPSGT
+422 T
-431 TVTISDNDAATS
+431 TLTISDSPTAPAN
-443 ADPPLVLTYP
+443 ADPLVLTYP

-465 AFALDGDRDFFRL
+465 EFALDSDRDFFRL
-478 VEGGANITLAG
+478 LEGNASITLAG
-489 GTNAGFSFVAEQFA
+489 GTNDGLKFVAEQFA
-503 TTMNFRRFELTLG
+503 TTLNFRRFELTLG
-516 HTLSIAVS
+516 HTLAIAVMPTS
-524 ANPVPVTLTRL
+524 AVTGS
-535 AGKITLTTRI
+535 ARI
-545 PPPQAKTGV
+545 PPPQARAGIGIQLLTG
-554 MFAGGVIGG
+554 MIDG
-563 TPIEPQ
+563 TPLQ
-569 QIAGLMAST
+569 QQPITGLRAAT

-592 ATGASANAVV
+592 ALAASANPVE
-602 VATLEASGGGVP
+602 VATLTGSGGGDP
-614 YIWGKAASE
+614 HTWAKATSQ
-623 GGQLLINNEGVVS
+623 GGQLEINSAGVVS
-636 IPANTSPNGNTLT
+636 IPTGQSPSANGNTLT
-649 LKAVVDDTP
+649 LKAILNHNAATAP
-658 AVNAP
+658 AAA
-663 VNPEPL
+663 EPL

-675 VYRTLEQLAA
+675 AYRTAEALEA
-685 ATKLAVDNRIAS
+685 ATNLADGIVS
-697 GTPNLAFHPSGGI
+697 GTPNLAFHGSGGI

-720 KGLGGYTWTGTGEL
+720 KGLPGDYTWTGTGEL

-745 ASQNPALPGRVLTVR
+745 ASENPALPGRVLTVR
-760 AILNDNAAHPL
+760 AVLNDDAAHP
-771 AADTE
+771 AADITE

-789 DPLTAT
+789 DPLAAN
-795 AVAATDNSLDSDATP
+795 AVAATDNSLDSAATP

-826 ATVQHSGGGGDRTLL
+826 ATVQHSGGGGNRTLL

-850 DTTGALRIP
+850 TASGELRIP
-859 AGSIPTA
+859 AGSIPTE

-888 TPPVIVDFTVSY
+888 TSPVIVDFTVSY
-900 QRITPLAV
+900 QLITPLAAAV
-908 VTNYAQGISPPTAGP
+908 NYAQGISPPTAGP
-923 PPLPA
+923 PPVPA

-1100 SAVPTAE
+1100 SAVPTEE

-1148 RINIADGVVAGSE
+1148 RVNVADGVVAGSD
-1161 AITAQIRS
+1161 AITAQVLS

-1179 YYDSAGRRRSSPII
+1179 YYDSNGSPVSRPFVVVSGPFTATIH
-1193 LGTPVYYDANGNRI
+1193 YNENGNRVS
-1207 NSPVTRVVTPPEQSK
+1207 SPVTRVVTPPEQSK

-1230 PRTINIVRLER
+1230 PRTINIVRVER

-1248 VEGTNPPIFREV
+1248 VEGTNPPIFREI

-1290 PALLLTASGSAEAIT
+1290 PALLLTASGSAQAII

-1535 FISGQS
+1535 FISGES
-1541 ILERRVTIAGTGGR
+1541 LSGRETIPGTGGR

-1607 AIIPANTRPGG
+1607 AIIPANTAPGG
-1618 ELTLAARVAGLDTL
+1618 ELTLLARVAGLDTL
-1632 PPRTVGLTAL
+1632 PPRTVGLTAV

-1653 RPAQMQ
+1653 RPARGQT
-1659 PAASQFSGGD
+1659 
-1669 EFVDVAPLRLVSGV
+1669 PLRPAGEMINEVPLFRTVGGVINV
-1683 LNVGN
+1683 LNKFSPEYVARRN
-1688 ISELHLLA
+1688 NVLNASEE
-1696 SPTRDRELF
+1696 TRF
-1705 ALTPSGGAAG
+1705 FVMTPSGGAADG
-1715 ETAEYE
+1715 AADYE
-1721 FSVVGSPA
+1721 LSVVGVPA
-1729 EDFLRFNA
+1729 EDFIRFDA
-1737 ATGDFL
+1737 ATGEFI
-1743 LKEGEPGNNSEVFE
+1743 LKAGATQVASNTQNFE
-1757 ITVVLNDKGLGSELT
+1757 ITVQLDDKNLGSELT
-1772 PPLSTILSIRYLAF
+1772 PPLLTTVSIRYLP
-1786 NTPLPSYPPLGLTWT
+1786 NGTPLPSYPQVGLTWT

-1864 PKTEPEEIPALRER
+1864 PKTEPEEIPALQAR

-1936 AKLAGKIPRDDRNK
+1936 AKLAGKRHRDDRNK

-1957 GGQEFNFIT
+1957 GGQEFDLIT

-1983 FYVPD
+1983 FYVPG
-1988 EGSTTSGRE
+1988 EGNTTSGRE
-1997 YVILRDIRFKNGDRD
+1997 YVILRDVRFKNGDRD

-2025 LRRTDEGVYEI
+2025 LRRTNEGVYEI

-2072 DRDGNRVARL
+2072 DQDGNRVARL
-2082 VTTTVAGNPEFAA
+2082 VTTTVAGNPEFAD

-2103 RIHTGRFTHFEVYEV
+2103 RIHTGRFLHFEVREV
-2118 NTSRP
+2118 Q
-2123 GGGRLI
+2123 GRLV
-2129 EGGDFASILY
+2129 EGGDFPTILY
-2139 YGGSTLAADTNI
+2139 SDSFTLAADTDI
-2151 ADIRVVEGP
+2151 ADIRLEEGP
-2160 GRSNLE
+2160 ARSNIPQ
-2166 TWVWQVEGGNT
+2166 WVWQIEGGSS
-2177 KAVAFLPGGANGT
+2177 KAALLGSGVV
-2190 LRRVQI
+2190 RRVRV
-2196 KNGQVPDADNIF
+2196 KGGQAADADNII
-2208 RVTVSVRM
+2208 RVTVSVRL
-2216 PNEGNIQATV
+2216 PNDGNIQATV
-2226 TVSALVVDPRH
+2226 TVSALVVNPRH

-2258 LSAASATPLT
+2258 LTTASATPLT
-2268 TQILVLQ
+2268 TRILVLQ

-2285 LGQDEEFTRVNKI
+2285 RGQDEEFTRVNKI
-2298 GGDLEYARTGTVGSV
+2298 GGDLALEYVRTGTVGSV
-2313 FISRFQPPG
+2313 FIAAGQPPG
-2322 TTLSLILQ
+2322 TTLSLILR

-2335 GIPNNRGHVDTLR
+2335 GLPNNRGHVDTLR
-2348 QHRPDRTYS
+2348 QHRPDRDYEITI
-2357 VTVVYAAPPT
+2357 VYAAPPAPPA
-2367 TMTTTPPVVPLPPLP
+2367 PPVVPPPPPLP

-2391 LSDTEGMRV
+2391 LSDTDGMRV
-2400 PGGRILDFYEVVPGD
+2400 PGGRTLDFYTVAPSANKFFA
-2415 PRIVPSQLQQPP
+2415 PLSARI
-2427 LPTRLAIAEVVSQ
+2427 AIAEVVSQ
-2440 GANTLEIIGDD
+2440 GANTLAITGDD
-2451 LALDGGTLYI
+2451 LELDGVTLYI
-2461 PAGTLP
+2461 PAGARP
-2467 SLPGQPTTLQSEV
+2467 SLPSDATGLRTAEV

-2487 LLEPTTLT
+2487 VLEPTTLT
-2495 VRGRYLAT
+2495 VRGRYLAA
-2503 SGRLEAGAEDNS
+2503 SEQLAAGAEDNS
-2515 GGAIIAEHLMY
+2515 GGAIISEHIVY

-2533 PVAVASITARRPSV
+2533 PVAVASITASRKRFETSDNRPG
-2547 AADRVAA
+2547 RVE
-2554 AMVRADPSNLAYRAL
+2554 PSDLAYRAL
-2569 GDLEVDA
+2569 GDFEVDA

-2589 TPPNGQL
+2589 TPPNGQR

-2601 VVSSDAQNFD
+2601 VVSPAAQNSD
-2611 FAPTTVSITV
+2611 IAPTTVSITV
-2621 RYVLAEPLG
+2621 SYVLAEPLG

-2719 TIAVPVTLTVGAQI
+2719 TISVPVTLTVGAQI

-2739 NIGGIETEVPGG
+2739 NIGGIETELPGG

-2805 HMLSVETEIFGP
+2805 HMLSVEMDIFGP
-2817 NLESRTSVFRGV
+2817 NLESRTSVFRGAA
-2829 SYVANRNTTSLDADN
+2829 YAANRSTTNLDSDN

-3001 GLLPVFKEGA
+3001 GLLPVFKDGA

-3435 TPPDILEAESKVGFI
+3435 TPPDILEAEAKVGFI

-3465 LLGVGETPLVHRR
+3465 LLGVGETPPVHRR

-3491 PASGGG
+3491 PVSGGG

>member
-293 DGKGSLKDDSGIRW
+293 DGKHSQKDDNGVRW

-323 ENQDDSKNKSFAG
+323 EKQDDDGKEFAG

-352 GGGGAFEARDWF
+352 GGGVAFEARDWF

-371 YSQRIRKYEATNFQI
+371 YSQRIRKVTVGA
-386 VIDFD
+386 DFL
-391 RTKTPPTRRFPI
+391 I
-403 TVVKP
+403 TVVSADSAAYP
-408 GGVREIIMSAAELP
+408 IEVEGPGVAITIASGPAPHTITVAGGVS
-422 LTVIVPSGT
+422 LTIT
-431 TVTISDNDAATS
+431 H
-443 ADPPLVLTYP
+443 DPGAVVFALQ
-453 RTGGRVEIRSTV
+453 RTGVRITTRSEVEFSFVGNTDI
-465 AFALDGDRDFFRL
+465 FRL
-478 VEGGANITLAG
+478 TDGEAEINKGAGISENFA
-489 GTNAGFSFVAEQFA
+489 FVAEQFGN
-503 TTMNFRRFELTLG
+503 TLNMRRFTLTAGTALAI
-516 HTLSIAVS
+516 TVS
-524 ANPVPVTLTRL
+524 AN
-535 AGKITLTTRI
+535 AGADDPQNLI
-545 PPPQAKTGV
+545 PPPQLQAGV
-554 MFAGGVIGG
+554 QVQEMIQGVVR
-563 TPIEPQ
+563 PFQ
-569 QIAGLMAST
+569 QVMALVAAT
-578 VLVQADTET
+578 ALVQADTET

-592 ATGASANAVV
+592 ALAASANPVE
-602 VATLEASGGGVP
+602 VATLTGSGGFGDHT
-614 YIWGKAASE
+614 WAKAASQ
-623 GGQLLINNEGVVS
+623 GGQLEINNAGVVS
-636 IPANTSPNGNTLT
+636 IPTGQSPSANGNTLT
-649 LKAVVDDTP
+649 LKAIVNDDDSDP
-658 AVNAP
+658 NNAIASST
-663 VNPEPL
+663 EPL

-675 VYRTLEQLAA
+675 AYRTAEALEA
-685 ATKLAVDNRIAS
+685 ATNLADGIVS
-697 GTPNLAFHPSGGI
+697 GTPNLAFHGSGGI

-720 KGLGGYTWTGTGEL
+720 KGLPGDYTWTGTGEL

-745 ASQNPALPGRVLTVR
+745 ASENPALPGRVLTVR
-760 AILNDNAAHPL
+760 AILNDDAAHP
-771 AADTE
+771 AAAITE

-789 DPLTAT
+789 DPLAAN
-795 AVAATDNSLDSDATP
+795 AVAATDNSLDSAATP

-826 ATVQHSGGGGDRTLL
+826 ATVQHSGGGGNRTLL

-850 DTTGALRIP
+850 TASGELRIP

-878 DDPNDPYGAQ
+878 DDNSDPYGAL
-888 TPPVIVDFTVSY
+888 TPPVIVDFTVAY
-900 QRITPLAV
+900 QLITPLTAAV
-908 VTNYAQGISPPTAGP
+908 NYAQGISPPTAGP

-962 IDNSGAVWIPDSQTP
+962 IDNSGAVWIPASQTP
-977 TNAGRILTIRAV
+977 TSDGRILTIRAI
-989 LEDSSTHPS
+989 LNDSAAHPS
-998 TGRTEPV
+998 TDRTEPV
-1005 TVDLTVRYELQS
+1005 TVDLTVRYEIQS
-1017 PLTADIEFTSDN
+1017 PLAADVEYASDN
-1029 SLNRRESPPGFYV
+1029 SLNRRESPPAFYV
-1042 AANVADGEHI
+1042 AANAADGEHI

-1060 GGGDRDRAAERGTF
+1060 GGGDRDTF
-1074 RWDKAADPEGGQ
+1074 RWEKAADPEGGQ

-1100 SAVPTAE
+1100 SAVPTEE
-1107 GVSLSLQAILN
+1107 GVSLSLQAIIN
-1118 DDPADPYGA
+1118 DDPTDPYGA
-1127 VSPPLTVKLTVVY
+1127 VSPPLTAKLTVVY

-1148 RINIADGVVAGSE
+1148 RVNVAEGVVAGSD
-1161 AITAQIRS
+1161 AITAQVRS
-1169 GGGDP
+1169 
-1174 YTLTL
+1174 
-1179 YYDSAGRRRSSPII
+1179 
-1193 LGTPVYYDANGNRI
+1193 NGNNFYVLPAIPPRTFTRLQVSG
-1207 NSPVTRVVTPPEQSK
+1207 NPPVTT
-1222 FYVRPAVE
+1222 
-1230 PRTINIVRLER
+1230 TI
-1241 RGSRRVA
+1241 
-1248 VEGTNPPIFREV
+1248 
-1260 PTFATITTETVIPGI
+1260 ATTIPGI
-1275 PAQTMTT
+1275 PAKTITT

-1290 PALLLTASGSAEAIT
+1290 PALLLTASGSAQAII

-1346 DGRTLTVRAILN
+1346 DGQTLTVRAILN
-1358 DDPGTAAGLATDPVT
+1358 DDDGTAAGMATDPVT

-1399 IDASGD
+1399 IDTSGD
-1405 VPVFYS
+1405 VPVFYR
-1411 DGAAETALIAATLQS
+1411 DGAADTALIVATLQS

-1433 VWSNQINKFTVGARQ
+1433 IWSNGVDKFTLGARQ

-1457 VDGGGVV
+1457 VDSEGVV

-1487 NYRSEDY
+1487 NFRREPY

-1506 VRGTSPAFDRLT
+1506 VRGTSPALDQLT

-1535 FISGQS
+1535 FVSGES
-1541 ILERRVTIAGTGGR
+1541 ILERRETIPGTGGR
-1555 VVTTPVRVTAWGLA
+1555 AVAVPVRVTAWGLA

-1588 ATRIAGGLDVAR
+1588 ATRITGGLDVAR

-1618 ELTLAARVAGLDTL
+1618 ELTLAARLAGLDTL
-1632 PPRTVGLTAL
+1632 PPRTVGLTAV

-1653 RPAQMQ
+1653 RKPTRTFVR
-1659 PAASQFSGGD
+1659 PGGVTERAD
-1669 EFVDVAPLRLVSGV
+1669 FPSRTVNGV
-1683 LNVGN
+1683 LNIEWLSAHSQTN
-1688 ISELHLLA
+1688 DSLLF
-1696 SPTRDRELF
+1696 SLI
-1705 ALTPSGGAAG
+1705 PSGGAAG
-1715 ETAEYE
+1715 GAADYTLSA
-1721 FSVVGSPA
+1721 VGVPT
-1729 EDFLRFNA
+1729 EDFMRFDE
-1737 ATGDFL
+1737 ATGELFL
-1743 LKEGEPGNNSEVFE
+1743 KAAEAGSNSEVFE

-1772 PPLSTILSIRYLAF
+1772 PPLSTILSIKYLPQYS
-1786 NTPLPSYPPLGLTWT
+1786 PLPSYPPVGLTWT

-1845 GGSGNAR
+1845 GGSGNVR

-1864 PKTEPEEIPALRER
+1864 PKTEPEEIPALQAR

-1936 AKLAGKIPRDDRNK
+1936 VRLAGRLTRADRDK
-1950 LNSLLRF
+1950 LEGLTAEEIRTESQKGLL
-1957 GGQEFNFIT
+1957 T
-1966 RGTDDGAPVDL
+1966 KGTLEDAPVDL
-1977 NSVIRT
+1977 NGVIRT
-1983 FYVPD
+1983 ASPD
-1988 EGSTTSGRE
+1988 GRTTTTNSKE
-1997 YVILRDIRFKNGDRD
+1997 YVILKGIRFTNGDRD
-2012 ANLIVER
+2012 ANLIVES
-2019 GGDRFG
+2019 GGNRFG
-2025 LRRTDEGVYEI
+2025 LRRASDGTYEI
-2036 RFKRG
+2036 TFKEM
-2041 QAYNTGNAH
+2041 QVYNSGFNDH
-2050 AVLVL
+2050 SILVL
-2055 RAQNT
+2055 RAQNR
-2060 GGGSIVRTEIGV
+2060 GGGSVVRTEISV
-2072 DRDGNRVARL
+2072 DSDGNRVARL
-2082 VTTTVAGNPEFAA
+2082 VTTTVAGNPEFAD
-2095 REPRRYTL
+2095 RVPRRYTL
-2103 RIHTGRFTHFEVYEV
+2103 RINTGFHPRFDIHRAGVGSGGSGPVFESY
-2118 NTSRP
+2118 
-2123 GGGRLI
+2123 I
-2129 EGGDFASILY
+2129 ILTV
-2139 YGGSTLAADTNI
+2139 YGGQLRADTTV
-2151 ADIRVVEGP
+2151 ADIWLVDQP
-2160 GRSNLE
+2160 GRGIINQW
-2166 TWVWQVEGGNT
+2166 TWHVFGGNS
-2177 KAVAFLPGGANGT
+2177 KAVLSVPRTTNE
-2190 LRRVQI
+2190 RRRRLLI
-2196 KNGQVPDADNIF
+2196 KAGQRPEADGLL
-2208 RVTVSVRM
+2208 RVTVSV
-2216 PNEGNIQATV
+2216 NLVGTGTQIAGTV
-2226 TVSALVVDPRH
+2226 AVRFIPRPVH
-2237 ADLKAQLGN
+2237 VDLKAQLTNGA
-2246 TTITADL
+2246 TADL
-2253 NNPIT
+2253 TKPIT
-2258 LSAASATPLT
+2258 IMAASATPNPN
-2268 TQILVLQ
+2268 QILVLQ
-2275 SLGLNLQLLQ
+2275 SVGLNLDLLQ
-2285 LGQDEEFTRVNKI
+2285 PGHDEHYTDLRKSRGPLLYEGTRRANGKVWIPPNWVTNSTLFVHLLATDGGGGG
-2298 GGDLEYARTGTVGSV
+2298 GGDLGGGVVTESN
-2313 FISRFQPPG
+2313 
-2322 TTLSLILQ
+2322 
-2330 ASDGD
+2330 D
-2335 GIPNNRGHVDTLR
+2335 LR
-2348 QHRPDRTYS
+2348 RERYDRTYR
-2357 VTVVYAAPPT
+2357 VTVVYAAPMT
-2367 TMTTTPPVVPLPPLP
+2367 LTTTPPMTLPPLP

-2400 PGGRILDFYEVVPGD
+2400 PGGRTLDFHVVVPGE
-2415 PRIVPSQLQQPP
+2415 PGFVPSRLQQPP
-2427 LPTRLAIAEVVSQ
+2427 LQARLAIAEVVSQ

-2467 SLPGQPTTLQSEV
+2467 SLPDQPKELRSEV
-2480 VVADVAD
+2480 VVSDVAD

-2503 SGRLEAGAEDNS
+2503 SGRLAAGAEDNS
-2515 GGAIIAEHLMY
+2515 GGALVAEHLMY

-2533 PVAVASITARRPSV
+2533 PVAVASITASRPSLL
-2547 AADRVAA
+2547 ADTLAGRTA

-2569 GDLEVDA
+2569 GDFEVDA

-2630 TLQMKVIPRHVLA
+2630 TLQIKVSPRHVLA

-2667 AERFVGTGIATRQG
+2667 AERFVGTGIANRQG
-2681 FATAPLTIAELSIP
+2681 FVNAPLTIAELSIP

-2705 TRPEVRGYATGTTT
+2705 TRPEVRGYRTGTTT
-2719 TIAVPVTLTVGAQI
+2719 TISVPVTLTVGAQI

-2776 FTATLRVSD
+2776 FTTTLRVRDTSD
-2785 TNDNALSR
+2785 EALSR
-2793 TRPVAYYTITAV
+2793 ARPASYYTITAV
-2805 HMLSVETEIFGP
+2805 HMLSVEMDIFGP

-2829 SYVANRNTTSLDADN
+2829 SYAANRNPDLSA
-2844 RAPSGARAVKEITV
+2844 GARRVKDITL

-2869 SNAELTNG
+2869 SNVELTNG
-2877 ARYHKGQRRVAL
+2877 ALYHKGQRRVAL
-2889 LKPRAPESIEL
+2889 LKPRAPEGIEL
-2900 EAESIPLA
+2900 EAESIPIGQGF
-2908 ANLWPGSVEEFSPGT
+2908 WPGSVEEFSPGT
-2923 PRAGFVLKIDGAQRV
+2923 PRAGFVLNVDGAQQAFN
-2938 LEDRLIIDGVE
+2938 I
-2949 YGNHPH
+2949 
-2955 YLRNQ
+2955 NQ
-2960 ARVVWKEKNLA
+2960 ARVVWKEKDLA

-2985 PIRNVEFT
+2985 PITNVLFT
-2993 LGVEWNED
+2993 LGVEWNEE
-3001 GLLPVFKEGA
+3001 GLLPVFKDGA

-3018 TVNSVEGNKG
+3018 TVNSVEGRPNNKA

-3122 MYPGLGPHAER
+3122 TYPGLGPHAER

-3139 HYLWVKVVYQ
+3139 HYLWVKVIYQ

-3194 LFHVNANDGARDDS
+3194 LFHVRANDGARDDS

-3227 AGRSWPVQISA
+3227 AGRSWPVLISA

-3255 GDSGDAQYTKA
+3255 GDSGDAQYTDA

-3273 AYGDYGNPIIIT
+3273 AYGGQANPAT
-3285 TANSTMTM
+3285 
-3293 ARVAADP
+3293 P
-3300 RVRGSFSAHGDAAEP
+3300 LVRGSFSAHGDAAET

-3353 SDADSTTPLTLSIV
+3353 SDADSTTPLKLSIV
-3367 LNTGFDIVRRPNIDN
+3367 LNTGFDI
-3382 DPDNGRAWLVR
+3382 PDTDDAREWIVR

-3460 NIADR
+3460 DIADR
-3465 LLGVGETPLVHRR
+3465 LLGVGETPPVHRR

>member
-68 RRSFLSGLAD
+68 RRSFLSALSEV
-78 IGGGFSGRVLE
+78 GGGFSGRVLE
-89 EVQSLPLRE
+89 EVESLPLRE

-147 FIRTFELDVRSELGG
+147 FIRTFELDVRSELGT

-253 SDEEE
+253 TGVKK
-258 DGNVR
+258 DGIFR
-263 IYTADGYELEL
+263 IYTADGYEVEL

-293 DGKGSLKDDSGIRW
+293 DDKNLGEDDKDESGVRW

-323 ENQDDSKNKSFAG
+323 EKQDDDGKEFAG

-371 YSQRIRKYEATNFQI
+371 YSQRIRKVTVGGGFEITLVSAANG
-386 VIDFD
+386 V
-391 RTKTPPTRRFPI
+391 FPI
-403 TVVKP
+403 SVS
-408 GGVREIIMSAAELP
+408 G
-422 LTVIVPSGT
+422 SGT
-431 TVTISDNDAATS
+431 TTTITAGITFPHIITVAGEGSITITHK
-443 ADPPLVLTYP
+443 PGEVVFELP
-453 RTGGRVEIRSTV
+453 RTGVRIEVKSTV
-465 AFALDGDRDFFRL
+465 
-478 VEGGANITLAG
+478 E
-489 GTNAGFSFVAEQFA
+489 FSFVGNRDIFRLNEGSAEINRGA
-503 TTMNFRRFELTLG
+503 GLNNGNFIFVAQQYADDENNRRF
-516 HTLSIAVS
+516 
-524 ANPVPVTLTRL
+524 
-535 AGKITLTTRI
+535 TLTTGHALAITVLATSSAMPADDPARI
-545 PPPQAKTGV
+545 PLPQQLQTGINV
-554 MFAGGVIGG
+554 EQEIGG
-563 TPIEPQ
+563 IVVHQ
-569 QIAGLMAST
+569 QVGTNTTLMANT
-578 VLVQADTET
+578 VLVQASTLT

-592 ATGASANAVV
+592 TTGSSTNPVE
-602 VATLEASGGGVP
+602 VATLEAMGGGGANSG
-614 YIWGKAASE
+614 YKWERAATE
-623 GGQLLINNEGVVS
+623 GGELEINSAGVVS
-636 IPANTSPNGNTLT
+636 IPANESPSAEGNTLT
-649 LKAVVDDTP
+649 LKAVLNDDETVATP
-658 AVNAP
+658 VGMMS
-663 VNPEPL
+663 EPL

-675 VYRTLEQLAA
+675 VYRTVEQLAA
-685 ATKLAVDNRIAS
+685 AVNYAQNSLRILPPTA
-697 GTPNLAFHPSGGI
+697 GPPPLPARAFHGSGGI

-734 QINNDGVVWIP
+734 QINNAGVVWIP
-745 ASQNPALPGRVLTVR
+745 ASENPALPGRELTVR
-760 AILNDNAAHPL
+760 AILNDNPSHPL

-789 DPLTAT
+789 DPPTVV
-795 AVAATDNSLDSDATP
+795 AVAANDNSLDSSSVTP
-810 PVYYTESTL
+810 LVYYTETTGE

-826 ATVQHSGGGGDRTLL
+826 ATMQHSGGGGTRTLAK
-841 RQGGQLLLD
+841 RGGQLELN
-850 DTTGALRIP
+850 TANGEVRIP
-859 AGSIPTA
+859 ARSIPSEE
-866 QGLLLSARVLVN
+866 GLSLSVRVVVN
-878 DDPNDPYGAQ
+878 DDPNDPYGAL
-888 TPPVIVDFTVSY
+888 TPEATLDFTVVY
-900 QRITPLAV
+900 RLITPLTAAV
-908 VTNYAQGISPPTAGP
+908 NYAQGISPPTAGP
-923 PPLPA
+923 PPVPA

-962 IDNSGAVWIPDSQTP
+962 IDNSGAVWIPTSQTP
-977 TNAGRILTIRAV
+977 TNAGRVLTIRAV
-989 LEDSSTHPS
+989 LNDSATHPS

-1017 PLTADIEFTSDN
+1017 PLAANIELAADN
-1029 SLNRRESPPGFYV
+1029 NLNRSETPPVFYV
-1042 AANVADGEHI
+1042 AENAKDGEHI
-1052 VATVRHTG
+1052 VATVQHTG
-1060 GGGDRDRAAERGTF
+1060 GGGDRDRFF
-1074 RWDKAADPEGGQ
+1074 RWEKAADPEGGQ
-1086 LLIDRASGEVRIPS
+1086 LEIDRASGEVRIPG
-1100 SAVPTAE
+1100 SAVPTAD

-1118 DDPADPYGA
+1118 DDPNDPYGA
-1127 VSPPLTVKLTVVY
+1127 VSPPLTVKFTVVY
-1140 KLIAGLAA
+1140 RLIEGLAA
-1148 RINIADGVVAGSE
+1148 RINVAQGVVAGAD
-1161 AITAQIRS
+1161 AITTQARS
-1169 GGGDP
+1169 GGNNFYVLP
-1174 YTLTL
+1174 
-1179 YYDSAGRRRSSPII
+1179 A
-1193 LGTPVYYDANGNRI
+1193 TPPRTFTRLQVSGNP
-1207 NSPVTRVVTPPEQSK
+1207 PVTT
-1222 FYVRPAVE
+1222 
-1230 PRTINIVRLER
+1230 
-1241 RGSRRVA
+1241 
-1248 VEGTNPPIFREV
+1248 
-1260 PTFATITTETVIPGI
+1260 TITTTIPGR

-1282 NLNVIPAS
+1282 GLNVIPAS
-1290 PALLLTASGSAEAIT
+1290 PALLLRPSGAATAII
-1305 VATMTASGGG
+1305 VATMRASGGG

-1337 IPGGEVPTA
+1337 IPAGEVPTE

-1373 VDFAVVY
+1373 VDFAVAY
-1380 RTGLPPERRGEVVL
+1380 RTGLSAERRGKVTL

-1399 IDASGD
+1399 LDASGD

-1411 DGAAETALIAATLQS
+1411 DGAAETALIVATLQS

-1433 VWSNQINKFTVGARQ
+1433 IWSNRIAKLQ
-1448 GQLPDGVLE
+1448 GQLPDGVLDVNGE
-1457 VDGGGVV
+1457 GVV
-1464 RIPAGTEPTA
+1464 RIPGGTEPTA
-1474 AGRTMTLAAVVNY
+1474 DGKTLTLGAVLDYNLLFSSDREALLASALVTLKPEQLAAQL
-1487 NYRSEDY
+1487 S
-1494 TLRVTLQASTVT
+1494 LS
-1506 VRGTSPAFDRLT
+1506 RGILLDSDQLT

-1535 FISGQS
+1535 FISGES
-1541 ILERRVTIAGTGGR
+1541 LSGRVTIAGTGGR

-1588 ATRIAGGLDVAR
+1588 ATRITGGLDVAR

-1607 AIIPANTRPGG
+1607 AIIPANTAPGG

-1632 PPRTVGLTAL
+1632 PPRTVGLTAV
-1642 FNALTPLRTEL
+1642 FNALTPLNVEL
-1653 RPAQMQ
+1653 R
-1659 PAASQFSGGD
+1659 SI
-1669 EFVDVAPLRLVSGV
+1669 EAPPSRTVNGV
-1683 LNVGN
+1683 LNVLN
-1688 ISELHLLA
+1688 KFSDANRALRPNPNLQE
-1696 SPTRDRELF
+1696 SRFF
-1705 ALTPSGGAAG
+1705 ALTPSGGAADG
-1715 ETAEYE
+1715 ADDYE
-1721 FSVVGSPA
+1721 FSVVGSPV
-1729 EDFLRFNA
+1729 EDFMRFDA
-1737 ATGDFL
+1737 ATGEFIL
-1743 LKEGEPGNNSEVFE
+1743 NAGNSQILANNFE
-1757 ITVVLNDKGLGSELT
+1757 ITVQVDDKNLGSELT
-1772 PPLSTILSIRYLAF
+1772 PPLMMTVSIRYLDEI
-1786 NTPLPSYPPLGLTWT
+1786 TGLPSYAPLGLTWT

-1936 AKLAGKIPRDDRNK
+1936 AKLAGKRHRDDRNK

-1957 GGQEFNFIT
+1957 GGQEFDLIT

-1983 FYVPD
+1983 FHVPG
-1988 EGSTTSGRE
+1988 EGDTTSGRE

-2025 LRRTDEGVYEI
+2025 LRRTNEGVYEI

-2103 RIHTGRFTHFEVYEV
+2103 RIFTGSYLQFDVHEV

-2123 GGGRLI
+2123 GGGRLV
-2129 EGGDFASILY
+2129 EGGEFASILY
-2139 YGGSTLAADTNI
+2139 YEGSTLAVDTNI
-2151 ADIRVVEGP
+2151 ADIWVVEQP
-2160 GRSNLE
+2160 ARSNFG

-2177 KAVAFLPGGANGT
+2177 KAVAFNLPGSNGR

-2208 RVTVSVRM
+2208 RVTVSVRL
-2216 PNEGNIQATV
+2216 PNDGNIQATV

-2298 GGDLEYARTGTVGSV
+2298 GGDLALEYVRTGTVGSV
-2313 FISRFQPPG
+2313 FIAPGQPPG

-2335 GIPNNRGHVDTLR
+2335 GLPNVRGQVDILR
-2348 QHRPDRTYS
+2348 NERPDRDYEITI
-2357 VTVVYAAPPT
+2357 VYAAPPAPPA
-2367 TMTTTPPVVPLPPLP
+2367 PPVVPPPPPLP

-2400 PGGRILDFYEVVPGD
+2400 PGGRTLDFYTVAPSANKFFA
-2415 PRIVPSQLQQPP
+2415 PLSARI
-2427 LPTRLAIAEVVSQ
+2427 AIAEVVSQ
-2440 GANTLEIIGDD
+2440 GANTLAITGDD
-2451 LALDGGTLYI
+2451 LELDGVTLYI
-2461 PAGTLP
+2461 PAGARP
-2467 SLPGQPTTLQSEV
+2467 SLPSDATGLRTAEV

-2487 LLEPTTLT
+2487 VLEPTTLT
-2495 VRGRYLAT
+2495 VRGRYLGVSEQLA
-2503 SGRLEAGAEDNS
+2503 AGAEDNS
-2515 GGAIIAEHLMY
+2515 GGAIISEHIVY

-2533 PVAVASITARRPSV
+2533 PVAVASITASRKRFETSDNRPG
-2547 AADRVAA
+2547 RVE
-2554 AMVRADPSNLAYRAL
+2554 PSDLAYRAL
-2569 GDLEVDA
+2569 GDFEVDA

-2589 TPPNGQL
+2589 TPPNGQR

-2601 VVSSDAQNFD
+2601 VVSPAAQNSD
-2611 FAPTTVSITV
+2611 IAPTTVSITV
-2621 RYVLAEPLG
+2621 SYVLAEPLG
-2630 TLQMKVIPRHVLA
+2630 TLQIKVSPRHVLA

-2667 AERFVGTGIATRQG
+2667 AERFVGTGIATRQD
-2681 FATAPLTIAELSIP
+2681 FATIPLTIAELSIP

-2739 NIGGIETEVPGG
+2739 NIGGIETEVLGG

-2765 VNPSRQAYGEL
+2765 INPTRQAYGEL
-2776 FTATLRVSD
+2776 FTATLRVRDTSD
-2785 TNDNALSR
+2785 EALSR
-2793 TRPVAYYTITAV
+2793 ARPASYYTITAV
-2805 HMLSVETEIFGP
+2805 HMLSVEMDIFGP
-2817 NLESRTSVFRGV
+2817 NLESRTSVFRGL
-2829 SYVANRNTTSLDADN
+2829 SYAANRDPNNLLA
-2844 RAPSGARAVKEITV
+2844 GARTSKDITL

-2869 SNAELTNG
+2869 SNVELTNG
-2877 ARYHKGQRRVAL
+2877 ALYHKGQRRVAL
-2889 LKPRAPESIEL
+2889 LKPRAPEGIEL
-2900 EAESIPLA
+2900 EADSIPIGQGFA
-2908 ANLWPGSVEEFSPGT
+2908 PGSVEEFSPGT
-2923 PRAGFVLKIDGAQRV
+2923 PRAGFVLNIDGAQQAFN
-2938 LEDRLIIDGVE
+2938 I
-2949 YGNHPH
+2949 
-2955 YLRNQ
+2955 NQ
-2960 ARVVWKEKNLA
+2960 ARVVWKEKGLA

-2985 PIRNVEFT
+2985 PITNVLFT
-2993 LGVEWNED
+2993 LGVEWNEE
-3001 GLLPVFKEGA
+3001 GLLPVFKDGA

-3018 TVNSVEGNKG
+3018 TVNSVEGRPNNKG
-3028 KRELGY
+3028 KRTLGY

-3041 LDAFRPAIYYPPGAP
+3041 LDAFRPAIYYPPEAP
-3056 KNSPISNARQEVHN
+3056 KPPPISNARQEVHN

-3107 PPEGGKIFFELGWQH
+3107 PPDGRKIFFELGWQH

-3179 YKVAVSRAGELGTLA
+3179 YIVAASRTGELGTVA
-3194 LFHVNANDGARDDS
+3194 LFHVRANDGAHDND
-3208 NMTLKVIERNGFHV
+3208 MTLSIVARNGFHV
-3222 VDETE
+3222 ENAGT
-3227 AGRSWPVQISA
+3227 AGRSWPVQIST

-3243 GQTLTLIAEVND
+3243 GQTLTLIAEVTD
-3255 GDSGDAQYTKA
+3255 GDSGFAQYTDA

-3273 AYGDYGNPIIIT
+3273 IYGGQANP
-3285 TANSTMTM
+3285 
-3293 ARVAADP
+3293 ADP
-3300 RVRGSFSAHGDAAEP
+3300 RVRGSFSAHGDAAET

-3333 SLRAT
+3333 SLRAV
-3338 SPIDPTLNLVNLSGG
+3338 SKLSPTLNLVNLSGG
-3353 SDADSTTPLTLSIV
+3353 SDADSTTPLKLSII
-3367 LNTGFDIVRRPNIDN
+3367 LNTGFSIPTTD
-3382 DPDNGRAWLVR
+3382 GRAWTVR
-3393 IASTT
+3393 IDATT

-3411 LDDQGPAAFI
+3411 LDDQGPAAAI
-3421 TPQPARITLQAIYG
+3421 TRQPATITLRAIYG

-3460 NIADR
+3460 DIADR
-3465 LLGVGETPLVHRR
+3465 LLGVGETPPVHRR

>member
-58 GFQGS
+58 GFRGS

-98 WGLHALGGGI
+98 WGLHALGGGV

-187 RGFKSSKGQGGNAG
+187 RGFKSSKGTGGNAG

-253 SDEEE
+253 TDEVE

-293 DGKGSLKDDSGIRW
+293 DGKGSLKDDNGVRW

-386 VIDFD
+386 VIESAPQSRFD
-391 RTKTPPTRRFPI
+391 I
-403 TVVKP
+403 TVA
-408 GGVREIIMSAAELP
+408 GSGVGATITNIAQLP
-422 LTVIVPSGT
+422 LTVVVPSGT
-431 TVTISDNDAATS
+431 TVTISDNPNAPDD
-443 ADPPLVLTYP
+443 ADPIVLTYP

-465 AFALDGDRDFFRL
+465 EFAIDSNRDFFRL
-478 VEGGANITLAG
+478 LEGNANINVAG
-489 GTNAGFSFVAEQFA
+489 GTNAGLTLAAQQFLN
-503 TTMNFRRFELTLG
+503 TLNFRQFELTLG
-516 HTLSIAVS
+516 HTLAMAVIPT
-524 ANPVPVTLTRL
+524 AATD
-535 AGKITLTTRI
+535 AQRI
-545 PPPQAKTGV
+545 PPPQAKTG
-554 MFAGGVIGG
+554 A
-563 TPIEPQ
+563 
-569 QIAGLMAST
+569 MASGVLGGIVLQQQPITGLRAAT

-592 ATGASANAVV
+592 ALAASANPVE
-602 VATLEASGGGVP
+602 VATLTGSGGGNP
-614 YIWGKAASE
+614 HTWAKATSQ
-623 GGQLLINNEGVVS
+623 GGQLEINSAGVVS
-636 IPANTSPNGNTLT
+636 IPTGQSPSANGNTLT
-649 LKAVVDDTP
+649 LKAILNHNAATAP
-658 AVNAP
+658 AAA
-663 VNPEPL
+663 EPL

-675 VYRTLEQLAA
+675 AYRTAEALEA
-685 ATKLAVDNRIAS
+685 ATNLADGIVS
-697 GTPNLAFHPSGGI
+697 GTPNLAFHGSGGI

-720 KGLGGYTWTGTGEL
+720 KGLPGDYTWTGTGEL

-745 ASQNPALPGRVLTVR
+745 ASENPALPGRVLTVR
-760 AILNDNAAHPL
+760 AVLNDDAAHP
-771 AADTE
+771 AADITE

-789 DPLTAT
+789 DPLAAN
-795 AVAATDNSLDSDATP
+795 AVAATDNSLDSAATP

-826 ATVQHSGGGGDRTLL
+826 ATVQHSGGGGNRTLL

-850 DTTGALRIP
+850 TASGELRIP
-859 AGSIPTA
+859 AGSIPTE

-900 QRITPLAV
+900 QLITPLAV

-923 PPLPA
+923 PPVPA

-962 IDNSGAVWIPDSQTP
+962 IDNSGAVWIPTSQTP
-977 TNAGRILTIRAV
+977 TSDGRILTIRAI
-989 LEDSSTHPS
+989 LNDSAAHPS

-1017 PLTADIEFTSDN
+1017 PLAADIEYASDN
-1029 SLNRRESPPGFYV
+1029 NLNRRESPPGFYV
-1042 AANVADGEHI
+1042 AANAASGEHI

-1060 GGGDRDRAAERGTF
+1060 GGGDRDTF
-1074 RWDKAADPEGGQ
+1074 RWEKAADPEGGQ
-1086 LLIDRASGEVRIPS
+1086 LLIDRASGEVRIPG
-1100 SAVPTAE
+1100 SAVPTEE
-1107 GVSLSLQAILN
+1107 GVSLSLQAIIN
-1118 DDPADPYGA
+1118 DDPTDPFGA
-1127 VSPPLTVKLTVVY
+1127 VSAPLTVKLTVVY

-1148 RINIADGVVAGSE
+1148 RVNIADGVVAGSD
-1161 AITAQIRS
+1161 AITAQVRS
-1169 GGGDP
+1169 
-1174 YTLTL
+1174 
-1179 YYDSAGRRRSSPII
+1179 
-1193 LGTPVYYDANGNRI
+1193 NGNNFYVLPAIPPRTFTRLQVSG
-1207 NSPVTRVVTPPEQSK
+1207 NPPVTT
-1222 FYVRPAVE
+1222 
-1230 PRTINIVRLER
+1230 TI
-1241 RGSRRVA
+1241 
-1248 VEGTNPPIFREV
+1248 
-1260 PTFATITTETVIPGI
+1260 ATTIPGI
-1275 PAQTMTT
+1275 PAKTITT

-1290 PALLLTASGSAEAIT
+1290 PALLLTASGSAQAII

-1315 GSYSFRAE
+1315 GSYTFRAE

-1487 NYRSEDY
+1487 NYRLEDY

-1535 FISGQS
+1535 FISGES
-1541 ILERRVTIAGTGGR
+1541 LSGRVTIAGTGGR

-1642 FNALTPLRTEL
+1642 FNALTSLNVELRRTQKQGLVNIVGGGVELEDEAPPSRTVNGVINVQNNPRLVLRTT
-1653 RPAQMQ
+1653 
-1659 PAASQFSGGD
+1659 D
-1669 EFVDVAPLRLVSGV
+1669 
-1683 LNVGN
+1683 
-1688 ISELHLLA
+1688 
-1696 SPTRDRELF
+1696 TRFF

-1715 ETAEYE
+1715 GAADYE
-1721 FSVVGSPA
+1721 LSVVGSPA
-1729 EDFLRFNA
+1729 EDFMRFDA
-1737 ATGDFL
+1737 ATGEFFL
-1743 LKEGEPGNNSEVFE
+1743 KAAEPGSNTEVFE
-1757 ITVVLNDKGLGSELT
+1757 ITVVINDKGLGRELT
-1772 PPLSTILSIRYLAF
+1772 PPVSTTVSIKYLPA
-1786 NTPLPSYPPLGLTWT
+1786 NSPLPSYPPLVLTWT

-1845 GGSGNAR
+1845 GGSGNVR

-1891 IEATCIGKD
+1891 IEATCIDKE

-1936 AKLAGKIPRDDRNK
+1936 AKLAGKRHRDDRNK

-1957 GGQEFNFIT
+1957 GGQEFDFIT

-1983 FYVPD
+1983 FYVPG

-1997 YVILRDIRFKNGDRD
+1997 YVILRDVRFKNGDRD

-2072 DRDGNRVARL
+2072 DQDGNRVARL

-2103 RIHTGRFTHFEVYEV
+2103 RIFTGSFLHFDVREVQ
-2118 NTSRP
+2118 
-2123 GGGRLI
+2123 GRLV
-2129 EGGDFASILY
+2129 EGGDFPTILY
-2139 YGGSTLAADTNI
+2139 SDSFTLAADTDI
-2151 ADIRVVEGP
+2151 ADIRLEEGP
-2160 GRSNLE
+2160 LRSNIPQ
-2166 TWVWQVEGGNT
+2166 WVWQIEGGSS
-2177 KAVAFLPGGANGT
+2177 KAALLGSGVV
-2190 LRRVQI
+2190 RRVRV
-2196 KNGQVPDADNIF
+2196 KGGQAADADNII
-2208 RVTVSVRM
+2208 RVTVSVRL
-2216 PNEGNIQATV
+2216 PNDGNIQATV
-2226 TVSALVVDPRH
+2226 TVSALVVNPRH

-2258 LSAASATPLT
+2258 LTTASATPLT
-2268 TQILVLQ
+2268 TRILVLQ

-2298 GGDLEYARTGTVGSV
+2298 GGDLALEYVRTGTVGSV
-2313 FISRFQPPG
+2313 FIAPGQPPG
-2322 TTLSLILQ
+2322 TTLSLILR

-2348 QHRPDRTYS
+2348 QHRPDRDYEITI
-2357 VTVVYAAPPT
+2357 VYAAPPAPPA
-2367 TMTTTPPVVPLPPLP
+2367 PPVVPPPPPLP

-2391 LSDTEGMRV
+2391 LSDTDGMRV
-2400 PGGRILDFYEVVPGD
+2400 PGGRTLDFYTVAPSANKFFA
-2415 PRIVPSQLQQPP
+2415 PLSARI
-2427 LPTRLAIAEVVSQ
+2427 AIAEVVSQ
-2440 GANTLEIIGDD
+2440 GANTLAITGDD
-2451 LALDGGTLYI
+2451 LELDGVTLYI
-2461 PAGTLP
+2461 PAGARP
-2467 SLPGQPTTLQSEV
+2467 SLPSDATGLRTAEV

-2495 VRGRYLAT
+2495 VRGRYLGVSEQLA
-2503 SGRLEAGAEDNS
+2503 AGAEDNS
-2515 GGAIIAEHLMY
+2515 GGAIISEHIVY

-2533 PVAVASITARRPSV
+2533 PVAVASITASRKRFETSDNRPG
-2547 AADRVAA
+2547 RVE
-2554 AMVRADPSNLAYRAL
+2554 PSDLAYRAL
-2569 GDLEVDA
+2569 GDFEVDA

-2589 TPPNGQL
+2589 TPPNGQR

-2601 VVSSDAQNFD
+2601 VVSPAAQNSD
-2611 FAPTTVSITV
+2611 IAPTTVSITV
-2621 RYVLAEPLG
+2621 SYVLAEPLG
-2630 TLQMKVIPRHVLA
+2630 TLQMKAAPRHVLA

-2667 AERFVGTGIATRQG
+2667 AERFVGTGIAHRQG
-2681 FATAPLTIAELSIP
+2681 FVNAPLTIAELSIP

-2705 TRPEVRGYATGTTT
+2705 TRPEVRGYRTGTTT
-2719 TIAVPVTLTVGAQI
+2719 TISVPVTLTVGAQI

-2817 NLESRTSVFRGV
+2817 NLESRTSVFRGAV
-2829 SYVANRNTTSLDADN
+2829 YTANPDPNDLD
-2844 RAPSGARAVKEITV
+2844 SGARIVKDITV

-3227 AGRSWPVQISA
+3227 AGRSWPVLISA

-3411 LDDQGPAAFI
+3411 LDDTGPAAFI

-3435 TPPDILEAESKVGFI
+3435 TPPDILEAEAKVGFI

-3465 LLGVGETPLVHRR
+3465 LLGVGETPPVHRR

>member
-239 SAWVDVFGN
+239 SEWVDVFGN

-253 SDEEE
+253 TDEKK

-293 DGKGSLKDDSGIRW
+293 EGKYPQHDDKDESGVRW

-323 ENQDDSKNKSFAG
+323 EKQDDDGKEFAG

-371 YSQRIRKYEATNFQI
+371 YSQRIRKVTVGFQVEI
-386 VIDFD
+386 KSAPQKRI
-391 RTKTPPTRRFPI
+391 PI
-403 TVVKP
+403 KVE
-408 GGVREIIMSAAELP
+408 GSGVMETITDPSELP

-431 TVTISDNDAATS
+431 TVTITDNPAALTT
-443 ADPPLVLTYP
+443 DPPLVLNFP
-453 RTGGRVEIRSTV
+453 RTGGKVEIRSTV
-465 AFALDGDRDFFRL
+465 AFAFDSDRDFFRL
-478 VEGGANITLAG
+478 VEGGANINVAG
-489 GTNAGFSFVAEQFA
+489 GTNEGLPFVAEQFA

-516 HTLSIAVS
+516 HTLSIAVMPES
-524 ANPVPVTLTRL
+524 AATGP
-535 AGKITLTTRI
+535 ARI
-545 PPPQAKTGV
+545 PPPQVRAGV
-554 MFAGGVIGG
+554 RVEETIQGVVR
-563 TPIEPQ
+563 PFQ
-569 QIAGLMAST
+569 QVMALVAST
-578 VLVQADTET
+578 VLVQADSET
-587 PPRFF
+587 PPRFY
-592 ATGASANAVV
+592 ALAASPNLVE
-602 VATLEASGGGVP
+602 VATLTGSGGVDP
-614 YIWGKAASE
+614 HTWTRA
-623 GGQLLINNEGVVS
+623 GGQLEIDNAGVVS
-636 IPANTSPNGNTLT
+636 IPTGQSPSPSINGNILT
-649 LKAVVDDTP
+649 LKAILNDNPDP
-658 AVNAP
+658 NNAIASST
-663 VNPEPL
+663 EPL

-675 VYRTLEQLAA
+675 AYRTLEPLAVA
-685 ATKLAVDNRIAS
+685 ATNLADGVAS
-697 GTPNLAFHPSGGI
+697 GAPNRAFHGSGGI

-789 DPLTAT
+789 DPLAAN

-850 DTTGALRIP
+850 TASGELRIP
-859 AGSIPTA
+859 AGSIPTE

-888 TPPVIVDFTVSY
+888 TSPVIVDFTVSY

-923 PPLPA
+923 PPVPA

-962 IDNSGAVWIPDSQTP
+962 IDNSGAVWIPTSQTP
-977 TNAGRILTIRAV
+977 TNAGRILTIRAI
-989 LEDSSTHPS
+989 LNDSAAHPS

-1005 TVDLTVRYELQS
+1005 TVDLTVRYEIQS
-1017 PLTADIEFTSDN
+1017 PLAADIEYASDN
-1029 SLNRRESPPGFYV
+1029 NLNRRESPPAFYV
-1042 AANVADGEHI
+1042 AANAAAGEHI

-1060 GGGDRDRAAERGTF
+1060 GGGDRDRAVERGTF
-1074 RWDKAADPEGGQ
+1074 RWEKAADPEGGQ
-1086 LLIDRASGEVRIPS
+1086 LEIGEIIGEVRIPG
-1100 SAVPTAE
+1100 SAVPTEE
-1107 GVSLSLQAILN
+1107 GVSLSLQAIIN
-1118 DDPADPYGA
+1118 DDPTDPFGA
-1127 VSPPLTVKLTVVY
+1127 VSAPLTVKLTVVY

-1148 RINIADGVVAGSE
+1148 RVNIADGVVAGSD
-1161 AITAQIRS
+1161 AITAQVRS
-1169 GGGDP
+1169 
-1174 YTLTL
+1174 
-1179 YYDSAGRRRSSPII
+1179 
-1193 LGTPVYYDANGNRI
+1193 NGNNFYVLPAIPPRTFTRLQVSG
-1207 NSPVTRVVTPPEQSK
+1207 NPPVTT
-1222 FYVRPAVE
+1222 
-1230 PRTINIVRLER
+1230 TI
-1241 RGSRRVA
+1241 
-1248 VEGTNPPIFREV
+1248 
-1260 PTFATITTETVIPGI
+1260 ATTIPGI
-1275 PAQTMTT
+1275 PAKTITT

-1290 PALLLTASGSAEAIT
+1290 PALLLTASGSAQAII

-1358 DDPGTAAGLATDPVT
+1358 DDDGTAAGLATDPVT

-1380 RTGLPPERRGEVVL
+1380 RTGLPPERRGEAVL

-1399 IDASGD
+1399 IDTSGD
-1405 VPVFYS
+1405 VPVFYR
-1411 DGAAETALIAATLQS
+1411 DGAADTALIVATLQS

-1433 VWSNQINKFTVGARQ
+1433 VWSNGVDKFTLGARQ

-1457 VDGGGVV
+1457 VDSEGVV

-1487 NYRSEDY
+1487 NFRLEPY
-1494 TLRVTLQASTVT
+1494 TLQVTLRASTVT
-1506 VRGTSPAFDRLT
+1506 VRGRSQAFDQLT
-1518 VGFTLAYRLR
+1518 VGFTVSYRLR

-1541 ILERRVTIAGTGGR
+1541 ILERRETIPGTGGR
-1555 VVTTPVRVTAWGLA
+1555 AVAVPVRVTAWGLA

-1607 AIIPANTRPGG
+1607 AIIPANTAPGG

-1642 FNALTPLRTEL
+1642 FNALTSLNVELRRTQKQGLVNIVGGGVELEDEAPPSRTVNGVINVQNNPRLVLRTT
-1653 RPAQMQ
+1653 
-1659 PAASQFSGGD
+1659 D
-1669 EFVDVAPLRLVSGV
+1669 
-1683 LNVGN
+1683 
-1688 ISELHLLA
+1688 
-1696 SPTRDRELF
+1696 TRFF

-1715 ETAEYE
+1715 GAADYE
-1721 FSVVGSPA
+1721 LSVVGSPA
-1729 EDFLRFNA
+1729 EDFMRFDA
-1737 ATGDFL
+1737 ATGEFFL
-1743 LKEGEPGNNSEVFE
+1743 KAAEPGSNTEVFE

-1772 PPLSTILSIRYLAF
+1772 PPVSTTVSIKYLPA
-1786 NTPLPSYPPLGLTWT
+1786 NSPLPSYPPLVLTWT

-1936 AKLAGKIPRDDRNK
+1936 AKLAGKRHRDDRNK

-1957 GGQEFNFIT
+1957 GGQEFDLIT

-1983 FYVPD
+1983 FYVPG
-1988 EGSTTSGRE
+1988 EGNTTSGRE
-1997 YVILRDIRFKNGDRD
+1997 YVILRDVRFKNGDRD

-2082 VTTTVAGNPEFAA
+2082 VTTTVAGNPEFAD
-2095 REPRRYTL
+2095 RVPRRYTL
-2103 RIHTGRFTHFEVYEV
+2103 RIHTGRFLHFEVNEV

-2208 RVTVSVRM
+2208 RVTVSVRI

-2285 LGQDEEFTRVNKI
+2285 RGQDEEFTRVNKI

-2357 VTVVYAAPPT
+2357 VTVVYGTPPAPVVQ
-2367 TMTTTPPVVPLPPLP
+2367 PVVPPTLPPP
-2382 RRDVAVTAH
+2382 PKRDVAVTAH

-2400 PGGRILDFYEVVPGD
+2400 PGGRTLDFHVVVPGE
-2415 PRIVPSQLQQPP
+2415 PGFVPSRLQQPP
-2427 LPTRLAIAEVVSQ
+2427 LQTRLAIAEVVSQ

-2461 PAGTLP
+2461 PAGALP
-2467 SLPGQPTTLQSEV
+2467 SLPDQPKELRSEV

-2503 SGRLEAGAEDNS
+2503 SGRLAAGAEDNS
-2515 GGAIIAEHLMY
+2515 GGALIAEHLMY
-2526 AVGATSS
+2526 AIGATSS
-2533 PVAVASITARRPSV
+2533 PVAVASITASRPSIL
-2547 AADRVAA
+2547 ADTLAGRTSP
-2554 AMVRADPSNLAYRAL
+2554 MVRADPSNLAYRAL

-2611 FAPTTVSITV
+2611 FAPTTVNIAV

-2630 TLQMKVIPRHVLA
+2630 TLQMKVAPRHVLA

-2719 TIAVPVTLTVGAQI
+2719 TISVPVTLTVGAQI

-2817 NLESRTSVFRGV
+2817 NLESRTSVFRGAV
-2829 SYVANRNTTSLDADN
+2829 YTANPDPNDLD
-2844 RAPSGARAVKEITV
+2844 SGARIVKEITV

-3300 RVRGSFSAHGDAAEP
+3300 RVRGSFSAHGDAAET

-3435 TPPDILEAESKVGFI
+3435 TPPDILEAEAKVGFI

-3465 LLGVGETPLVHRR
+3465 LLGVGETPPVHRR

>member
-98 WGLHALGGGI
+98 WGLHALGGGV

-253 SDEEE
+253 TGVKK
-258 DGNVR
+258 DGIFR
-263 IYTADGYELEL
+263 IYTADGYEVEL

-293 DGKGSLKDDSGIRW
+293 DDKNLGEDDKDESGVRW

-323 ENQDDSKNKSFAG
+323 EKQDDDGKEFAG

-371 YSQRIRKYEATNFQI
+371 YSQRIRKVKENNFQVVIEGSTPASRLPI
-386 VIDFD
+386 VIKGSGVDV
-391 RTKTPPTRRFPI
+391 TI
-403 TVVKP
+403 TSHTQLPYPVVVP
-408 GGVREIIMSAAELP
+408 GG
-422 LTVIVPSGT
+422 T
-431 TVTISDNDAATS
+431 TLTISDSPTAPDD
-443 ADPPLVLTYP
+443 ADPIVLTYP

-516 HTLSIAVS
+516 HTLSIAVMPES
-524 ANPVPVTLTRL
+524 AATGP
-535 AGKITLTTRI
+535 ARI
-545 PPPQAKTGV
+545 PPPQVRVGV
-554 MFAGGVIGG
+554 RVEETIQGVVR
-563 TPIEPQ
+563 PFQ
-569 QIAGLMAST
+569 QVMALMAST
-578 VLVQADTET
+578 VLVQADSET
-587 PPRFF
+587 PPRFY
-592 ATGASANAVV
+592 ALAASANPVD
-602 VATLEASGGGVP
+602 VANLAGSGGVAP
-614 YIWGKAASE
+614 HTWAKAASQ
-623 GGQLLINNEGVVS
+623 GGQLEISGAGVVS
-636 IPANTSPNGNTLT
+636 IPTGQSPSANGNTLT
-649 LKAVVDDTP
+649 LKAILNDDP
-658 AVNAP
+658 DPNNAIARST
-663 VNPEPL
+663 EPL

-675 VYRTLEQLAA
+675 AYRTVEALEA
-685 ATKLAVDNRIAS
+685 ATNLADGIVS
-697 GTPNLAFHPSGGI
+697 GTPNLAFHGSGGI

-720 KGLGGYTWTGTGEL
+720 KGLPGDYTWTGTGEL

-745 ASQNPALPGRVLTVR
+745 ASENPALPGRVLTVR
-760 AILNDNAAHPL
+760 AVLNDDAAHP
-771 AADTE
+771 AADITE

-789 DPLTAT
+789 DPLAAN
-795 AVAATDNSLDSDATP
+795 AVAATDNSLDSAATP

-900 QRITPLAV
+900 QLITPLAV

-962 IDNSGAVWIPDSQTP
+962 IDNSGAVWIPTSQTP

-1179 YYDSAGRRRSSPII
+1179 YYDSSGRRRSSPVFFES
-1193 LGTPVYYDANGNRI
+1193 TPIHYDKNGDRI
-1207 NSPVTRVVTPPEQSK
+1207 PSPITRVVTPPEQSK

-1230 PRTINIVRLER
+1230 PRTINIVRVER

-1248 VEGTNPPIFREV
+1248 VEGTNPPIFREI

-1290 PALLLTASGSAEAIT
+1290 PALLLTASGSAQAII

-1380 RTGLPPERRGEVVL
+1380 RTGLPPERRGEAVL

-1399 IDASGD
+1399 IDTGGD

-1457 VDGGGVV
+1457 VDSEGVV

-1535 FISGQS
+1535 FISGES
-1541 ILERRVTIAGTGGR
+1541 LSGRETIPGTGGR

-1607 AIIPANTRPGG
+1607 AIIPANTAPGG

-1632 PPRTVGLTAL
+1632 PPRTVGLTAV
-1642 FNALTPLRTEL
+1642 FNALTPLNVEL
-1653 RPAQMQ
+1653 RRTQKQ
-1659 PAASQFSGGD
+1659 ELVNIFGLVVELED
-1669 EFVDVAPLRLVSGV
+1669 EAPPSRTVNGVINVQNNPRLV
-1683 LNVGN
+1683 LRTTD
-1688 ISELHLLA
+1688 
-1696 SPTRDRELF
+1696 TRFF
-1705 ALTPSGGAAG
+1705 ALIPSGGAAG
-1715 ETAEYE
+1715 GAADYE
-1721 FSVVGSPA
+1721 LSVVGSPT
-1729 EDFLRFNA
+1729 EDFMRFDA
-1737 ATGDFL
+1737 ATGEFFL
-1743 LKEGEPGNNSEVFE
+1743 KRAETGSNTEVFE

-1772 PPLSTILSIRYLAF
+1772 PPVSTILSIKYLPV
-1786 NTPLPSYPPLGLTWT
+1786 NVPLPSYPPVGLTWT

-1808 TRIPPPPR
+1808 TSFPPPPSS
-1816 EGNSPFTRVRVDAK
+1816 GDAPFTTVRVDAE
-1830 PEGRVS
+1830 PGGRVS

-1845 GGSGNAR
+1845 GGSGNVR

-1864 PKTEPEEIPALRER
+1864 PKTEPEEIPALQAR

-1936 AKLAGKIPRDDRNK
+1936 AKLAGKRHRDDRNK

-1957 GGQEFNFIT
+1957 GGQEFDLIT

-1983 FYVPD
+1983 FYVPG
-1988 EGSTTSGRE
+1988 EGNTTSGRE

-2082 VTTTVAGNPEFAA
+2082 VTTTVAGNPEFAD
-2095 REPRRYTL
+2095 RVPRRYTL
-2103 RIHTGRFTHFEVYEV
+2103 RIHTGRYLHFDVHEVQ
-2118 NTSRP
+2118 
-2123 GGGRLI
+2123 GRLI
-2129 EGGDFASILY
+2129 EGGDFATILY
-2139 YGGSTLAADTNI
+2139 EGLTLAADTNI

-2160 GRSNLE
+2160 GRSNFG
-2166 TWVWQVEGGNT
+2166 TWVWQVEGGNS

-2196 KNGQVPDADNIF
+2196 KNGQVPEADNIF
-2208 RVTVSVRM
+2208 RVTVSVRL
-2216 PNEGNIQATV
+2216 PNEGNMQATV
-2226 TVSALVVDPRH
+2226 TVSALVVNPRH

-2258 LSAASATPLT
+2258 LTTASTTPLT
-2268 TQILVLQ
+2268 TRILVLQ

-2285 LGQDEEFTRVNKI
+2285 RGQDEEFTRVNKV
-2298 GGDLEYARTGTVGSV
+2298 GGDLGLEYVRTGTVGSV
-2313 FISRFQPPG
+2313 FIAPGQPPG
-2322 TTLSLILQ
+2322 ATLSLILR

-2335 GIPNNRGHVDTLR
+2335 GLPNNRGHVDTLR

-2415 PRIVPSQLQQPP
+2415 PRFVPSQLQQPP

-2461 PAGTLP
+2461 PAGALP

-2487 LLEPTTLT
+2487 VLEPTTLT

-2576 QGRVLIPADVAPL
+2576 QGRVFIPADVAPL

-2621 RYVLAEPLG
+2621 RYLLAEPLG

-2719 TIAVPVTLTVGAQI
+2719 TISVPVTLTVGAQI

-2805 HMLSVETEIFGP
+2805 HMLSVEMDIFGP
-2817 NLESRTSVFRGV
+2817 NLESRTSVFRGAA
-2829 SYVANRNTTSLDADN
+2829 YAANRSTTNLVDN

-2960 ARVVWKEKNLA
+2960 ARVVWKEKN
-2971 PGAVSKVLPATLTV
+2971 PGAVPKVLPATLTV

-2993 LGVEWNED
+2993 LGVEWSED

-3028 KRELGY
+3028 KRTLGY

-3041 LDAFRPAIYYPPGAP
+3041 LDAFRPAIYYPPEAP
-3056 KNSPISNARQEVHN
+3056 KPPPISNARQEVHN

-3222 VDETE
+3222 VDATE

-3273 AYGDYGNPIIIT
+3273 AYGDYGDPIIIT

-3353 SDADSTTPLTLSIV
+3353 SDADSTTPLKLSIV
-3367 LNTGFDIVRRPNIDN
+3367 LNTGFDI
-3382 DPDNGRAWLVR
+3382 PDTDDSREWIVR

-3421 TPQPARITLQAIYG
+3421 TPQPATITLRAIYG
-3435 TPPDILEAESKVGFI
+3435 TPPDILEAEAKVGFI

-3465 LLGVGETPLVHRR
+3465 LLGVGETPPVHRR

-3491 PASGGG
+3491 PVSGGG

>member
-98 WGLHALGGGI
+98 WGLHALGGGV

-239 SAWVDVFGN
+239 SEWVDVFGN

-253 SDEEE
+253 TDEKK
-258 DGNVR
+258 DGIFR
-263 IYTADGYELEL
+263 TYTADGYELEL

-293 DGKGSLKDDSGIRW
+293 KGKYPQNDDKDESGVRW
-307 GLKLA
+307 GVKLA

-323 ENQDDSKNKSFAG
+323 EKQDKSKNKEFAG
-336 RVSYRGNFG
+336 RISYRGNFG

-371 YSQRIRKYEATNFQI
+371 YSQRIRKVTVGAPPP
-386 VIDFD
+386 
-391 RTKTPPTRRFPI
+391 PPTPTFTFARTSLPIRLLGQGGGLDLMFPD
-403 TVVKP
+403 
-408 GGVREIIMSAAELP
+408 
-422 LTVIVPSGT
+422 VPSGHSV
-431 TVTISDNDAATS
+431 TVTGMENGAPAPTRILSPD
-443 ADPPLVLTYP
+443 
-453 RTGGRVEIRSTV
+453 RTTGDYTFAV
-465 AFALDGDRDFFRL
+465 AFALTGTVTVQHDSGSGTSPLIYIFPETGTTVRVMSTVAISSQEFDFLRLTDGSAEISR
-478 VEGGANITLAG
+478 GTGITTTIG
-489 GTNAGFSFVAEQFA
+489 FVAEQFGN
-503 TTMNFRRFELTLG
+503 TLNFRRFTLATG
-516 HTLSIAVS
+516 NTLAITVS
-524 ANPVPVTLTRL
+524 AG
-535 AGKITLTTRI
+535 AGANDPQNLI
-545 PPPQAKTGV
+545 PPPQLRAGV
-554 MFAGGVIGG
+554 MVEETIQGVVR
-563 TPIEPQ
+563 PFQ
-569 QIAGLMAST
+569 QVMALVAAT
-578 VLVQADTET
+578 NLVQADTET

-592 ATGASANAVV
+592 ALAASSTPVE
-602 VATLEASGGGVP
+602 VATLTGSGGVDP
-614 YIWGKAASE
+614 HTWAKAASQ
-623 GGQLLINNEGVVS
+623 GGQLEINSAGVVS
-636 IPANTSPNGNTLT
+636 IPTGQSPLANGNTLT
-649 LKAVVDDTP
+649 LKAIVNDDASDP
-658 AVNAP
+658 NNAIARST
-663 VNPEPL
+663 EPL

-675 VYRTLEQLAA
+675 AYRTVEAFTAVTNLADGI
-685 ATKLAVDNRIAS
+685 VS

-720 KGLGGYTWTGTGEL
+720 GGIPNIDYTWTGTGEL
-734 QINNDGVVWIP
+734 QINNAGVVWIP
-745 ASQNPALPGRVLTVR
+745 ASENPALPGRVLTVR
-760 AILNDNAAHPL
+760 AVLNDNPNHGG
-771 AADTE
+771 TE
-776 PLTVDFTVRYEAR
+776 PLTLDFTVRYEAR
-789 DPLTAT
+789 DPLAAS
-795 AVAATDNSLDSDATP
+795 AVAADDNSLDSAATP

-826 ATVQHSGGGGDRTLL
+826 ATVQHSGGGGTRTLL

-850 DTTGALRIP
+850 TSSGALRIP
-859 AGSIPTA
+859 AGSIPSTA
-866 QGLLLSARVLVN
+866 GLLLSARVLVN
-878 DDPNDPYGAQ
+878 DDPNDPYGAV

-900 QRITPLAV
+900 QLITPLTAAV
-908 VTNYAQGISPPTAGP
+908 NYAQGISPPTAGP

-962 IDNSGAVWIPDSQTP
+962 IDNSGAVWIPTSQTP
-977 TNAGRILTIRAV
+977 TSDGRILTIRAI
-989 LEDSSTHPS
+989 LNDSAAHPS

-1017 PLTADIEFTSDN
+1017 PLAADIEFTSDN

-1161 AITAQIRS
+1161 AITAQVR
-1169 GGGDP
+1169 
-1174 YTLTL
+1174 
-1179 YYDSAGRRRSSPII
+1179 SAG
-1193 LGTPVYYDANGNRI
+1193 NN
-1207 NSPVTRVVTPPEQSK
+1207 
-1222 FYVRPAVE
+1222 FYVLPAIP
-1230 PRTINIVRLER
+1230 PRTFTQLQVS
-1241 RGSRRVA
+1241 G
-1248 VEGTNPPIFREV
+1248 NPPVI
-1260 PTFATITTETVIPGI
+1260 TTITTTIPGI
-1275 PAQTMTT
+1275 PAKTITT

-1290 PALLLTASGSAEAIT
+1290 PALLLTASGSAQAII

-1315 GSYSFRAE
+1315 GSYTFRAE

-1358 DDPGTAAGLATDPVT
+1358 DDPGTAAGIATDPVT

-1380 RTGLPPERRGEVVL
+1380 RTGLPPERRGEAVL

-1405 VPVFYS
+1405 VPVFYR
-1411 DGAAETALIAATLQS
+1411 DGAADTALIVATLQS

-1433 VWSNQINKFTVGARQ
+1433 VWSNGVDKFTLGARQ

-1457 VDGGGVV
+1457 VDGEGVV

-1487 NYRSEDY
+1487 NFRLEPY
-1494 TLRVTLQASTVT
+1494 TLQVTLRASTVT
-1506 VRGTSPAFDRLT
+1506 VRGRSQAFDQLT
-1518 VGFTLAYRLR
+1518 VGFTVSYRLR

-1541 ILERRVTIAGTGGR
+1541 ILERRETIPGTGGR

-1588 ATRIAGGLDVAR
+1588 ATRITGGLDVAR

-1642 FNALTPLRTEL
+1642 FNALTSLNVELRRTQKQGLVNIVGGGVELEDEAPPSRTVNGVINVQNNPRLVLRTT
-1653 RPAQMQ
+1653 
-1659 PAASQFSGGD
+1659 D
-1669 EFVDVAPLRLVSGV
+1669 
-1683 LNVGN
+1683 
-1688 ISELHLLA
+1688 
-1696 SPTRDRELF
+1696 TRFF

-1715 ETAEYE
+1715 GAADYE
-1721 FSVVGSPA
+1721 LSVVGSPT
-1729 EDFLRFNA
+1729 EDFMRFDA
-1737 ATGDFL
+1737 ATGEFFL
-1743 LKEGEPGNNSEVFE
+1743 KRAEAGSNTEVFE

-1772 PPLSTILSIRYLAF
+1772 PPVSTILSIKYLPV
-1786 NTPLPSYPPLGLTWT
+1786 NVPLPSYPPLVLTWT

-1864 PKTEPEEIPALRER
+1864 PKTEPEEIPALQAR

-1936 AKLAGKIPRDDRNK
+1936 AKLAGKRHRDDRNK

-1957 GGQEFNFIT
+1957 GGQEFDLIT

-1983 FYVPD
+1983 FYVPGED
-1988 EGSTTSGRE
+1988 DTTSRRE

-2060 GGGSIVRTEIGV
+2060 GGSIVRTEIGV
-2072 DRDGNRVARL
+2072 DQDGNRVARL

-2103 RIHTGRFTHFEVYEV
+2103 RIHTGRFLHFDVYEV
-2118 NTSRP
+2118 QSR
-2123 GGGRLI
+2123 LV
-2129 EGGDFASILY
+2129 EGGDFPTILY
-2139 YGGSTLAADTNI
+2139 SDSFTLAADTDI
-2151 ADIRVVEGP
+2151 ADIWLEEGP
-2160 GRSNLE
+2160 GSSNIG
-2166 TWVWQVEGGNT
+2166 TWVWQVEGGSS
-2177 KAVAFLPGGANGT
+2177 KAT
-2190 LRRVQI
+2190 LLGSSRVRRVRV
-2196 KNGQVPDADNIF
+2196 KGGQAADADNII
-2208 RVTVSVRM
+2208 RVTVSVRL

-2226 TVSALVVDPRH
+2226 TVSALVVNPRH

-2258 LSAASATPLT
+2258 LTTASATPLT
-2268 TQILVLQ
+2268 TRILVLQ

-2298 GGDLEYARTGTVGSV
+2298 GGDLGLEYVRTGTVGSV
-2313 FISRFQPPG
+2313 FIAPGQPPG
-2322 TTLSLILQ
+2322 ATLSLILR

-2503 SGRLEAGAEDNS
+2503 SGRLAAGAEDNS
-2515 GGAIIAEHLMY
+2515 GGALVAEHLMY
-2526 AVGATSS
+2526 AIGATSS

-2667 AERFVGTGIATRQG
+2667 AERFVGTGIATRQD
-2681 FATAPLTIAELSIP
+2681 FATIPLTIAELSIP

-2805 HMLSVETEIFGP
+2805 HMLSVEMDIFGP
-2817 NLESRTSVFRGV
+2817 NLESRTSVFRGAA
-2829 SYVANRNTTSLDADN
+2829 YAANRSTTSLDSDN

-2869 SNAELTNG
+2869 SNVELTNG

-2960 ARVVWKEKNLA
+2960 ARVVWKEKN

-2993 LGVEWNED
+2993 LGVEWKE
-3001 GLLPVFKEGA
+3001 GEGSLPVFQDGT

-3018 TVNSVEGNKG
+3018 TVNSVEGRPKNKE
-3028 KRELGY
+3028 KRVLGY
-3034 AFANVRA
+3034 AIADVSG
-3041 LDAFRPAIYYPPGAP
+3041 LDAFRPAIYYPPGTP
-3056 KNSPISNARQEVHN
+3056 KNSMITLSRREIHN
-3070 PGNQFSVEWLN
+3070 PEGQFDVSFVSPLVVDN
-3081 SADGRTLLNRQT
+3081 SLTFPNSFTLSPVAS

-3099 DFDPDDNI
+3099 SFDPNDNI
-3107 PPEGGKIFFELGWQH
+3107 PPDGRKIFFELGWNH
-3122 MYPGLGPHAER
+3122 RYSGLGPHAER

-3139 HYLWVKVVYQ
+3139 HYLWVKVIYQ

-3154 LSIRTP
+3154 PGIRIP

-3171 DSRGENDP
+3171 DSRGENDS

-3194 LFHVNANDGARDDS
+3194 LFHVRANDGAHDNDMQLS
-3208 NMTLKVIERNGFHV
+3208 IVARNGFHV
-3222 VDETE
+3222 VDADE
-3227 AGRSWPVQISA
+3227 AGRSWPVQISTGIQP
-3238 DVQAN
+3238 D
-3243 GQTLTLIAEVND
+3243 GRTLTLIAEITD
-3255 GDSGDAQYTKA
+3255 GNSGFAQYTKA

-3285 TANSTMTM
+3285 TENSTMTM

-3300 RVRGSFSAHGDAAEP
+3300 RVRGSFSAHGDAAET

-3353 SDADSTTPLTLSIV
+3353 SDADSTTPLKLSIV
-3367 LNTGFDIVRRPNIDN
+3367 LNTGFDI
-3382 DPDNGRAWLVR
+3382 PDTDDSREWIVR

-3435 TPPDILEAESKVGFI
+3435 TPPDILEAEAKVGFI

-3465 LLGVGETPLVHRR
+3465 LLGVGETPPVHRR

-3491 PASGGG
+3491 PVSGGG

>member
-1 MKAIFK
+1 M
-7 PFFALCGMIALST
+7 
-20 ALSAD
+20 
-25 SRVSPVGGAA
+25 
-35 SSGAAGFLYSD
+35 
-46 YLQTASD
+46 
-53 EGHEL
+53 
-58 GFQGS
+58 
-63 FVVAE
+63 
-68 RRSFLSGLAD
+68 
-78 IGGGFSGRVLE
+78 
-89 EVQSLPLRE
+89 
-98 WGLHALGGGI
+98 
-108 FEGERPA
+108 
-115 HRRALLE
+115 E

-239 SAWVDVFGN
+239 SEWVDVFGN

-253 SDEEE
+253 TDEKK
-258 DGNVR
+258 DGNFI

-293 DGKGSLKDDSGIRW
+293 DGKHSQKDDNGVRW

-323 ENQDDSKNKSFAG
+323 EKQDDSKNKSFAG

-352 GGGGAFEARDWF
+352 GGGAAFEARDWF

-371 YSQRIRKYEATNFQI
+371 YSQRIRKATRSGGGPVEI
-386 VIDFD
+386 TLRAGSAVL
-391 RTKTPPTRRFPI
+391 PI
-403 TVVKP
+403 TVQSSGITTIIPVGTTFPHIITVTSGGSSITITHKP
-408 GGVREIIMSAAELP
+408 GA
-422 LTVIVPSGT
+422 
-431 TVTISDNDAATS
+431 VTFD
-443 ADPPLVLTYP
+443 LP
-453 RTGGRVEIRSTV
+453 RTGVRIIVKSEV
-465 AFALDGDRDFFRL
+465 VFASDDNTDFFRL
-478 VEGGANITLAG
+478 TDGEAEITRG
-489 GTNAGFSFVAEQFA
+489 VGITTRNFVFVAEQYA
-503 TTMNFRRFELTLG
+503 DENHNRRFELLTTG
-516 HTLSIAVS
+516 DTLSIAVS

-745 ASQNPALPGRVLTVR
+745 ASENPALPGRVLTVR

-789 DPLTAT
+789 DPLAVV
-795 AVAATDNSLDSDATP
+795 AVAANDNNLDSSSVTP
-810 PVYYTESTL
+810 LVYYTETTGE

-826 ATVQHSGGGGDRTLL
+826 ATMQHSGGGGTRTLAK
-841 RQGGQLLLD
+841 RGGQLELN
-850 DTTGALRIP
+850 TANGEVRIP
-859 AGSIPTA
+859 ARSIPSEE
-866 QGLLLSARVLVN
+866 GLSLSVRVVVN
-878 DDPNDPYGAQ
+878 DDNSDAYGAL
-888 TPPVIVDFTVSY
+888 TPEVILDFTVVY
-900 QRITPLAV
+900 RLITPLAV

-923 PPLPA
+923 PPVPA

-962 IDNSGAVWIPDSQTP
+962 IDNSGAVWIPTSQTP
-977 TNAGRILTIRAV
+977 TNAGRVLTIRAV
-989 LEDSSTHPS
+989 LNDSATHPS

-1005 TVDLTVRYELQS
+1005 TVDLTVRYEIQS
-1017 PLTADIEFTSDN
+1017 PLAANIELAADN
-1029 SLNRRESPPGFYV
+1029 NLNRSETPPVFYV
-1042 AANVADGEHI
+1042 AENAKDGEHI
-1052 VATVRHTG
+1052 VATVQHTG
-1060 GGGDRDRAAERGTF
+1060 GGGDRDRFF
-1074 RWDKAADPEGGQ
+1074 RWEKAADPEGGQ
-1086 LLIDRASGEVRIPS
+1086 LEIDRASGEVRIPG
-1100 SAVPTAE
+1100 SAVPTPD

-1118 DDPADPYGA
+1118 DDPNDPYGA
-1127 VSPPLTVKLTVVY
+1127 VSPPLTVKFTVVY
-1140 KLIAGLAA
+1140 RLIEGLAA
-1148 RINIADGVVAGSE
+1148 RINVAQGVVAGAD
-1161 AITAQIRS
+1161 AITTQARS
-1169 GGGDP
+1169 GGNNFYVLP
-1174 YTLTL
+1174 
-1179 YYDSAGRRRSSPII
+1179 A
-1193 LGTPVYYDANGNRI
+1193 TPPRTFTRLQVSGNP
-1207 NSPVTRVVTPPEQSK
+1207 PVTT
-1222 FYVRPAVE
+1222 
-1230 PRTINIVRLER
+1230 
-1241 RGSRRVA
+1241 
-1248 VEGTNPPIFREV
+1248 
-1260 PTFATITTETVIPGI
+1260 TITTTIPGR

-1282 NLNVIPAS
+1282 GLNVIPAS
-1290 PALLLTASGSAEAIT
+1290 PALLLRPSGAATAII
-1305 VATMTASGGG
+1305 VATMRASGGG

-1337 IPGGEVPTA
+1337 IPAGEVPTE

-1373 VDFAVVY
+1373 VDFAVAY
-1380 RTGLPPERRGEVVL
+1380 RTGLSAERRGKVTL

-1399 IDASGD
+1399 LDASGD

-1411 DGAAETALIAATLQS
+1411 DGAAATGIIAATLQS

-1433 VWSNQINKFTVGARQ
+1433 IWSNRIAKLQ
-1448 GQLPDGVLE
+1448 GQLPDGVLDVNGE
-1457 VDGGGVV
+1457 GVV
-1464 RIPAGTEPTA
+1464 RIPGGTEPTA
-1474 AGRTMTLAAVVNY
+1474 DGKTLTLGAVLDYNLLFSSDREALLASALVTLKPEQLAAQL
-1487 NYRSEDY
+1487 S
-1494 TLRVTLQASTVT
+1494 LS
-1506 VRGTSPAFDRLT
+1506 RGILLDSDQLT

-1535 FISGQS
+1535 FISGES
-1541 ILERRVTIAGTGGR
+1541 LSGRVTIAGTGGR

-1588 ATRIAGGLDVAR
+1588 VTRIAGGLDAAR

-1607 AIIPANTRPGG
+1607 AIIPANTAPGG

-1632 PPRTVGLTAL
+1632 PPRTVGLTAV

-1653 RPAQMQ
+1653 RKPTRTFVR
-1659 PAASQFSGGD
+1659 PGGVTERAD
-1669 EFVDVAPLRLVSGV
+1669 FPSRTVNGV
-1683 LNVGN
+1683 LNIEWLSAHSQSN
-1688 ISELHLLA
+1688 DSLLF
-1696 SPTRDRELF
+1696 SMI
-1705 ALTPSGGAAG
+1705 PSGGAAG
-1715 ETAEYE
+1715 GTADYTL
-1721 FSVVGSPA
+1721 SVEGVPT
-1729 EDFLRFNA
+1729 EDFMRFDA
-1737 ATGDFL
+1737 ATGELFL
-1743 LKEGEPGNNSEVFE
+1743 KAAEAGSNSEVFE

-1772 PPLSTILSIRYLAF
+1772 PPLSTILSIKYLPQYS
-1786 NTPLPSYPPLGLTWT
+1786 PLPSYPAIGLTWT

-1816 EGNSPFTRVRVDAK
+1816 DGDSPFTTVRVDAER
-1830 PEGRVS
+1830 EGRVS

-1845 GGSGNAR
+1845 GGSGNVR

-1864 PKTEPEEIPALRER
+1864 PKTEPEEIPALQAR

-1936 AKLAGKIPRDDRNK
+1936 VRLVGQLNRAELSRLEGKTQQEISYNRIRTKGPFD
-1950 LNSLLRF
+1950 
-1957 GGQEFNFIT
+1957 GGL
-1966 RGTDDGAPVDL
+1966 VDV

-1983 FYVPD
+1983 FRV
-1988 EGSTTSGRE
+1988 EGDGQNRV
-1997 YVILRDIRFKNGDRD
+1997 YKPYRILQGIRFKDGDRD
-2012 ANLIVER
+2012 ANLIAER
-2019 GGDRFG
+2019 GAGPSGRFIFRKGSGD
-2025 LRRTDEGVYEI
+2025 TYEVLI
-2036 RFKRG
+2036 KAG
-2041 QAYNTGNAH
+2041 QGYQTNPNNPSI
-2050 AVLVL
+2050 LVL
-2055 RAQNT
+2055 RAQNR
-2060 GGGSIVRTEIGV
+2060 GGGSFVRTEISV

-2082 VTTTVAGNPEFAA
+2082 VTTTVAGNPEFAD

-2103 RIHTGRFTHFEVYEV
+2103 RIYTGRFGHFHVHNVE
-2118 NTSRP
+2118 T
-2123 GGGRLI
+2123 GALT
-2129 EGGDFASILY
+2129 EGGEALTV
-2139 YGGSTLAADTNI
+2139 YGGSFRADTAI
-2151 ADIRVVEGP
+2151 ADIWLQRIPSGDK
-2160 GRSNLE
+2160 GA
-2166 TWVWQVEGGNT
+2166 WVWGFDGGSN
-2177 KAVAFLPGGANGT
+2177 KAELQAPRGTSGQNGH
-2190 LRRVQI
+2190 LRRVVA
-2196 KNGQVPDADNIF
+2196 KAGQRPDADGVF
-2208 RVTVSVRM
+2208 RVTVSVRTV
-2216 PNEGNIQATV
+2216 PQHSEVLATV
-2226 TVSALVVDPRH
+2226 TVSALFLPRPVH
-2237 ADLKAQLGN
+2237 VDLKAQLTNGA
-2246 TTITADL
+2246 TADL
-2253 NNPIT
+2253 TKPIT
-2258 LSAASATPLT
+2258 LTAASATPNPN
-2268 TQILVLQ
+2268 QILVLQ
-2275 SLGLNLQLLQ
+2275 SVGLNLDLLQ
-2285 LGQDEEFTRVNKI
+2285 PGHDENYTDLRKSRGPLLYEGTRGANGKVWIPPNWVTNSTLFVHLLATDGGGGG
-2298 GGDLEYARTGTVGSV
+2298 GGDLGGGVVTESN
-2313 FISRFQPPG
+2313 
-2322 TTLSLILQ
+2322 
-2330 ASDGD
+2330 D
-2335 GIPNNRGHVDTLR
+2335 LR
-2348 QHRPDRTYS
+2348 RERYDRTYR
-2357 VTVVYAAPPT
+2357 VTVVYAAPMT
-2367 TMTTTPPVVPLPPLP
+2367 LTTTPPMTLPPLP

-2400 PGGRILDFYEVVPGD
+2400 PGGRILDFHVVVPGE
-2415 PRIVPSQLQQPP
+2415 PGFVPSRLQQPP
-2427 LPTRLAIAEVVSQ
+2427 LQARLAIAEVVSQ

-2461 PAGTLP
+2461 PAGALP

-2503 SGRLEAGAEDNS
+2503 SGRLAAGAEDNS
-2515 GGAIIAEHLMY
+2515 GGALIAEHLMY
-2526 AVGATSS
+2526 AIGATSS
-2533 PVAVASITARRPSV
+2533 PVAVASITASRPSIL
-2547 AADRVAA
+2547 ADTLAGRTA

-2601 VVSSDAQNFD
+2601 VVSSDAQNFN

-2630 TLQMKVIPRHVLA
+2630 TLQMKAVPRHVLA
-2643 KTDANGNLDTSQRI
+2643 KTDADGNLDTSQRI

-2681 FATAPLTIAELSIP
+2681 FVNAPLTIAELSIP

-2705 TRPEVRGYATGTTT
+2705 TRPQVNGIGTGTTN
-2719 TIAVPVTLTVGAQI
+2719 TISVPVILTVGAQI

-2765 VNPSRQAYGEL
+2765 INPTRQAYGEL
-2776 FTATLRVSD
+2776 FTATLRVRDTSD
-2785 TNDNALSR
+2785 EALSR
-2793 TRPVAYYTITAV
+2793 ARPASYYTITAV
-2805 HMLSVETEIFGP
+2805 HMLSVEMDIFGP
-2817 NLESRTSVFRGV
+2817 NLESRTSVFRGL
-2829 SYVANRNTTSLDADN
+2829 SYAANRDPNNLLA
-2844 RAPSGARAVKEITV
+2844 GARTSKDITL

-2869 SNAELTNG
+2869 SNVELTNG
-2877 ARYHKGQRRVAL
+2877 ALYHKGLRRVAL
-2889 LKPRAPESIEL
+2889 LKPRAPEGIEL
-2900 EAESIPLA
+2900 EADSIPIGQGFA
-2908 ANLWPGSVEEFSPGT
+2908 PGSVEEFSPGT
-2923 PRAGFVLKIDGAQRV
+2923 PRAGFVLNIDGAQQAFN
-2938 LEDRLIIDGVE
+2938 I
-2949 YGNHPH
+2949 
-2955 YLRNQ
+2955 NQ
-2960 ARVVWKEKNLA
+2960 ARVVWKEKGLA

-2985 PIRNVEFT
+2985 PIRNELFT
-2993 LGVEWNED
+2993 LGVEWKEE
-3001 GLLPVFKEGA
+3001 GVVLPVFKDGT

-3018 TVNSVEGNKG
+3018 TVNSVEGRPNNKAN
-3028 KRELGY
+3028 RELGY
-3034 AFANVRA
+3034 ALANVRP
-3041 LDAFRPAIYYPPGAP
+3041 LDSFRPAIYYPPGAP
-3056 KNSPISNARQEVHN
+3056 NNSLISNARQEVHN
-3070 PGNQFSVEWLN
+3070 PDNQFSVSWLDA
-3081 SADGRTLLNRQT
+3081 ADVNTLLRRQT

-3099 DFDPDDNI
+3099 DFDPNDNI
-3107 PPEGGKIFFELGWQH
+3107 PPDGRKIFFELGWQH
-3122 MYPGLGPHAER
+3122 AYPGLGPHAGR

-3179 YKVAVSRAGELGTLA
+3179 YKVAVSRAGELSTLA
-3194 LFHVNANDGARDDS
+3194 LFHVRANDGARDDS
-3208 NMTLKVIERNGFHV
+3208 NMTLKVIESNGFHV

-3227 AGRSWPVQISA
+3227 AGRSWPVLISTG
-3238 DVQAN
+3238 VQAN

-3255 GDSGDAQYTKA
+3255 GNTGFAQYTKA

-3273 AYGDYGNPIIIT
+3273 IYGGQANP
-3285 TANSTMTM
+3285 
-3293 ARVAADP
+3293 AAP
-3300 RVRGSFSAHGDAAEP
+3300 RVRGSFSAHGDAAEI

-3320 ALEYTRRFPNVPL
+3320 ALAYNRQIPPVPFL
-3333 SLRAT
+3333 MISAT
-3338 SPIDPTLNLVNLSGG
+3338 SPVNPTLNLVNLSGG
-3353 SDADSTTPLTLSIV
+3353 SDADSTSPLKLSIV
-3367 LNTGFDIVRRPNIDN
+3367 LNTGFDI
-3382 DPDNGRAWLVR
+3382 PDTDDAREWIVR

-3398 AAPVGQTLSLVVE
+3398 AAPVGQTLTLVVE
-3411 LDDQGPAAFI
+3411 LDDTGPAAFI
-3421 TPQPARITLQAIYG
+3421 TPQPATITLQAIYG
-3435 TPPDILEAESKVGFI
+3435 TPPDILEAEAKVGFI

-3465 LLGVGETPLVHRR
+3465 LLSVGETPPVHRR

>member
-98 WGLHALGGGI
+98 WGLHALGSGI

-187 RGFKSSKGQGGNAG
+187 RGFKSSKGTGGNAG

-239 SAWVDVFGN
+239 SEWVDVFGN

-253 SDEEE
+253 TDEKK
-258 DGNVR
+258 DGIFR
-263 IYTADGYELEL
+263 TYTADGYELEL

-293 DGKGSLKDDSGIRW
+293 KGKYPQNDDKDESGVRW
-307 GLKLA
+307 GVKLA

-323 ENQDDSKNKSFAG
+323 EKQDKSKNKEFAG
-336 RVSYRGNFG
+336 RISYRGNFG

-371 YSQRIRKYEATNFQI
+371 YSQRIRKVTVGADIALITLVAQSNA
-386 VIDFD
+386 
-391 RTKTPPTRRFPI
+391 PFPI
-403 TVVKP
+403 SVINSRATVTLLAPTTFPYTTTITVA
-408 GGVREIIMSAAELP
+408 GGVSTT
-422 LTVIVPSGT
+422 LTHDTG
-431 TVTISDNDAATS
+431 A
-443 ADPPLVLTYP
+443 LVFGLQ
-453 RTGGRVEIRSTV
+453 RTGVRITLQSAVEFFFDNSM
-465 AFALDGDRDFFRL
+465 DFFRL
-478 VEGGANITLAG
+478 TDGEAEINKGAVSENYA
-489 GTNAGFSFVAEQFA
+489 FVAEQFGN
-503 TTMNFRRFELTLG
+503 TLNMRRFTLTAGNALAI
-516 HTLSIAVS
+516 TVS
-524 ANPVPVTLTRL
+524 AGASANDPQNL
-535 AGKITLTTRI
+535 I
-545 PPPQAKTGV
+545 PPPKLAAGIMVEETIQGV
-554 MFAGGVIGG
+554 VRPF
-563 TPIEPQ
+563 Q
-569 QIAGLMAST
+569 QVAALMAST
-578 VLVQADTET
+578 VLVQADSET
-587 PPRFF
+587 PPRFY
-592 ATGASANAVV
+592 ALAAEANPVE
-602 VATLEASGGGVP
+602 VANLAGSGGVAP
-614 YIWGKAASE
+614 RTWAKAASQ
-623 GGQLLINNEGVVS
+623 GGQLEISGAGVVS
-636 IPANTSPNGNTLT
+636 IPTGQSPSANGNTLT
-649 LKAVVDDTP
+649 LKAILNDNPDP
-658 AVNAP
+658 NNAIASST
-663 VNPEPL
+663 EPL

-675 VYRTLEQLAA
+675 AYRTAEALEA
-685 ATKLAVDNRIAS
+685 ATNLADGIVS
-697 GTPNLAFHPSGGI
+697 GTPNLAFHGSGGI

-720 KGLGGYTWTGTGEL
+720 KGLPGDYTWTGTGEL

-745 ASQNPALPGRVLTVR
+745 ASENPALPGRELTIR
-760 AILNDNAAHPL
+760 AVLNDDAAHP
-771 AADTE
+771 AAAITE

-789 DPLTAT
+789 DPLAAN
-795 AVAATDNSLDSDATP
+795 AVAATDNSLDSAATP
-810 PVYYTESTL
+810 PVYYTENTL

-826 ATVQHSGGGGDRTLL
+826 ATVQHSGGGGNRTLL

-850 DTTGALRIP
+850 TASGELRIP
-859 AGSIPTA
+859 ADSIPTA

-878 DDPNDPYGAQ
+878 DDNSDPYGAL
-888 TPPVIVDFTVSY
+888 TPPVIVDFTVAY
-900 QRITPLAV
+900 QLITPLTAAV
-908 VTNYAQGISPPTAGP
+908 NYAQGISPPTAGP

-962 IDNSGAVWIPDSQTP
+962 IDNSGAVWIPTSQTP

-1535 FISGQS
+1535 FISGES
-1541 ILERRVTIAGTGGR
+1541 LSGRVTIAGTGGR

-1588 ATRIAGGLDVAR
+1588 ATRITGGLDVAR

-1607 AIIPANTRPGG
+1607 AIIPANTAPGG
-1618 ELTLAARVAGLDTL
+1618 ELTLAARLAGLDTL
-1632 PPRTVGLTAL
+1632 PPRTVGLTAV

-1659 PAASQFSGGD
+1659 PAASQFSSGD

-1936 AKLAGKIPRDDRNK
+1936 VSRAGSLSRADRNK
-1950 LNSLLRF
+1950 LEDPDLTNELISRQRLL
-1957 GGQEFNFIT
+1957 T
-1966 RGTDDGAPVDL
+1966 RGALDGSPVDVNGL
-1977 NSVIRT
+1977 IRT
-1983 FYVPD
+1983 FHPPGD
-1988 EGSTTSGRE
+1988 ALDQPNPKE
-1997 YVILRDIRFKNGDRD
+1997 YVILKEIRFKDGDRD
-2012 ANLIVER
+2012 ANLLVER

-2025 LRRTDEGVYEI
+2025 LRRTNEGYALT
-2036 RFKRG
+2036 FKKDQR
-2041 QAYNTGNAH
+2041 YNTGNNH

-2055 RAQNT
+2055 RAQNR
-2060 GGGSIVRTEIGV
+2060 GGGSVVRTEISV
-2072 DRDGNRVARL
+2072 DSNGNRVARL

-2103 RIHTGRFTHFEVYEV
+2103 RIFTGSYPHFNLHIPVGNTHQ
-2118 NTSRP
+2118 TAGR
-2123 GGGRLI
+2123 GRLI
-2129 EGGDFASILY
+2129 EDDIVLTVYGRQLRADLVAADMWVQERPSRSNIGGWFWRVL
-2139 YGGSTLAADTNI
+2139 GGSSKAELRAFETNS
-2151 ADIRVVEGP
+2151 A
-2160 GRSNLE
+2160 
-2166 TWVWQVEGGNT
+2166 
-2177 KAVAFLPGGANGT
+2177 
-2190 LRRVQI
+2190 LRRLTF
-2196 KNGQVPDADNIF
+2196 KSGQRPDADGILRATVLVNITDNNIQ
-2208 RVTVSVRM
+2208 VSATVSVLF
-2216 PNEGNIQATV
+2216 V
-2226 TVSALVVDPRH
+2226 PRPKH
-2237 ADLKAQLGN
+2237 VDLKGQLPNGE
-2246 TTITADL
+2246 TADL
-2253 NNPIT
+2253 SGTIT
-2258 LSAASATPLT
+2258 IMAASAERNPSP
-2268 TQILVLQ
+2268 ILALQ
-2275 SLGLNLQLLQ
+2275 NLGLNLDLLQ
-2285 LGQDEEFTRVNKI
+2285 PGHDENYTSIRQSGGALMYESLGSKNGRVWIPANWATDSTLHLNI
-2298 GGDLEYARTGTVGSV
+2298 LATDGGGGGGGDLGGGVVTESN
-2313 FISRFQPPG
+2313 
-2322 TTLSLILQ
+2322 
-2330 ASDGD
+2330 D
-2335 GIPNNRGHVDTLR
+2335 LR
-2348 QHRPDRTYS
+2348 RERYDRTYR
-2357 VTVVYAAPPT
+2357 VTVAYIAPPMTMAT
-2367 TMTTTPPVVPLPPLP
+2367 TMTLPPLP

-2391 LSDTEGMRV
+2391 LSDNEGMRV
-2400 PGGRILDFYEVVPGD
+2400 PGGRILDFYAVVPGD
-2415 PRIVPSQLQQPP
+2415 PGFVPSRLQQPP
-2427 LPTRLAIAEVVSQ
+2427 LQTRLAIAEVVSQ

-2461 PAGTLP
+2461 PAGALP

-2503 SGRLEAGAEDNS
+2503 SGRLAAGVEDNS
-2515 GGAIIAEHLMY
+2515 GGALVAEHLMY

-2533 PVAVASITARRPSV
+2533 PVAVASITASRPSV
-2547 AADRVAA
+2547 ATDRVAA

-2576 QGRVLIPADVAPL
+2576 QGKVLIPADVAPL

-2611 FAPTTVSITV
+2611 FAPTTVNIAV

-2719 TIAVPVTLTVGAQI
+2719 TISVPVTLTVGAQI

-2805 HMLSVETEIFGP
+2805 HMLSVEMDIFGP
-2817 NLESRTSVFRGV
+2817 NLESRTSVFRGAA
-2829 SYVANRNTTSLDADN
+2829 YAANRSTTNLDSDN

-2960 ARVVWKEKNLA
+2960 ARVVWKEKN

-2993 LGVEWNED
+2993 LGVEWSED

-3435 TPPDILEAESKVGFI
+3435 TPPDILEAEAKVGFI

-3465 LLGVGETPLVHRR
+3465 LLGVGETPPVHRR

>member
-1 MKAIFK
+1 M
-7 PFFALCGMIALST
+7 
-20 ALSAD
+20 
-25 SRVSPVGGAA
+25 
-35 SSGAAGFLYSD
+35 
-46 YLQTASD
+46 
-53 EGHEL
+53 
-58 GFQGS
+58 
-63 FVVAE
+63 
-68 RRSFLSGLAD
+68 
-78 IGGGFSGRVLE
+78 
-89 EVQSLPLRE
+89 
-98 WGLHALGGGI
+98 
-108 FEGERPA
+108 
-115 HRRALLE
+115 
-122 RGWRLADW
+122 
-130 LADETLLAA
+130 
-139 TEGGRASG
+139 
-147 FIRTFELDVRSELGG
+147 
-162 RRAQVGLNVLG
+162 
-173 ALRERNDDAVAWQL
+173 
-187 RGFKSSKGQGGNAG
+187 
-201 LIYRR
+201 
-206 LAGDALAGANVFLD
+206 
-220 YETYSGDGFWR
+220 
-231 WSGGTEFR
+231 
-239 SAWVDVFGN
+239 
-248 VYKAI
+248 
-253 SDEEE
+253 
-258 DGNVR
+258 
-263 IYTADGYELEL
+263 
-274 NVHSP
+274 
-279 DVPWL
+279 
-284 TGEATYYNW
+284 
-293 DGKGSLKDDSGIRW
+293 
-307 GLKLA
+307 
-312 PWAGLEFGLEY
+312 
-323 ENQDDSKNKSFAG
+323 
-336 RVSYRGNFG
+336 
-345 GVDAGQS
+345 
-352 GGGGAFEARDWF
+352 
-364 FAPAERE
+364 
-371 YSQRIRKYEATNFQI
+371 
-386 VIDFD
+386 
-391 RTKTPPTRRFPI
+391 
-403 TVVKP
+403 
-408 GGVREIIMSAAELP
+408 
-422 LTVIVPSGT
+422 
-431 TVTISDNDAATS
+431 
-443 ADPPLVLTYP
+443 
-453 RTGGRVEIRSTV
+453 
-465 AFALDGDRDFFRL
+465 
-478 VEGGANITLAG
+478 
-489 GTNAGFSFVAEQFA
+489 
-503 TTMNFRRFELTLG
+503 
-516 HTLSIAVS
+516 
-524 ANPVPVTLTRL
+524 
-535 AGKITLTTRI
+535 
-545 PPPQAKTGV
+545 
-554 MFAGGVIGG
+554 
-563 TPIEPQ
+563 
-569 QIAGLMAST
+569 
-578 VLVQADTET
+578 
-587 PPRFF
+587 
-592 ATGASANAVV
+592 
-602 VATLEASGGGVP
+602 
-614 YIWGKAASE
+614 
-623 GGQLLINNEGVVS
+623 
-636 IPANTSPNGNTLT
+636 
-649 LKAVVDDTP
+649 
-658 AVNAP
+658 
-663 VNPEPL
+663 
-669 TVGFTI
+669 
-675 VYRTLEQLAA
+675 
-685 ATKLAVDNRIAS
+685 
-697 GTPNLAFHPSGGI
+697 
-710 SLVVATLEAS
+710 
-720 KGLGGYTWTGTGEL
+720 
-734 QINNDGVVWIP
+734 
-745 ASQNPALPGRVLTVR
+745 
-760 AILNDNAAHPL
+760 
-771 AADTE
+771 
-776 PLTVDFTVRYEAR
+776 
-789 DPLTAT
+789 
-795 AVAATDNSLDSDATP
+795 
-810 PVYYTESTL
+810 
-819 AAAAILV
+819 
-826 ATVQHSGGGGDRTLL
+826 
-841 RQGGQLLLD
+841 
-850 DTTGALRIP
+850 
-859 AGSIPTA
+859 
-866 QGLLLSARVLVN
+866 
-878 DDPNDPYGAQ
+878 
-888 TPPVIVDFTVSY
+888 
-900 QRITPLAV
+900 
-908 VTNYAQGISPPTAGP
+908 
-923 PPLPA
+923 
-928 RAFHDSGGI
+928 
-937 SLAVATLEAS
+937 
-947 GGVGGNTWTG
+947 
-957 TGQLE
+957 
-962 IDNSGAVWIPDSQTP
+962 
-977 TNAGRILTIRAV
+977 
-989 LEDSSTHPS
+989 
-998 TGRTEPV
+998 
-1005 TVDLTVRYELQS
+1005 DLTVRYEIQS
-1017 PLTADIEFTSDN
+1017 PLAANIELAADN
-1029 SLNRRESPPGFYV
+1029 NLNRSETPPVFYV
-1042 AANVADGEHI
+1042 AENAKDGEHI
-1052 VATVRHTG
+1052 VATVQHTG
-1060 GGGDRDRAAERGTF
+1060 GGGDRDRFF
-1074 RWDKAADPEGGQ
+1074 RWEKAADPEGGQ
-1086 LLIDRASGEVRIPS
+1086 LEIDRASGEVRIPG
-1100 SAVPTAE
+1100 SAVPTPD

-1118 DDPADPYGA
+1118 DDPNDPYGA
-1127 VSPPLTVKLTVVY
+1127 VSPPLTVKFTVVY
-1140 KLIAGLAA
+1140 RLIEGLAA
-1148 RINIADGVVAGSE
+1148 RINVAQGVVAGAD
-1161 AITAQIRS
+1161 AITTQARS
-1169 GGGDP
+1169 GGNNFYVLP
-1174 YTLTL
+1174 
-1179 YYDSAGRRRSSPII
+1179 A
-1193 LGTPVYYDANGNRI
+1193 TPPRTFTRLQVSGNP
-1207 NSPVTRVVTPPEQSK
+1207 PVTT
-1222 FYVRPAVE
+1222 
-1230 PRTINIVRLER
+1230 
-1241 RGSRRVA
+1241 
-1248 VEGTNPPIFREV
+1248 
-1260 PTFATITTETVIPGI
+1260 TITTTIPGR

-1282 NLNVIPAS
+1282 GLNVIPAS
-1290 PALLLTASGSAEAIT
+1290 PALLLRPSGAATAII
-1305 VATMTASGGG
+1305 VATMRASGGG

-1337 IPGGEVPTA
+1337 IPAGEVPTE

-1373 VDFAVVY
+1373 VDFAVAY
-1380 RTGLPPERRGEVVL
+1380 RTGLSAERRGKVTL

-1399 IDASGD
+1399 LDASGD

-1411 DGAAETALIAATLQS
+1411 DGAAATGIIAATLQS

-1433 VWSNQINKFTVGARQ
+1433 IWSNRIAKLQ
-1448 GQLPDGVLE
+1448 GQLPDGVLDVNGE
-1457 VDGGGVV
+1457 GVV
-1464 RIPAGTEPTA
+1464 RIPGGTEPTA
-1474 AGRTMTLAAVVNY
+1474 DGKTLTLGAVLDYNLLFSSDREALLASALVTLNSEQLAAQL
-1487 NYRSEDY
+1487 S
-1494 TLRVTLQASTVT
+1494 LS
-1506 VRGTSPAFDRLT
+1506 RGILLDSDQLT

-1535 FISGQS
+1535 FISGES
-1541 ILERRVTIAGTGGR
+1541 LSGRVTIAGTGGR

-1588 ATRIAGGLDVAR
+1588 VTRIAGGLDAAR

-1632 PPRTVGLTAL
+1632 PPRTVGLTAV

-1653 RPAQMQ
+1653 RKPTRTFVR
-1659 PAASQFSGGD
+1659 PGGVTERAD
-1669 EFVDVAPLRLVSGV
+1669 FPSRTVNGV
-1683 LNVGN
+1683 LNIEWLSAHSQSN
-1688 ISELHLLA
+1688 DSLLF
-1696 SPTRDRELF
+1696 SMI
-1705 ALTPSGGAAG
+1705 PSGGAAG
-1715 ETAEYE
+1715 GAADYTL
-1721 FSVVGSPA
+1721 SVEGVPT
-1729 EDFLRFNA
+1729 EDFMRFDA
-1737 ATGDFL
+1737 ATGELFL
-1743 LKEGEPGNNSEVFE
+1743 KAAEAGSNSEVFE

-1772 PPLSTILSIRYLAF
+1772 PPLSTILSIKYLPQYS
-1786 NTPLPSYPPLGLTWT
+1786 PLPSYPALGLTWT

-1845 GGSGNAR
+1845 GGSGNVR

-1864 PKTEPEEIPALRER
+1864 PKTEPEEIPALQAR

-1936 AKLAGKIPRDDRNK
+1936 AKLAGKRHRDDRNK

-1957 GGQEFNFIT
+1957 GGQEFDFIT

-1983 FYVPD
+1983 FHVPG
-1988 EGSTTSGRE
+1988 EGDTTSGRE

-2025 LRRTDEGVYEI
+2025 LRRTNEGVYEI

-2103 RIHTGRFTHFEVYEV
+2103 RIFTGSYLQFDVHEV

-2123 GGGRLI
+2123 GGGRLV
-2129 EGGDFASILY
+2129 EGGEFASILY
-2139 YGGSTLAADTNI
+2139 YEGSTLAVDTNI
-2151 ADIRVVEGP
+2151 ADIWVVEQP
-2160 GRSNLE
+2160 ARSNFG

-2177 KAVAFLPGGANGT
+2177 KAVAFNLPGSNGR

-2208 RVTVSVRM
+2208 RVTVSVRL
-2216 PNEGNIQATV
+2216 PNDGNIQATV

-2258 LSAASATPLT
+2258 LTTASATPLT
-2268 TQILVLQ
+2268 TRILVLQ

-2285 LGQDEEFTRVNKI
+2285 RGQDEEFTRVNKV
-2298 GGDLEYARTGTVGSV
+2298 GGDLGLEYVRTGTVGSV
-2313 FISRFQPPG
+2313 FIAPGQPPG
-2322 TTLSLILQ
+2322 ATLSLILR

-2335 GIPNNRGHVDTLR
+2335 GLPNNRGHVDTLR
-2348 QHRPDRTYS
+2348 QHRPDRDYAITI
-2357 VTVVYAAPPT
+2357 VYAAPPAPPA
-2367 TMTTTPPVVPLPPLP
+2367 PPVVPPPPPLP

-2400 PGGRILDFYEVVPGD
+2400 PGGRTLDFYTVAPSANKFFA
-2415 PRIVPSQLQQPP
+2415 PLSARI
-2427 LPTRLAIAEVVSQ
+2427 AIAEVVSQ
-2440 GANTLEIIGDD
+2440 GANTLAITGDD
-2451 LALDGGTLYI
+2451 LELDGVTLYI
-2461 PAGTLP
+2461 PAGARP
-2467 SLPGQPTTLQSEV
+2467 SLPSDATGLRTAEV

-2487 LLEPTTLT
+2487 VLEPTTLT
-2495 VRGRYLAT
+2495 VRGRYLAA
-2503 SGRLEAGAEDNS
+2503 SEQLAAGAEDNS
-2515 GGAIIAEHLMY
+2515 GGAIISEHIVY

-2533 PVAVASITARRPSV
+2533 PVAVASITASRKRFETSDNRPG
-2547 AADRVAA
+2547 RVE
-2554 AMVRADPSNLAYRAL
+2554 PSDLAYRAL
-2569 GDLEVDA
+2569 GDFEVDA

-2589 TPPNGQL
+2589 TPPNGQR

-2601 VVSSDAQNFD
+2601 VVSPAAQNSD
-2611 FAPTTVSITV
+2611 LAPTTVSITV
-2621 RYVLAEPLG
+2621 SYVLAEPLG
-2630 TLQMKVIPRHVLA
+2630 TLQMKAVPRHVLA

-2667 AERFVGTGIATRQG
+2667 AERFVGTGIATRQD
-2681 FATAPLTIAELSIP
+2681 FATIPLTIAELSIP

-2739 NIGGIETEVPGG
+2739 NIGGIETEVLGG

-2776 FTATLRVSD
+2776 FTATLRVRDTSD
-2785 TNDNALSR
+2785 EALSR
-2793 TRPVAYYTITAV
+2793 ARPASYYTLTAV
-2805 HMLSVETEIFGP
+2805 HMLSVEMDIFGP
-2817 NLESRTSVFRGV
+2817 NLESRTSVFRGAA
-2829 SYVANRNTTSLDADN
+2829 YAANRSTTNLDSDN
-2844 RAPSGARAVKEITV
+2844 RAPSGARASKEITL

-2869 SNAELTNG
+2869 SNVELTNG
-2877 ARYHKGQRRVAL
+2877 ALYHKGQRRVAL
-2889 LKPRAPESIEL
+2889 LKPRAPEGIEL
-2900 EAESIPLA
+2900 EADSIPIGQGFA
-2908 ANLWPGSVEEFSPGT
+2908 PGSVEEFSPGT
-2923 PRAGFVLKIDGAQRV
+2923 PRAGFVLNIDGAQQAFN
-2938 LEDRLIIDGVE
+2938 I
-2949 YGNHPH
+2949 
-2955 YLRNQ
+2955 NQ
-2960 ARVVWKEKNLA
+2960 ARVVWKEKGLA

-2985 PIRNVEFT
+2985 PITNVLFT
-2993 LGVEWNED
+2993 LGVEWNEE
-3001 GLLPVFKEGA
+3001 GLLPVFKDGA

-3018 TVNSVEGNKG
+3018 TVNSVEGRPNNKG
-3028 KRELGY
+3028 KRTLGY

-3041 LDAFRPAIYYPPGAP
+3041 LDAFRPAIYYPPEAP
-3056 KNSPISNARQEVHN
+3056 KPPPISNARQEVHN

-3107 PPEGGKIFFELGWQH
+3107 PPDGRKIFFELGWQH

-3154 LSIRTP
+3154 LSIRIP

-3179 YKVAVSRAGELGTLA
+3179 YKVAVSRTGELDTVP
-3194 LFHVNANDGARDDS
+3194 LFHVRANDGAHDND
-3208 NMTLKVIERNGFHV
+3208 MTLKVIESNGFYV
-3222 VDETE
+3222 VDATK
-3227 AGRSWPVQISA
+3227 AGRSWPVLIST

-3255 GDSGDAQYTKA
+3255 GNTGFAQYTDA

-3435 TPPDILEAESKVGFI
+3435 TPPDILEAEAKVGFI

-3465 LLGVGETPLVHRR
+3465 LLGVGETPPVHRR